1 MGNKSIQK
9 FFADQNSVIDLSS
22 LGNAK
27 GAKVSLSGPDM
38 NITTPRGSVIIV
50 NGALYSSI
58 KGNNLAVKFKDK
70 TITGAKIL
78 GSVDLKDIQLE
89 RIDSS
94 LVDSAQV
101 EKKGNGKRRNKKE
114 EEELKKQ
121 LDDAENAKKEAD
133 KAKEE
138 AEKAKEAA
146 EKALNEAFEVQNS
159 SKQIE
164 EMLQNFLAD
173 NVAKDNLAQ
182 QSDASQQN
190 TQAKATQ
197 ASKQNDAEKVLPQPI
212 NKNTSTG
219 KSNSSKNEENKLDA
233 ESVKE
238 PLKVTLALAAESNS
252 GSKDDSI
259 TNFTKPQF
267 VGSTAPNA
275 TVIIKING
283 IAVGQAVADSLGN
296 FTFTAPETL
305 TDGTYNLEA
314 EAKTADGSGS
324 AKLVITIDSVT
335 DKPTFELSPESS
347 VSGHKGLTPTLTPSI
362 VGTAEENAKV
372 DIYVDNKLVASV
384 DVDKDGN
391 WSYEFKDNELSEGE
405 NSIKVVAVDKAGNK
419 NETTDSIITDTIA
432 PEKPTIELD
441 DSSDSGIKNDNITN
455 STLPTFIGVAEPGS
469 TVSIYLG
476 LKHLGE
482 VIVAKDGTWS
492 YTLTTPLK
500 DGEYNITATATDI
513 AGHTSATANLPFT
526 IDTRISYFS
535 AEIETTNDSGIVG
548 DNVTNNTRPTFT
560 GKTEPN
566 AIISVINSETG
577 EEVIFKA
584 NDKGEWTFNFT
595 SDSVE
600 GINNLTFTVEDVAGN
615 KKDFSFSYVIDTIAP
630 VPPTV
635 SLEDYVVLPNGI
647 ILSGNDLPALVGTA
661 EPKSTI
667 LLMRDGKLYDSIEVD
682 SNGTWNYQF
691 SNKFLQGAYD
701 IEIISQDAA
710 GNKSSTV
717 KYSFTIQTEVVP
729 PKAELDASDD
739 SGAKGDWITNK
750 HNALTLLGTADRF
763 ATVNILIDGKTI
775 GVTTADADGNW
786 NFDISRNLSDN
797 VYKITVESID
807 PLGRTSSVDYQLTID
822 SFTPIPTVMLHDSA
836 DSGVK
841 GDMIT
846 KINTPLFTGMAEANA
861 KVSIYVDGVLSGEA
875 IAGDDGVWNFQ
886 FTTALSDGSHDVT
899 VKVEDI
905 AGNTASSSAY
915 NFQIVTQ
922 TQKPTIELVNDT
934 GVDNTDHIIN
944 EKNPA
949 LTGTAAPYSTVKL
962 YIDGALIAEVR
973 TNKDG
978 RWEYTLKADQGLVDG
993 DHRITASVEDIAG
1006 NIAHSDPFLISV
1018 DTAISIPI
1026 VSLSPDSDS
1035 GISDDN
1041 LTNIVKPTLHLK
1053 DIDPDIIS
1061 VQVWDAMSDTQIGV
1075 ATQQPDGSWAYTF
1088 TSDLTEGLHQVYV
1101 KVEDIAGNKANSA
1114 IFDFTID
1121 TTVST
1126 PVISLLSKDDT
1137 GVTGDNLTNINKPG
1151 FAISGVDADAHRVVV
1166 QVMHNGVSEEIELS
1180 HLNGS
1185 WLFIPGNTWADG
1197 SYTLTV
1203 KVEDK
1208 AGNTNYSAPLTVVID
1223 TQIAIDGVEL
1233 VNDSGVKGD
1242 NMTNDDRPHFRVTV
1256 PTDVNEVR
1264 LSIDGGNSWVQA
1276 TPGVAGSWEYI
1287 WPTDLADGQYTLTV
1301 EATDKAGNTVT
1312 KTIDFAV
1319 DTTLS
1324 VPVIV
1329 LDSADDTGIQGDN
1342 MTNSTQPTFALQ
1354 HIDDDAVRVTV
1365 SVEHGGV
1372 TTTFD
1377 ATKGTGGW
1385 TFTPPT
1391 SWADGDY
1398 TLSVSV
1404 EDKAGNT
1411 SHSASLTVTVDT
1423 QIAINNIELVN
1434 DSGIPDDNL
1443 TNNVRPHF
1451 QVTVPTDVNVVRL
1464 SIDGGKTWFNAT
1476 QSATPGVW
1484 DYIWPDDVADGGYTL
1499 TVEAT
1504 DEAGNKATQTL
1515 DFTIDTTLS
1524 VPTLSLDSADDSGIA
1539 GDNITNVKTPGF
1551 TLNNIDTDVSRV
1563 IVEVMHNGIKQEV
1576 PLVQTGGQWRF
1587 APTSDWADGDYILTV
1602 KVEDRAGNVKQSAP
1616 LTVTVDT
1623 HIAIDRI
1630 ELVNDSGIPGD
1641 NLTNE
1646 ARPHFQVTVPA
1657 DVNGVRLSIDGGKT
1671 WFDATQS
1678 ATSGVWDYTWLTNV
1692 ANGPHTLMVEA
1703 SDKAGNK
1710 TTQKLDFTIDTIL
1723 SEPTITLD
1731 SADDSAAGDNITNV
1745 KMPGFTLGNIDADVT
1760 KVVVTVAHDG
1770 KNQQIELIKNGG
1782 VWRFT
1787 PGAAWTDGD
1796 YTLTVK
1802 VEDKAGNTNYSAPLT
1817 VTIDTQTSIDRIELL
1832 NDTGIVGD
1840 NLTNEARPQF
1850 HITVPTDVNSVQ
1862 LSLDGGI
1869 NWVNATLTSD
1879 GVWEYIWPTDLV
1891 ENTYTLTVKATDVA
1905 GNTATETLNFI
1916 IDTTL
1921 STPTITLD
1929 SADDSGTAN
1938 DNKTNVKT
1946 PGFIIGGIDSD
1957 VTQVVVQVMRDGH
1970 SEEVELTQ
1978 TNGQWRFV
1986 PGSAWTDGDYTL
1998 TVTVKDEAG
2007 NIRHSAPLTVTIDTQ
2022 ITIDHIELVND
2033 SGIPDDNLTNNVRP
2047 HFQVTVPTDVN
2058 VVRLSIDGGKTW
2070 FNATQSATPGV
2081 WDYTWLADVGEG
2093 KHTLTVEATD
2103 KAGNKTTQQLDFI
2116 IDTLLSE
2123 PTIVL
2128 DNTDD
2133 SGTKGDH
2140 LTNVNKPT
2148 FLLGNIDADARYV
2161 TVEVQH
2167 GGTKEVLTA
2176 TKDATGNWSVTP
2188 TGTWADGDYTLTVRV
2203 EDEAGNEKHSASLT
2217 VTVDTQITIDV
2228 IELVNDNGIPGDNMT
2243 NDAHPQFRVTVPGDV
2258 NEVSLSIDGGVTWV
2272 KATQSAT
2279 PGVWNYTWPGT
2290 VPDGDYTLNVKATDN
2305 AGNTVTETLHFTID
2319 TTLSTPVI
2327 VLDSADDS
2335 GVHGDNMTN
2344 HTQPTFA
2351 LQHIDDDAVRVTVS
2365 VEHGGVT
2372 TTFDA
2377 TKDAGGWTFT
2387 PTGAWADG
2395 DYTLS
2400 VSVEDK
2406 AGNTSH
2412 SASLTVTVD
2421 TQIAINNIE
2430 LVNDSGIPDDNLT
2443 NNVRPHFQVTVP
2455 TDVNVVRLSIDGG
2468 KTWFNATQSATPG
2481 VWDYIW
2487 PDDVADGGYTLT
2499 VEATDE
2505 AGNKATQTLDF
2516 TIDTTLSVPTLSLDS
2531 ADDSGIAGD
2540 NITNVKTPGFT
2551 LNNIDTDVSRVI
2563 VEVMHN
2569 GIKQEVP
2576 LVQTGGQWRFAPTSD
2591 WADGDYI
2598 LTVKVEDRAGNVKQ
2612 SAPLTVTVDTHIA
2625 IDRIELVN
2633 DSGIPGDNLTNEA
2646 RPHFQVTV
2654 PADVNG
2660 VRLSIDGGKTWFDA
2674 TQSATSGVWDYT
2686 WLTNVANGPHTLMV
2700 EASDKAGNKTT
2711 QKLDFT
2717 IDTILSE
2724 PTITLDSAD
2733 DSAAGDNITN
2743 VKMPGFTLGN
2753 IDADVTKVVVT
2764 VAHDGKNQQIELIK
2778 NGGVWRFT
2786 PGAAWTDGDYTL
2798 TVKVEDKAG
2807 NTNYSAPLTVTIDT
2821 QTSIDR
2827 IELLNDTGIV
2837 GDNLTNEARPQFHI
2851 TVPTDVNSVQ
2861 LSLDGGINW
2870 VNATLT
2876 SDGVWEYIWPTDLVE
2891 NTYTLTV
2898 KATDVAGNTAT
2909 ETLNFI
2915 IDTTLSTPTIT
2926 LDSADDSGTAND
2938 NKTNVKTPGFIIG
2951 GIDSDV
2957 TQVVVQVMRDGHSE
2971 EVELTQTNG
2980 QWRFVPGSAWTDGD
2994 YTLTVT
3000 VKDEAGN
3007 IRHSAPLTVTI
3018 DTQITID
3025 HIELVNDSGIP
3036 DDNLTN
3042 NVRPHFQVTVPTD
3055 VNVVRLSIDGGKTW
3069 FNATQ
3074 SATPGVWDYTWL
3086 ADVGEGKHTLT
3097 VEATDK
3103 AGNKTTQQLDFIID
3117 TLLSEPTIV
3126 LDNTDDSGTKG
3137 DNLTNVN
3144 KPTFLLGNIDADARY
3159 VTVEVQHGGTK
3170 EVLTATKGA
3179 TGIWS
3184 VTPTGTWA
3192 DGDYTLTVRVEDD
3205 AGNVKYSAPLTVTVD
3220 TQITIDVIEL
3230 VNDNGI
3236 PGDNLTND
3244 VRPHFRVTVP
3254 GDVNEVRLSIDGG
3267 NTWVRA
3273 TQGTAGIWDYT
3284 WPKDVTDGLHTLT
3297 VEATDKAG
3305 NKTTQTLDF
3314 TIDTRLSTPTIA
3326 MDSRDDTGAIG
3337 DHITSVKR
3345 PGFTIGNIDAD
3356 AHSVILRITQGG
3368 NSQEVTLTQV
3378 GGQWRFTPDADW
3390 ADGSYTLTVE
3400 VTDNAGNVRQSTPLV
3415 VTVDTQTSITDI
3427 TLVNDHGVPDDNLTN
3442 STRPQ
3447 FEITVPADVN
3457 SVQLSIDGGANW
3469 VSATQGIEGV
3479 WGYTWP
3485 TDMGDGKHTL
3495 TVMVTDRAGNTAT
3508 QTLEFFIDTRLST
3521 PTIALDST
3529 DDTGTPGDDMTNR
3542 TRPTF
3547 ILQNIDSDVINVTV
3561 SVTHNGTTTSFTATQ
3576 GAGGWS
3582 FTPPAPWG
3590 DGDYTLTVTVED
3602 RAGNTRPSTPL
3613 TVTVDTQIA
3622 IDRIELVN
3630 DSGVP
3635 GDNVTKHVRPQFQIS
3650 VPDDVEKVLLSIDG
3664 GTTWVTAIKSSTA
3677 GIWDYTWPTDMPE
3690 GQHTLTVEV
3699 TDGAGNKMTET
3710 LNFTIDITLLTPTI
3724 ELAPDQDTGQNKNDN
3739 LTSVT
3744 QPVFVLGSIDKD
3756 VRHVELSIEHN
3767 GTFKTVVLT
3776 ESADGWRYRPDSALA
3791 DGSYTFTVTV
3801 TDVAGNQQTSAP
3813 LKVTIDG
3820 TLTTPVIE
3828 LAAGEDSGTVGDRL
3842 TNHDRPVFDIHQVDS
3857 DVTRVM
3863 VKVTY
3868 NGKTHEEAAVF
3879 TNGQWRF
3886 TPSASWADGS
3896 YQLAVVVEDLAGNVK
3911 ESAPFE
3917 VRIDTTT
3924 TINNIVLL
3932 NDTGVQND
3940 QLTNVAKP
3948 SFRIDVPGDVVQ
3960 VRVTLDGGANWNVIR
3975 KNADGQWIFDS
3986 PNTLVD
3992 GTYTLRVEA
4001 TDEAG
4006 NIANKDL
4013 VFNIDTNIQVP
4024 TIALDAGQ
4032 DTGANTADNITN
4044 ISRPTFTIGNV
4055 DPDVIKVVVTI
4066 DGHDYNATKV
4076 GAGWQFTPGNAIPD
4090 GSYNITV
4097 TVEDKAGNTAT
4108 SKPLPV
4114 VIDTTA
4120 EIESVTL
4127 VTDSGDSD
4135 VDNITKVDKPQ
4146 FSIVTADDITHVRV
4160 KIDNAANWIELT
4172 KGGDGRWIFNV
4183 GSALPDGQHT
4193 LLVDVTD
4200 IAGNVAQETLQ
4211 FTIDTTLREPTIV
4224 LDPTHDTGDD
4234 TNDNL
4239 TRINKPVFIIGNV
4252 DNDVSHIVVHIDG
4265 RDYTIE
4271 NTGGNLT
4278 FTPDQPL
4285 SDGQHTISVTVTDIA
4300 GNTKTSAELRIE
4312 IDTQVQ
4318 IDSVT
4323 LTTDSGVN
4331 DHDNVT
4337 NATRPSFEIAT
4348 PDDVTS
4354 VLVSF
4359 DGVNWT
4365 PISKNAAG
4373 QWEFTA
4379 GSALPDGH
4387 YTLHVQ
4393 ATDRAGNTANS
4404 TLGFTVDTQI
4414 DGLSVVMLDDAGKD
4428 STDGITNITSPRFE
4442 ISAREPLQSVTVIL
4456 NGKSSTLTQG
4466 AGNKWLFT
4474 PDTPLVDGTYKIEI
4488 VAEDIA
4494 GNKISKEVSFT
4505 IDTIVSDPSID
4516 LLDADDT
4523 GESAVDNITSVTTP
4537 RFVIGNVP
4545 ADIDTVVIRI
4555 NGVSYSV
4562 TANGNNLW
4570 EFQVPVALNDGVYE
4584 AVVVFRDIAGNTSE
4598 TKLPF
4603 TIDTT
4608 TSVSVRMEPASDTGN
4623 SNSDN
4628 LTNKQNPKFEGTA
4641 EPNAKLV
4648 ITIVDDKSGRE
4659 VLKQTITVGADGNW
4673 SVTPNILPDG
4683 MYTINVVATDVAG
4696 NTAQTQERFTIDTV
4710 TIDPTIR
4717 LSDPSIDDQHEAT
4730 SLRPEFK
4737 GFAEAFST
4745 IMIQWDGKVVGS
4757 ANANANGE
4765 WSWTPPSVLAP
4776 GSYVVSIVAKDKA
4789 GNESSQ
4795 VDFPVVIPVIDVT
4808 PPTIKLSEESDSG
4821 ALGDFTTNNKTPT
4834 LIGSTLP
4841 NTIVSIYV
4849 DGVKVGEATADTAG
4863 RYTFQLSEMKDGHYV
4878 VQVGIVN
4885 PRDNSELRSTAV
4897 DVTIDT
4903 EVAELVWNISGMHEG
4918 GYINTVTPEIG
4929 GTSEPNSKITIFVN
4943 GVEKAIAYTTGAGHW
4958 GVVLPALGN
4967 DGNYELTFKVEDV
4980 AGNIREFGPQ
4990 NVILDTVI
4998 SPLTVVLREA
5008 DDSGKVGDWITNKSH
5023 VTIDGTAEAGS
5034 TLTIRNPQG
5043 VVIATLV
5050 VGNDG
5055 RWSAELDL
5063 REGSNAFVVVSEDKA
5078 GNSQQKEILIEHD
5091 TQIEISDISLSRDTN
5106 SGDKYDLITN
5116 NKSPVLVAM
5125 TDPGATVQVYI
5136 NGVLQGTVEASSSGN
5151 ISYTMPANSADGEY
5165 QVQFV
5170 ATDTA
5175 GNRVESAI
5183 TTVTIDSQIAV
5194 FDIDEDSLP
5203 ALSNNR
5209 ALSVSGVGEAGSQ
5222 VSIFVDGKLVNVVM
5236 VEADGTWR
5244 APILLQDDGTFNIH
5258 FSITDVAGN
5267 TEVSK
5272 DYSVDVD
5279 SSTDFP
5285 TLNLEDASNSGSLDD
5300 LITNHNKPVLVG
5312 TAEAGATIHIYV
5324 DEKIVANVLV
5334 LEDGTWSYQFDNALK
5349 DGEYSIRVV
5358 AEDPA
5363 GNTAESPRLLVT
5375 IDTSTFIDNPA
5386 MVAGS
5391 DNGIFSN
5398 DSITS
5403 QTRPTFSIFGE
5414 MNQSVQIF
5422 IDGVLVDT
5430 ITVTDR
5436 NQVYRPE
5443 SPLGDGSHSI
5453 YYVITDK
5460 AGNTA
5465 TSKTLNFTIDTFNT
5479 TPVAIDSIGGQTL
5492 AEMTGSDG
5500 KIYITDTTRNLLFSG
5515 SAEPNSKIEII
5526 INGLNVG
5533 EVWVNEKGHW
5543 QMPVNPLYFT
5553 EGQLDITVKST
5564 DRAGNVNQE
5573 KYSIWVDT
5581 HIKVFT
5587 SELDDNKSSSKTEW
5601 WSNSDLIT
5609 MRGTGEIGATVS
5621 LIVAGVTLATAVVAA
5636 TGRWE
5641 LSTDKL
5647 PEGTYDISLV
5657 IEDSAG
5663 NRWEDVREI
5672 FIDRTP
5678 PNAPV
5683 VTYSDIVNDLI
5694 IMQGTAEAKSQLI
5707 ITDSEGNTYTLTVP
5721 DNGKWSMAI
5730 PYPSEG
5736 KFTITSVDAIGNRSD
5751 DVPLD
5756 IMKEVPV
5763 ISLSPDSDS
5772 GTVGDNITRD
5782 KQPTF
5787 IIGNLESDVVVV
5799 QVDING
5805 TVYNAE
5811 KNADGVWFFTPGT
5824 PLADGSYTISVIAS
5838 DAAGN
5843 QKNSLPITVTI
5854 DSTLTVPEIAL
5865 AAGEDNGA
5873 SDSDNVTNHTQPKF
5887 TLQHI
5892 DADVTGV
5899 TVNVTHNGVTDI
5911 YQATQGADGW
5921 TFTPPAAWNDG
5932 NYTLSVTVVDRAG
5945 NSQQSASLAVTVDST
5960 VTVTADSQHD
5970 DASDDATA
5978 TAVTPP
5984 ESETVNAESA
5994 THLRTEPSAAE
6005 ESVVK
6010 VTAYSITL
6018 LNADSG
6024 DEIDRSI
6031 SQTPSFEI
6039 SVPENIV
6046 NVSIMFEG
6054 EEFTL
6059 PITNQKAIFEV
6070 PLSLEDGEYTMD
6082 VKFIDK
6088 DNDFLIKE
6096 KTFSVDHSSADIV
6109 NAMNV
6114 RGKTEDD
6121 INDSPSTSSV
6131 GHNNNGAID
6140 VFAVNEVTL
6149 PVDNQ
6154 EEHA

>member
-238 PLKVTLALAAESNS
+238 PLKVTLALATESNS

-441 DSSDSGIKNDNITN
+441 DSSDSSIKNDNITN

-615 KKDFSFSYVIDTIAP
+615 KKDFSFSYVIDTVAP

-635 SLEDYVVLPNGI
+635 SLEDFVVLPNGI

-1035 GISDDN
+1035 GVSDDN

-1061 VQVWDAMSDTQIGV
+1061 VQVWDAASDTQIGV

-1114 IFDFTID
+1114 VFDFTID

-1208 AGNTNYSAPLTVVID
+1208 AGNTSYSAPLTVVID

-1385 TFTPPT
+1385 SFTPT
-1391 SWADGDY
+1391 GAWADGDY

-1434 DSGIPDDNL
+1434 DSGIPNDNL

-1476 QSATPGVW
+1476 QSATPGAW

-1504 DEAGNKATQTL
+1504 DKAGNKTTQEL

-2128 DNTDD
+2128 DSTDD
-2133 SGTKGDH
+2133 SGTKGDN

-2319 TTLSTPVI
+2319 TTLSVPVI
-2327 VLDSADDS
+2327 VLNSADDT
-2335 GVHGDNMTN
+2335 GVQGDNMTN
-2344 HTQPTFA
+2344 STQPTFA

-2377 TKDAGGWTFT
+2377 TKGTGGWSFT

-2443 NNVRPHFQVTVP
+2443 NNVRPHFQVKVP
-2455 TDVNVVRLSIDGG
+2455 MDVN
-2468 KTWFNATQSATPG
+2468 
-2481 VWDYIW
+2481 
-2487 PDDVADGGYTLT
+2487 
-2499 VEATDE
+2499 E
-2505 AGNKATQTLDF
+2505 
-2516 TIDTTLSVPTLSLDS
+2516 
-2531 ADDSGIAGD
+2531 
-2540 NITNVKTPGFT
+2540 
-2551 LNNIDTDVSRVI
+2551 
-2563 VEVMHN
+2563 
-2569 GIKQEVP
+2569 
-2576 LVQTGGQWRFAPTSD
+2576 
-2591 WADGDYI
+2591 
-2598 LTVKVEDRAGNVKQ
+2598 
-2612 SAPLTVTVDTHIA
+2612 
-2625 IDRIELVN
+2625 
-2633 DSGIPGDNLTNEA
+2633 
-2646 RPHFQVTV
+2646 
-2654 PADVNG
+2654 
-2660 VRLSIDGGKTWFDA
+2660 
-2674 TQSATSGVWDYT
+2674 
-2686 WLTNVANGPHTLMV
+2686 
-2700 EASDKAGNKTT
+2700 
-2711 QKLDFT
+2711 
-2717 IDTILSE
+2717 
-2724 PTITLDSAD
+2724 
-2733 DSAAGDNITN
+2733 
-2743 VKMPGFTLGN
+2743 
-2753 IDADVTKVVVT
+2753 
-2764 VAHDGKNQQIELIK
+2764 
-2778 NGGVWRFT
+2778 
-2786 PGAAWTDGDYTL
+2786 
-2798 TVKVEDKAG
+2798 
-2807 NTNYSAPLTVTIDT
+2807 
-2821 QTSIDR
+2821 
-2827 IELLNDTGIV
+2827 
-2837 GDNLTNEARPQFHI
+2837 
-2851 TVPTDVNSVQ
+2851 
-2861 LSLDGGINW
+2861 
-2870 VNATLT
+2870 
-2876 SDGVWEYIWPTDLVE
+2876 
-2891 NTYTLTV
+2891 
-2898 KATDVAGNTAT
+2898 
-2909 ETLNFI
+2909 
-2915 IDTTLSTPTIT
+2915 
-2926 LDSADDSGTAND
+2926 
-2938 NKTNVKTPGFIIG
+2938 
-2951 GIDSDV
+2951 
-2957 TQVVVQVMRDGHSE
+2957 
-2971 EVELTQTNG
+2971 
-2980 QWRFVPGSAWTDGD
+2980 
-2994 YTLTVT
+2994 
-3000 VKDEAGN
+3000 
-3007 IRHSAPLTVTI
+3007 
-3018 DTQITID
+3018 
-3025 HIELVNDSGIP
+3025 
-3036 DDNLTN
+3036 
-3042 NVRPHFQVTVPTD
+3042 
-3055 VNVVRLSIDGGKTW
+3055 VRLSIDGGKTW

-3103 AGNKTTQQLDFIID
+3103 AGNQTTQKLDFIID

-3126 LDNTDDSGTKG
+3126 LDSTDDSGTKG
-3137 DNLTNVN
+3137 DNLTNAN
-3144 KPTFLLGNIDADARY
+3144 KPTFILGNIDADARY
-3159 VTVEVQHGGTK
+3159 VTVEVQYGGTK

-3314 TIDTRLSTPTIA
+3314 TIDTRLSTPTIT

-3345 PGFTIGNIDAD
+3345 PGFTIGNIDSD
-3356 AHSVILRITQGG
+3356 AQSVILRITQGG

-3400 VTDNAGNVRQSTPLV
+3400 VTDNAGNVRQSTPLIV
-3415 VTVDTQTSITDI
+3415 KVDTQTSITDI

-3469 VSATQGIEGV
+3469 VSAAQGIEGV

-3622 IDRIELVN
+3622 IDHIELVN

-3710 LNFTIDITLLTPTI
+3710 LNFTIDITLMTPTI

-3842 TNHDRPVFDIHQVDS
+3842 TNHDRPVFDIRQVDS

-4523 GESAVDNITSVTTP
+4523 GESAVDNITSVTKP

-4555 NGVSYSV
+4555 NGVSYPV

-4834 LIGSTLP
+4834 LVGNTLP
-4841 NTIVSIYV
+4841 NAIVSIYV

-4967 DGNYELTFKVEDV
+4967 DGNYVLTFKVEDV

-5300 LITNHNKPVLVG
+5300 LITSHNKPVLVG

-5375 IDTSTFIDNPA
+5375 IDTSTFIDNPV
-5386 MVAGS
+5386 MMAGS

-5403 QTRPTFSIFGE
+5403 QTRPAFSIYGE

-5465 TSKTLNFTIDTFNT
+5465 TSKTLNFTIDTLNT

-5533 EVWVNEKGHW
+5533 EVWVNDKGHW

-5581 HIKVFT
+5581 HIQVFT
-5587 SELDDNKSSSKTEW
+5587 SELDDNKSSSKTDW
-5601 WSNSDLIT
+5601 WSNSSTIT
-5609 MRGTGEIGATVS
+5609 MRGMGEIGATVS

-5636 TGRWE
+5636 NGQWE
-5641 LSTDKL
+5641 LSTDQL
-5647 PEGTYDISLV
+5647 PEGKYDITLS
-5657 IEDSAG
+5657 IEDNAG
-5663 NRWEDVREI
+5663 NRKEEVHEI

-5707 ITDSEGNTYTLTVP
+5707 ITDSNGNTYTLTVP

-5751 DVPLD
+5751 DVSLD

-5865 AAGEDNGA
+5865 AAGEDNGV

-5899 TVNVTHNGVTDI
+5899 TVNVTHNGVTDT

-5932 NYTLSVTVVDRAG
+5932 TYTLSVTVVDRAG

-5994 THLRTEPSAAE
+5994 THLRTVPSAAE

-6010 VTAYSITL
+6010 ETAYSITL

-6109 NAMNV
+6109 NAMNA

>member
-38 NITTPRGSVIIV
+38 NITTPHGSVIIV

-121 LDDAENAKKEAD
+121 LDEAENAKKEAD

-441 DSSDSGIKNDNITN
+441 DSSDSGIKNDSITN

-535 AEIETTNDSGIVG
+535 AEIETTDDSGIVG

-600 GINNLTFTVEDVAGN
+600 GVNNLTFTVEDVAGN
-615 KKDFSFSYVIDTIAP
+615 KKDFSFSYVIDTVAP

-635 SLEDYVVLPNGI
+635 SLEDFVVLPNGI

-1061 VQVWDAMSDTQIGV
+1061 VQVWDAASDTQIGV

-1114 IFDFTID
+1114 VFDFTID

-1185 WLFIPGNTWADG
+1185 WLFTPGNTWADG

-1329 LDSADDTGIQGDN
+1329 LNSADDTGVQGDN

-1377 ATKGTGGW
+1377 ATKGVGGW
-1385 TFTPPT
+1385 SFTPT
-1391 SWADGDY
+1391 GAWADGDY

-1434 DSGIPDDNL
+1434 DSGIPNDNL

-1476 QSATPGVW
+1476 QNATPGVW

-1504 DEAGNKATQTL
+1504 DEAGNKTTQTL

-1563 IVEVMHNGIKQEV
+1563 TVEVMHNGIKQEV

-1630 ELVNDSGIPGD
+1630 ELVNDSGIPDD

-1678 ATSGVWDYTWLTNV
+1678 ATPGVWDYTWLTNV

-1710 TTQKLDFTIDTIL
+1710 TTQKLDFIIDTML

-2022 ITIDHIELVND
+2022 IAIDHIELVND

-2133 SGTKGDH
+2133 SGTKGDN

-2327 VLDSADDS
+2327 VLDSADDT
-2335 GVHGDNMTN
+2335 GIQGDNMTN
-2344 HTQPTFA
+2344 RTQPTFN

-2377 TKDAGGWTFT
+2377 TKGVGGWTFT
-2387 PTGAWADG
+2387 PPTSWGAG

-2443 NNVRPHFQVTVP
+2443 NNVRPQFQVKVP
-2455 TDVNVVRLSIDGG
+2455 TDVN
-2468 KTWFNATQSATPG
+2468 
-2481 VWDYIW
+2481 
-2487 PDDVADGGYTLT
+2487 
-2499 VEATDE
+2499 E
-2505 AGNKATQTLDF
+2505 
-2516 TIDTTLSVPTLSLDS
+2516 
-2531 ADDSGIAGD
+2531 
-2540 NITNVKTPGFT
+2540 
-2551 LNNIDTDVSRVI
+2551 
-2563 VEVMHN
+2563 
-2569 GIKQEVP
+2569 
-2576 LVQTGGQWRFAPTSD
+2576 
-2591 WADGDYI
+2591 
-2598 LTVKVEDRAGNVKQ
+2598 
-2612 SAPLTVTVDTHIA
+2612 
-2625 IDRIELVN
+2625 
-2633 DSGIPGDNLTNEA
+2633 
-2646 RPHFQVTV
+2646 
-2654 PADVNG
+2654 
-2660 VRLSIDGGKTWFDA
+2660 
-2674 TQSATSGVWDYT
+2674 
-2686 WLTNVANGPHTLMV
+2686 
-2700 EASDKAGNKTT
+2700 
-2711 QKLDFT
+2711 
-2717 IDTILSE
+2717 
-2724 PTITLDSAD
+2724 
-2733 DSAAGDNITN
+2733 
-2743 VKMPGFTLGN
+2743 
-2753 IDADVTKVVVT
+2753 
-2764 VAHDGKNQQIELIK
+2764 
-2778 NGGVWRFT
+2778 
-2786 PGAAWTDGDYTL
+2786 
-2798 TVKVEDKAG
+2798 
-2807 NTNYSAPLTVTIDT
+2807 
-2821 QTSIDR
+2821 
-2827 IELLNDTGIV
+2827 
-2837 GDNLTNEARPQFHI
+2837 
-2851 TVPTDVNSVQ
+2851 
-2861 LSLDGGINW
+2861 
-2870 VNATLT
+2870 
-2876 SDGVWEYIWPTDLVE
+2876 
-2891 NTYTLTV
+2891 
-2898 KATDVAGNTAT
+2898 
-2909 ETLNFI
+2909 
-2915 IDTTLSTPTIT
+2915 
-2926 LDSADDSGTAND
+2926 
-2938 NKTNVKTPGFIIG
+2938 
-2951 GIDSDV
+2951 
-2957 TQVVVQVMRDGHSE
+2957 
-2971 EVELTQTNG
+2971 
-2980 QWRFVPGSAWTDGD
+2980 
-2994 YTLTVT
+2994 
-3000 VKDEAGN
+3000 
-3007 IRHSAPLTVTI
+3007 
-3018 DTQITID
+3018 
-3025 HIELVNDSGIP
+3025 
-3036 DDNLTN
+3036 
-3042 NVRPHFQVTVPTD
+3042 
-3055 VNVVRLSIDGGKTW
+3055 VRLSIDGGKTW

-3103 AGNKTTQQLDFIID
+3103 AGNQTTQKLDFIID
-3117 TLLSEPTIV
+3117 TMLSEPTIV
-3126 LDNTDDSGTKG
+3126 LDSTDDSGTKG
-3137 DNLTNVN
+3137 DNLTNAN
-3144 KPTFLLGNIDADARY
+3144 KPTFILGNIDADARY

-3192 DGDYTLTVRVEDD
+3192 DGDYTLTVRVEDE

-3314 TIDTRLSTPTIA
+3314 TIDTRLSTPTIT

-3345 PGFTIGNIDAD
+3345 PGFTIGNIDSD
-3356 AHSVILRITQGG
+3356 AQSVILRITQGG

-3400 VTDNAGNVRQSTPLV
+3400 VTDNAGNVRQSTPLI

-3469 VSATQGIEGV
+3469 VSAAQGIEGV

-3622 IDRIELVN
+3622 IDHIELVN

-3635 GDNVTKHVRPQFQIS
+3635 GDNITKHVRPQFQIS

-3690 GQHTLTVEV
+3690 GQHTLIVEV
-3699 TDGAGNKMTET
+3699 TDGAGNKMTGT
-3710 LNFTIDITLLTPTI
+3710 LDFTIDITLLTPTI

-3842 TNHDRPVFDIHQVDS
+3842 TNHDRPVFDIRQVDS

-3911 ESAPFE
+3911 ESAPLE

-3948 SFRIDVPGDVVQ
+3948 SFRIDVPGDVIQ

-4183 GSALPDGQHT
+4183 GSALPDGKHT

-4300 GNTKTSAELRIE
+4300 GNTKTSAELQIE

-4523 GESAVDNITSVTTP
+4523 GESAVDNITSVTKP

-4555 NGVSYSV
+4555 NGVSYPV

-4608 TSVSVRMEPASDTGN
+4608 TSVSVRMEPASDTGS

-4659 VLKQTITVGADGNW
+4659 VLKHTITVGADGNW

-4717 LSDPSIDDQHEAT
+4717 LSDPSIDDQYEAT

-4737 GFAEAFST
+4737 GLAEAFST

-4834 LIGSTLP
+4834 LVGNTLP
-4841 NTIVSIYV
+4841 NAIVSIYV

-4967 DGNYELTFKVEDV
+4967 DGNYVLTFKVEDV

-5078 GNSQQKEILIEHD
+5078 GNSQQKDILIEHD

-5300 LITNHNKPVLVG
+5300 LITSHNKPVLVG

-5375 IDTSTFIDNPA
+5375 IDTSTFIDNPV
-5386 MVAGS
+5386 MMAGS

-5403 QTRPTFSIFGE
+5403 QTRPAFSIYGE

-5533 EVWVNEKGHW
+5533 EVWVNDKGHW

-5581 HIKVFT
+5581 HIQVFT
-5587 SELDDNKSSSKTEW
+5587 SELDDNKSSSKTDW
-5601 WSNSDLIT
+5601 WSNSSTIT
-5609 MRGTGEIGATVS
+5609 MRGMGEIGATVS

-5636 TGRWE
+5636 NGQWE
-5641 LSTDKL
+5641 LSTDQL
-5647 PEGTYDISLV
+5647 PEGKYDITLS
-5657 IEDSAG
+5657 IEDNAG
-5663 NRWEDVREI
+5663 NRKEEVHEI

-5707 ITDSEGNTYTLTVP
+5707 ITDSNGNTYTLTVP

-5756 IMKEVPV
+5756 IMKETPV

-5782 KQPTF
+5782 NQPTF

-5865 AAGEDNGA
+5865 AAGEGNGA
-5873 SDSDNVTNHTQPKF
+5873 SDSDNVTNHNHTQPKF

-5932 NYTLSVTVVDRAG
+5932 TYTLSVTVVDRAG
-5945 NSQQSASLAVTVDST
+5945 NSLQSASLEVTVDST

-5970 DASDDATA
+5970 DASDDATP

-5994 THLRTEPSAAE
+5994 THLRTVPSAAE

-6010 VTAYSITL
+6010 ETAYSITL

-6046 NVSIMFEG
+6046 NVSVMFEG

-6082 VKFIDK
+6082 VKFLDK
-6088 DNDFLIKE
+6088 DDDFLIKE

-6109 NAMNV
+6109 NAMNA

-6131 GHNNNGAID
+6131 GHNNNGAIE

>member
-159 SKQIE
+159 SKQME
-164 EMLQNFLAD
+164 EMLQEFLAD

-419 NETTDSIITDTIA
+419 NETTDSIITDTIP

-962 YIDGALIAEVR
+962 YIDGALIAKVR

-1114 IFDFTID
+1114 VFDFTID

-1180 HLNGS
+1180 HHNGS
-1185 WLFIPGNTWADG
+1185 WLFTPGNTWADG

-1208 AGNTNYSAPLTVVID
+1208 AGNTNYSTPLTVVID

-1264 LSIDGGNSWVQA
+1264 LSIDGGLSWVQA

-1319 DTTLS
+1319 DSTLS

-1329 LDSADDTGIQGDN
+1329 LNNADDTGIQGDN
-1342 MTNSTQPTFALQ
+1342 LTNRTQPTFALQ
-1354 HIDDDAVRVTV
+1354 QIDDDAVRVTV

-1385 TFTPPT
+1385 TFTPPAL
-1391 SWADGDY
+1391 WADGDY

-1476 QSATPGVW
+1476 QSATPGAW

-1504 DEAGNKATQTL
+1504 DKAGNQTTQEL

-1587 APTSDWADGDYILTV
+1587 APTSDWGDGDYILTV

-1710 TTQKLDFTIDTIL
+1710 TTQKLDFIIDTIL

-2022 ITIDHIELVND
+2022 IAIDHIELVND

-2047 HFQVTVPTDVN
+2047 QFQVTVPTDVN

-2081 WDYTWLADVGEG
+2081 WDYTWLTDVANGS
-2093 KHTLTVEATD
+2093 HTLTVEATD
-2103 KAGNKTTQQLDFI
+2103 AAGNKATQNLEFN

-2123 PTIVL
+2123 PTIAL
-2128 DNTDD
+2128 DSTDD
-2133 SGTKGDH
+2133 SGTKGDN
-2140 LTNVNKPT
+2140 LTSVNKPT
-2148 FLLGNIDADARYV
+2148 FILGNIDADARYV

-2176 TKDATGNWSVTP
+2176 TKGATGIWSVTP
-2188 TGTWADGDYTLTVRV
+2188 TGMWADGSHTLTVRV
-2203 EDEAGNEKHSASLT
+2203 EDEAGNVKYSVPLT
-2217 VTVDTQITIDV
+2217 ITVDTQITIDD
-2228 IELVNDNGIPGDNMT
+2228 IELVNDSGTKGDNLT
-2243 NDAHPQFRVTVPGDV
+2243 NDANPHFRITVPGDV

-2272 KATQSAT
+2272 KAMQSST
-2279 PGVWNYTWPGT
+2279 SGVWNYTWPKT
-2290 VPDGDYTLNVKATDN
+2290 LADDDYTLTVKATDN
-2305 AGNTVTETLHFTID
+2305 AGNTVTRTLDFTID

-2327 VLDSADDS
+2327 VLDSADDT
-2335 GVHGDNMTN
+2335 GVQGDNMTN
-2344 HTQPTFA
+2344 RTQPTFN

-2372 TTFDA
+2372 TTFDV

-2387 PTGAWADG
+2387 PPTSWGAG

-2443 NNVRPHFQVTVP
+2443 NNVRPQFQVKVP
-2455 TDVNVVRLSIDGG
+2455 TDVN
-2468 KTWFNATQSATPG
+2468 
-2481 VWDYIW
+2481 
-2487 PDDVADGGYTLT
+2487 
-2499 VEATDE
+2499 E
-2505 AGNKATQTLDF
+2505 
-2516 TIDTTLSVPTLSLDS
+2516 
-2531 ADDSGIAGD
+2531 
-2540 NITNVKTPGFT
+2540 
-2551 LNNIDTDVSRVI
+2551 
-2563 VEVMHN
+2563 
-2569 GIKQEVP
+2569 
-2576 LVQTGGQWRFAPTSD
+2576 
-2591 WADGDYI
+2591 
-2598 LTVKVEDRAGNVKQ
+2598 
-2612 SAPLTVTVDTHIA
+2612 
-2625 IDRIELVN
+2625 
-2633 DSGIPGDNLTNEA
+2633 
-2646 RPHFQVTV
+2646 
-2654 PADVNG
+2654 
-2660 VRLSIDGGKTWFDA
+2660 
-2674 TQSATSGVWDYT
+2674 
-2686 WLTNVANGPHTLMV
+2686 
-2700 EASDKAGNKTT
+2700 
-2711 QKLDFT
+2711 
-2717 IDTILSE
+2717 
-2724 PTITLDSAD
+2724 
-2733 DSAAGDNITN
+2733 
-2743 VKMPGFTLGN
+2743 
-2753 IDADVTKVVVT
+2753 
-2764 VAHDGKNQQIELIK
+2764 
-2778 NGGVWRFT
+2778 
-2786 PGAAWTDGDYTL
+2786 
-2798 TVKVEDKAG
+2798 
-2807 NTNYSAPLTVTIDT
+2807 
-2821 QTSIDR
+2821 
-2827 IELLNDTGIV
+2827 
-2837 GDNLTNEARPQFHI
+2837 
-2851 TVPTDVNSVQ
+2851 
-2861 LSLDGGINW
+2861 
-2870 VNATLT
+2870 
-2876 SDGVWEYIWPTDLVE
+2876 
-2891 NTYTLTV
+2891 
-2898 KATDVAGNTAT
+2898 
-2909 ETLNFI
+2909 
-2915 IDTTLSTPTIT
+2915 
-2926 LDSADDSGTAND
+2926 
-2938 NKTNVKTPGFIIG
+2938 
-2951 GIDSDV
+2951 
-2957 TQVVVQVMRDGHSE
+2957 
-2971 EVELTQTNG
+2971 
-2980 QWRFVPGSAWTDGD
+2980 
-2994 YTLTVT
+2994 
-3000 VKDEAGN
+3000 
-3007 IRHSAPLTVTI
+3007 
-3018 DTQITID
+3018 
-3025 HIELVNDSGIP
+3025 
-3036 DDNLTN
+3036 
-3042 NVRPHFQVTVPTD
+3042 
-3055 VNVVRLSIDGGKTW
+3055 VRLSIDGGKTW

-3103 AGNKTTQQLDFIID
+3103 AGNQTTQKLDFIID
-3117 TLLSEPTIV
+3117 TLLSEPTIA
-3126 LDNTDDSGTKG
+3126 LDSTDDSGTKG
-3137 DNLTNVN
+3137 DNLTSVN
-3144 KPTFLLGNIDADARY
+3144 KPTFILGNIDADARY

-3184 VTPTGTWA
+3184 VTPTGMWA
-3192 DGDYTLTVRVEDD
+3192 DGSHTLTVRVEDD

-3220 TQITIDVIEL
+3220 THIAIDDIEL

-3305 NKTTQTLDF
+3305 NQTTQTLDF

-3345 PGFTIGNIDAD
+3345 PGFTIGNIDSD

-3368 NSQEVTLTQV
+3368 NSQEVTLTQA

-3400 VTDNAGNVRQSTPLV
+3400 VQDNAGNVRQSTPLI

-3469 VSATQGIEGV
+3469 VSAAQGIEGV

-3820 TLTTPVIE
+3820 SLTTPVIE

-3842 TNHDRPVFDIHQVDS
+3842 TKHDRPVFDIRQVDS

-3911 ESAPFE
+3911 ESAPLE

-3948 SFRIDVPGDVVQ
+3948 SFRIDVPGDVIQ

-3975 KNADGQWIFDS
+3975 KNADGQWIFDT
-3986 PNTLVD
+3986 PNALVD

-4001 TDEAG
+4001 TDQAG

-4183 GSALPDGQHT
+4183 VSALPDGQHT

-4300 GNTKTSAELRIE
+4300 GNTKTSAELKIE

-4365 PISKNAAG
+4365 PVSKNAAG
-4373 QWEFTA
+4373 QWQFTA
-4379 GSALPDGH
+4379 GSALSDGH

-4505 IDTIVSDPSID
+4505 IDTVVSDPRID

-4523 GESAVDNITSVTTP
+4523 GESAVDNITSVTKP

-4555 NGVSYSV
+4555 NGVSYPV

-4608 TSVSVRMEPASDTGN
+4608 TSVSVRMEPASDTGS

-4659 VLKQTITVGADGNW
+4659 VLKHTITVGADGNW

-4717 LSDPSIDDQHEAT
+4717 LSDPSIDDQYEAT

-4737 GFAEAFST
+4737 GLAEAFST

-4834 LIGSTLP
+4834 LVGNTLP
-4841 NTIVSIYV
+4841 NAIVSIYV

-5078 GNSQQKEILIEHD
+5078 GNSQQKDILIEHD

-5244 APILLQDDGTFNIH
+5244 APILLQDDGKFNIH

-5300 LITNHNKPVLVG
+5300 LITSHNKPVLVG

-5375 IDTSTFIDNPA
+5375 IDTSTFIDNPV
-5386 MVAGS
+5386 MMAGS

-5403 QTRPTFSIFGE
+5403 QTRPAFSIFGE

-5533 EVWVNEKGHW
+5533 EVWVNDKGHW

-5581 HIKVFT
+5581 HIQVFT
-5587 SELDDNKSSSKTEW
+5587 SELDDNKSSSKTDW
-5601 WSNSDLIT
+5601 WSNSSTIT
-5609 MRGTGEIGATVS
+5609 MRGMGEIGATVS

-5636 TGRWE
+5636 NGQWE
-5641 LSTDKL
+5641 LSTDQL
-5647 PEGTYDISLV
+5647 PEGKYDITLS
-5657 IEDSAG
+5657 IEDNAG
-5663 NRWEDVREI
+5663 NRKEEVHEI

-5707 ITDSEGNTYTLTVP
+5707 ITDSNGNTYTLTVP

-5873 SDSDNVTNHTQPKF
+5873 SDSDNVTNHNHTQPKF

-5932 NYTLSVTVVDRAG
+5932 TYTLSVTVVDRAG
-5945 NSQQSASLAVTVDST
+5945 NSLQSASLEVTVDST

-5970 DASDDATA
+5970 DAIDDATA

-5994 THLRTEPSAAE
+5994 THLRTVPSAAE

-6010 VTAYSITL
+6010 ETAYSITL

-6046 NVSIMFEG
+6046 NVSVMFEG

-6088 DNDFLIKE
+6088 DDDFLIKE

-6109 NAMNV
+6109 NAMNA

>member
-159 SKQIE
+159 SKHIE

-2128 DNTDD
+2128 DSTDD

-2421 TQIAINNIE
+2421 TQIAINN
-2430 LVNDSGIPDDNLT
+2430 
-2443 NNVRPHFQVTVP
+2443 
-2455 TDVNVVRLSIDGG
+2455 
-2468 KTWFNATQSATPG
+2468 
-2481 VWDYIW
+2481 
-2487 PDDVADGGYTLT
+2487 
-2499 VEATDE
+2499 
-2505 AGNKATQTLDF
+2505 
-2516 TIDTTLSVPTLSLDS
+2516 
-2531 ADDSGIAGD
+2531 
-2540 NITNVKTPGFT
+2540 
-2551 LNNIDTDVSRVI
+2551 
-2563 VEVMHN
+2563 
-2569 GIKQEVP
+2569 
-2576 LVQTGGQWRFAPTSD
+2576 
-2591 WADGDYI
+2591 
-2598 LTVKVEDRAGNVKQ
+2598 
-2612 SAPLTVTVDTHIA
+2612 
-2625 IDRIELVN
+2625 
-2633 DSGIPGDNLTNEA
+2633 
-2646 RPHFQVTV
+2646 
-2654 PADVNG
+2654 
-2660 VRLSIDGGKTWFDA
+2660 
-2674 TQSATSGVWDYT
+2674 
-2686 WLTNVANGPHTLMV
+2686 
-2700 EASDKAGNKTT
+2700 
-2711 QKLDFT
+2711 
-2717 IDTILSE
+2717 
-2724 PTITLDSAD
+2724 
-2733 DSAAGDNITN
+2733 
-2743 VKMPGFTLGN
+2743 
-2753 IDADVTKVVVT
+2753 
-2764 VAHDGKNQQIELIK
+2764 
-2778 NGGVWRFT
+2778 
-2786 PGAAWTDGDYTL
+2786 
-2798 TVKVEDKAG
+2798 
-2807 NTNYSAPLTVTIDT
+2807 
-2821 QTSIDR
+2821 
-2827 IELLNDTGIV
+2827 
-2837 GDNLTNEARPQFHI
+2837 
-2851 TVPTDVNSVQ
+2851 
-2861 LSLDGGINW
+2861 
-2870 VNATLT
+2870 
-2876 SDGVWEYIWPTDLVE
+2876 
-2891 NTYTLTV
+2891 
-2898 KATDVAGNTAT
+2898 
-2909 ETLNFI
+2909 
-2915 IDTTLSTPTIT
+2915 
-2926 LDSADDSGTAND
+2926 
-2938 NKTNVKTPGFIIG
+2938 
-2951 GIDSDV
+2951 
-2957 TQVVVQVMRDGHSE
+2957 
-2971 EVELTQTNG
+2971 
-2980 QWRFVPGSAWTDGD
+2980 
-2994 YTLTVT
+2994 
-3000 VKDEAGN
+3000 
-3007 IRHSAPLTVTI
+3007 
-3018 DTQITID
+3018 
-3025 HIELVNDSGIP
+3025 IELVNDSGIP

-4555 NGVSYSV
+4555 NGVSYPV

>member
-1 MGNKSIQK
+1 MGYKSIQK

-419 NETTDSIITDTIA
+419 NETTDSIITDTIP

-1035 GISDDN
+1035 GIADDN

-1114 IFDFTID
+1114 VFDFTID

-1329 LDSADDTGIQGDN
+1329 LDSADDTGVQGDN
-1342 MTNSTQPTFALQ
+1342 MTNRTQPTFALQ

-1434 DSGIPDDNL
+1434 DSGIPNDNL

-1476 QSATPGVW
+1476 QSATTGVW

-2128 DNTDD
+2128 DSTDD
-2133 SGTKGDH
+2133 SGTKGDN

-2319 TTLSTPVI
+2319 TTLSVPVI
-2327 VLDSADDS
+2327 VLNSADDT
-2335 GVHGDNMTN
+2335 GVQGDNMTN
-2344 HTQPTFA
+2344 STQPTFA

-2377 TKDAGGWTFT
+2377 TKGVGGWSFT

-2443 NNVRPHFQVTVP
+2443 NNVRPHFQVKVP
-2455 TDVNVVRLSIDGG
+2455 TDVN
-2468 KTWFNATQSATPG
+2468 
-2481 VWDYIW
+2481 
-2487 PDDVADGGYTLT
+2487 
-2499 VEATDE
+2499 E
-2505 AGNKATQTLDF
+2505 
-2516 TIDTTLSVPTLSLDS
+2516 
-2531 ADDSGIAGD
+2531 
-2540 NITNVKTPGFT
+2540 
-2551 LNNIDTDVSRVI
+2551 
-2563 VEVMHN
+2563 
-2569 GIKQEVP
+2569 
-2576 LVQTGGQWRFAPTSD
+2576 
-2591 WADGDYI
+2591 
-2598 LTVKVEDRAGNVKQ
+2598 
-2612 SAPLTVTVDTHIA
+2612 
-2625 IDRIELVN
+2625 
-2633 DSGIPGDNLTNEA
+2633 
-2646 RPHFQVTV
+2646 
-2654 PADVNG
+2654 
-2660 VRLSIDGGKTWFDA
+2660 
-2674 TQSATSGVWDYT
+2674 
-2686 WLTNVANGPHTLMV
+2686 
-2700 EASDKAGNKTT
+2700 
-2711 QKLDFT
+2711 
-2717 IDTILSE
+2717 
-2724 PTITLDSAD
+2724 
-2733 DSAAGDNITN
+2733 
-2743 VKMPGFTLGN
+2743 
-2753 IDADVTKVVVT
+2753 
-2764 VAHDGKNQQIELIK
+2764 
-2778 NGGVWRFT
+2778 
-2786 PGAAWTDGDYTL
+2786 
-2798 TVKVEDKAG
+2798 
-2807 NTNYSAPLTVTIDT
+2807 
-2821 QTSIDR
+2821 
-2827 IELLNDTGIV
+2827 
-2837 GDNLTNEARPQFHI
+2837 
-2851 TVPTDVNSVQ
+2851 
-2861 LSLDGGINW
+2861 
-2870 VNATLT
+2870 
-2876 SDGVWEYIWPTDLVE
+2876 
-2891 NTYTLTV
+2891 
-2898 KATDVAGNTAT
+2898 
-2909 ETLNFI
+2909 
-2915 IDTTLSTPTIT
+2915 
-2926 LDSADDSGTAND
+2926 
-2938 NKTNVKTPGFIIG
+2938 
-2951 GIDSDV
+2951 
-2957 TQVVVQVMRDGHSE
+2957 
-2971 EVELTQTNG
+2971 
-2980 QWRFVPGSAWTDGD
+2980 
-2994 YTLTVT
+2994 
-3000 VKDEAGN
+3000 
-3007 IRHSAPLTVTI
+3007 
-3018 DTQITID
+3018 
-3025 HIELVNDSGIP
+3025 
-3036 DDNLTN
+3036 
-3042 NVRPHFQVTVPTD
+3042 
-3055 VNVVRLSIDGGKTW
+3055 VRLSIDGGKTW

-3103 AGNKTTQQLDFIID
+3103 AGNQTTQKLDFIID

-3126 LDNTDDSGTKG
+3126 LDSTDDSGTKG
-3137 DNLTNVN
+3137 DNLTNAN
-3144 KPTFLLGNIDADARY
+3144 KPTFILGNIDADARY

-3273 TQGTAGIWDYT
+3273 TQGTAGTWDYT

-3345 PGFTIGNIDAD
+3345 PGFTIGNIDSD
-3356 AHSVILRITQGG
+3356 AQSVILRITQGG

-3400 VTDNAGNVRQSTPLV
+3400 VTDNAGNVRQSTPLI

-3622 IDRIELVN
+3622 IDHIELVN

-3710 LNFTIDITLLTPTI
+3710 LNFTIDITLMTPTI

-3776 ESADGWRYRPDSALA
+3776 ESADGWRYRPDSALV

-4523 GESAVDNITSVTTP
+4523 GESAVDNITSVTKP

-4555 NGVSYSV
+4555 NGVSYPV

-4897 DVTIDT
+4897 DLTIDT

-5300 LITNHNKPVLVG
+5300 LITSHNKPVLVG

-5375 IDTSTFIDNPA
+5375 IDTSTFIDNPV
-5386 MVAGS
+5386 MMAGS

-5403 QTRPTFSIFGE
+5403 QTRPAFSIYGE

-5465 TSKTLNFTIDTFNT
+5465 TSKTLNFTIDTLNT

-5533 EVWVNEKGHW
+5533 EVWVNDKGHW

-5581 HIKVFT
+5581 HIQVFT
-5587 SELDDNKSSSKTEW
+5587 SELDDNKSSSKTDW
-5601 WSNSDLIT
+5601 WSNSSTIT
-5609 MRGTGEIGATVS
+5609 MRGMGEIGATVS

-5636 TGRWE
+5636 NGQWE
-5641 LSTDKL
+5641 LSTDQL
-5647 PEGTYDISLV
+5647 PEGKYDITLS
-5657 IEDSAG
+5657 IEDNAG
-5663 NRWEDVREI
+5663 NRKEEVHEI

-5707 ITDSEGNTYTLTVP
+5707 ITDSNGNTYTLTVP

-5751 DVPLD
+5751 DVSLD

-5865 AAGEDNGA
+5865 AAGEDNGV

-5899 TVNVTHNGVTDI
+5899 TVNVTHNGVTDT

-5932 NYTLSVTVVDRAG
+5932 TYTLSVTVVDRAG

-5970 DASDDATA
+5970 DASDDATP
-5978 TAVTPP
+5978 TAVTPL
-5984 ESETVNAESA
+5984 ESETVNAESD
-5994 THLRTEPSAAE
+5994 THLRTVPSAAE

-6010 VTAYSITL
+6010 ETAYSITL

-6046 NVSIMFEG
+6046 NVSVMFEG

-6109 NAMNV
+6109 NAMNA
-6114 RGKTEDD
+6114 RGKAEDD

>member
-419 NETTDSIITDTIA
+419 NETTDSIITDTIP

-635 SLEDYVVLPNGI
+635 SLEDFVVLPNGI

-1035 GISDDN
+1035 GIADDN

-1114 IFDFTID
+1114 VFDFTID

-1185 WLFIPGNTWADG
+1185 WLFTPGNTWADG

-1208 AGNTNYSAPLTVVID
+1208 AGNTSYSAPLTVVID

-1329 LDSADDTGIQGDN
+1329 LNSADDTGVQGDN
-1342 MTNSTQPTFALQ
+1342 MTNRTQPTFALQ

-1476 QSATPGVW
+1476 QSATPGAW

-1504 DEAGNKATQTL
+1504 DKAGNKTTQEL

-1710 TTQKLDFTIDTIL
+1710 TTQKLDFIIDTLL

-2128 DNTDD
+2128 DSTDD
-2133 SGTKGDH
+2133 SGTKGDN

-2319 TTLSTPVI
+2319 TTLSVPVI
-2327 VLDSADDS
+2327 VLNSADDT
-2335 GVHGDNMTN
+2335 GVQGDNMTN
-2344 HTQPTFA
+2344 STQPTFA

-2377 TKDAGGWTFT
+2377 TKGVGGWSFT

-2443 NNVRPHFQVTVP
+2443 NNVRPHFQVKVP
-2455 TDVNVVRLSIDGG
+2455 TDVN
-2468 KTWFNATQSATPG
+2468 
-2481 VWDYIW
+2481 
-2487 PDDVADGGYTLT
+2487 
-2499 VEATDE
+2499 E
-2505 AGNKATQTLDF
+2505 
-2516 TIDTTLSVPTLSLDS
+2516 
-2531 ADDSGIAGD
+2531 
-2540 NITNVKTPGFT
+2540 
-2551 LNNIDTDVSRVI
+2551 
-2563 VEVMHN
+2563 
-2569 GIKQEVP
+2569 
-2576 LVQTGGQWRFAPTSD
+2576 
-2591 WADGDYI
+2591 
-2598 LTVKVEDRAGNVKQ
+2598 
-2612 SAPLTVTVDTHIA
+2612 
-2625 IDRIELVN
+2625 
-2633 DSGIPGDNLTNEA
+2633 
-2646 RPHFQVTV
+2646 
-2654 PADVNG
+2654 
-2660 VRLSIDGGKTWFDA
+2660 
-2674 TQSATSGVWDYT
+2674 
-2686 WLTNVANGPHTLMV
+2686 
-2700 EASDKAGNKTT
+2700 
-2711 QKLDFT
+2711 
-2717 IDTILSE
+2717 
-2724 PTITLDSAD
+2724 
-2733 DSAAGDNITN
+2733 
-2743 VKMPGFTLGN
+2743 
-2753 IDADVTKVVVT
+2753 
-2764 VAHDGKNQQIELIK
+2764 
-2778 NGGVWRFT
+2778 
-2786 PGAAWTDGDYTL
+2786 
-2798 TVKVEDKAG
+2798 
-2807 NTNYSAPLTVTIDT
+2807 
-2821 QTSIDR
+2821 
-2827 IELLNDTGIV
+2827 
-2837 GDNLTNEARPQFHI
+2837 
-2851 TVPTDVNSVQ
+2851 
-2861 LSLDGGINW
+2861 
-2870 VNATLT
+2870 
-2876 SDGVWEYIWPTDLVE
+2876 
-2891 NTYTLTV
+2891 
-2898 KATDVAGNTAT
+2898 
-2909 ETLNFI
+2909 
-2915 IDTTLSTPTIT
+2915 
-2926 LDSADDSGTAND
+2926 
-2938 NKTNVKTPGFIIG
+2938 
-2951 GIDSDV
+2951 
-2957 TQVVVQVMRDGHSE
+2957 
-2971 EVELTQTNG
+2971 
-2980 QWRFVPGSAWTDGD
+2980 
-2994 YTLTVT
+2994 
-3000 VKDEAGN
+3000 
-3007 IRHSAPLTVTI
+3007 
-3018 DTQITID
+3018 
-3025 HIELVNDSGIP
+3025 
-3036 DDNLTN
+3036 
-3042 NVRPHFQVTVPTD
+3042 
-3055 VNVVRLSIDGGKTW
+3055 VRLSIDGGKTW

-3103 AGNKTTQQLDFIID
+3103 AGNQTTQKLDFIID
-3117 TLLSEPTIV
+3117 TMLSEPTIV
-3126 LDNTDDSGTKG
+3126 LDSTDDSGTKG
-3137 DNLTNVN
+3137 DNLTNAN
-3144 KPTFLLGNIDADARY
+3144 KPTFILGNIDADARY
-3159 VTVEVQHGGTK
+3159 VTVEVQYGGTK

-3314 TIDTRLSTPTIA
+3314 TIDTRLSTPTIT

-3345 PGFTIGNIDAD
+3345 PGFTIGNIDSD
-3356 AHSVILRITQGG
+3356 AQSVILRITQGG

-3400 VTDNAGNVRQSTPLV
+3400 VTDNAGNVRQSTPLI

-3622 IDRIELVN
+3622 IDHIELVN

-3710 LNFTIDITLLTPTI
+3710 LNFTIDITLMTPTI

-3842 TNHDRPVFDIHQVDS
+3842 TNHDRPVFDIRQVDS

-4300 GNTKTSAELRIE
+4300 GNTKTSAELKIE

-4523 GESAVDNITSVTTP
+4523 GESAVDNITSVTKP

-4555 NGVSYSV
+4555 NGVSYPV

-4834 LIGSTLP
+4834 LVGNTLP
-4841 NTIVSIYV
+4841 NAIVSIYV

-4967 DGNYELTFKVEDV
+4967 DGNYVLTFKVEDV

-5034 TLTIRNPQG
+5034 TLTIRSPQG

-5078 GNSQQKEILIEHD
+5078 GNSQQKDILIEHD

-5175 GNRVESAI
+5175 GNRVEAAI

-5334 LEDGTWSYQFDNALK
+5334 LEDGTWSYQFDNVLK

-5403 QTRPTFSIFGE
+5403 QTRPTFSISGE

-5581 HIKVFT
+5581 HIQVFT
-5587 SELDDNKSSSKTEW
+5587 SELDDNKSSSKTDW
-5601 WSNSDLIT
+5601 WSNSSTIT
-5609 MRGTGEIGATVS
+5609 MRGMGEIGATVS

-5636 TGRWE
+5636 NGQWE
-5641 LSTDKL
+5641 LSTDQL
-5647 PEGTYDISLV
+5647 PEGKYDITLS
-5657 IEDSAG
+5657 IEDNAG
-5663 NRWEDVREI
+5663 NRKEEVHEI

-5707 ITDSEGNTYTLTVP
+5707 ITDSNGNTYTLTVP

-5751 DVPLD
+5751 DVSLD

-5865 AAGEDNGA
+5865 AAGEDNGV

-5899 TVNVTHNGVTDI
+5899 TVNVTHNGVTDT

-5932 NYTLSVTVVDRAG
+5932 TYTLSVTVVDRAG

-5994 THLRTEPSAAE
+5994 THLRTVPSAAE

-6010 VTAYSITL
+6010 ETAYSITL

-6109 NAMNV
+6109 NAMNA

>member
-535 AEIETTNDSGIVG
+535 AEIETTDDSGIVG

-600 GINNLTFTVEDVAGN
+600 GVNNLTFTVEDVAGN
-615 KKDFSFSYVIDTIAP
+615 KKDFSFSYVIDTVAP

-635 SLEDYVVLPNGI
+635 SLEDFVVLPNGI

-1035 GISDDN
+1035 GIADDN

-1114 IFDFTID
+1114 VFDFTID

-1185 WLFIPGNTWADG
+1185 WLFTPGNTWADG

-1208 AGNTNYSAPLTVVID
+1208 AGNTSYSAPLTVVID

-1385 TFTPPT
+1385 SFTPT
-1391 SWADGDY
+1391 GAWADGDY

-1434 DSGIPDDNL
+1434 DSGIPNDNL

-1476 QSATPGVW
+1476 QSATPGAW

-1504 DEAGNKATQTL
+1504 DKAGNKTTQEL

-1879 GVWEYIWPTDLV
+1879 GVWEYIWPTDLI

-2022 ITIDHIELVND
+2022 I
-2033 SGIPDDNLTNNVRP
+2033 
-2047 HFQVTVPTDVN
+2047 
-2058 VVRLSIDGGKTW
+2058 
-2070 FNATQSATPGV
+2070 A
-2081 WDYTWLADVGEG
+2081 
-2093 KHTLTVEATD
+2093 
-2103 KAGNKTTQQLDFI
+2103 
-2116 IDTLLSE
+2116 
-2123 PTIVL
+2123 
-2128 DNTDD
+2128 
-2133 SGTKGDH
+2133 
-2140 LTNVNKPT
+2140 
-2148 FLLGNIDADARYV
+2148 
-2161 TVEVQH
+2161 
-2167 GGTKEVLTA
+2167 
-2176 TKDATGNWSVTP
+2176 
-2188 TGTWADGDYTLTVRV
+2188 
-2203 EDEAGNEKHSASLT
+2203 
-2217 VTVDTQITIDV
+2217 
-2228 IELVNDNGIPGDNMT
+2228 
-2243 NDAHPQFRVTVPGDV
+2243 
-2258 NEVSLSIDGGVTWV
+2258 
-2272 KATQSAT
+2272 
-2279 PGVWNYTWPGT
+2279 
-2290 VPDGDYTLNVKATDN
+2290 
-2305 AGNTVTETLHFTID
+2305 
-2319 TTLSTPVI
+2319 
-2327 VLDSADDS
+2327 
-2335 GVHGDNMTN
+2335 
-2344 HTQPTFA
+2344 
-2351 LQHIDDDAVRVTVS
+2351 
-2365 VEHGGVT
+2365 
-2372 TTFDA
+2372 
-2377 TKDAGGWTFT
+2377 
-2387 PTGAWADG
+2387 
-2395 DYTLS
+2395 
-2400 VSVEDK
+2400 
-2406 AGNTSH
+2406 
-2412 SASLTVTVD
+2412 
-2421 TQIAINNIE
+2421 
-2430 LVNDSGIPDDNLT
+2430 
-2443 NNVRPHFQVTVP
+2443 
-2455 TDVNVVRLSIDGG
+2455 
-2468 KTWFNATQSATPG
+2468 
-2481 VWDYIW
+2481 
-2487 PDDVADGGYTLT
+2487 
-2499 VEATDE
+2499 
-2505 AGNKATQTLDF
+2505 
-2516 TIDTTLSVPTLSLDS
+2516 
-2531 ADDSGIAGD
+2531 
-2540 NITNVKTPGFT
+2540 
-2551 LNNIDTDVSRVI
+2551 
-2563 VEVMHN
+2563 
-2569 GIKQEVP
+2569 
-2576 LVQTGGQWRFAPTSD
+2576 
-2591 WADGDYI
+2591 
-2598 LTVKVEDRAGNVKQ
+2598 
-2612 SAPLTVTVDTHIA
+2612 
-2625 IDRIELVN
+2625 
-2633 DSGIPGDNLTNEA
+2633 
-2646 RPHFQVTV
+2646 
-2654 PADVNG
+2654 
-2660 VRLSIDGGKTWFDA
+2660 
-2674 TQSATSGVWDYT
+2674 
-2686 WLTNVANGPHTLMV
+2686 
-2700 EASDKAGNKTT
+2700 
-2711 QKLDFT
+2711 
-2717 IDTILSE
+2717 
-2724 PTITLDSAD
+2724 
-2733 DSAAGDNITN
+2733 
-2743 VKMPGFTLGN
+2743 
-2753 IDADVTKVVVT
+2753 
-2764 VAHDGKNQQIELIK
+2764 
-2778 NGGVWRFT
+2778 
-2786 PGAAWTDGDYTL
+2786 
-2798 TVKVEDKAG
+2798 
-2807 NTNYSAPLTVTIDT
+2807 
-2821 QTSIDR
+2821 
-2827 IELLNDTGIV
+2827 
-2837 GDNLTNEARPQFHI
+2837 
-2851 TVPTDVNSVQ
+2851 
-2861 LSLDGGINW
+2861 
-2870 VNATLT
+2870 
-2876 SDGVWEYIWPTDLVE
+2876 
-2891 NTYTLTV
+2891 
-2898 KATDVAGNTAT
+2898 
-2909 ETLNFI
+2909 
-2915 IDTTLSTPTIT
+2915 
-2926 LDSADDSGTAND
+2926 
-2938 NKTNVKTPGFIIG
+2938 
-2951 GIDSDV
+2951 
-2957 TQVVVQVMRDGHSE
+2957 
-2971 EVELTQTNG
+2971 
-2980 QWRFVPGSAWTDGD
+2980 
-2994 YTLTVT
+2994 
-3000 VKDEAGN
+3000 
-3007 IRHSAPLTVTI
+3007 
-3018 DTQITID
+3018 ID

-3159 VTVEVQHGGTK
+3159 VTVEVQHGGTKEVLTATKDATGNWSVTPTGTWADGDYTLTVRVEDEAGNEKHSASLTVTVDTQITIDAIELVNDNGIPGDNMTNDAHPQFRVTVPGDVNEVSLSIDGGVTWVKATQSATPGVWNYTWPGTVPDGDYTLNVKATDNAGNTVTETLHFTIDTTLSVPVIVLNSADDTGVQGDNMTNSTQPTFALQHIDDDAVRVTVSVEHGGVTTTFDATKGVGGWSFTPTGAWADGDYTLSVSVEDKAGNTSHSASLTVTVDTQIAINNIELVNDSGIPDDNLTNNVRPHFQVKVPTDVNEVRLSIDGGKTWFNATQSATPGVWDYTWLADVGEGKHTLTVEATDKAGNQTTQKLDFIIDTMLSEPTIVLDSTDDSGTKGDNLTNANKPTFILGNIDADARYVTVEVQYGGTK

-3314 TIDTRLSTPTIA
+3314 TIDTRLSTPTIT

-3345 PGFTIGNIDAD
+3345 PGFTIGNIDSD
-3356 AHSVILRITQGG
+3356 AQSVILRITQGG

-3400 VTDNAGNVRQSTPLV
+3400 VTDNAGNVRQSTPLI

-3469 VSATQGIEGV
+3469 VSAAQGIEGV

-3622 IDRIELVN
+3622 IDHIELVN

-3710 LNFTIDITLLTPTI
+3710 LNFTIDITLMTPTI

-3842 TNHDRPVFDIHQVDS
+3842 TNHDRPVFDIRQVDS

-4300 GNTKTSAELRIE
+4300 GNTKTSAELKIE

-4523 GESAVDNITSVTTP
+4523 GESAVDNITSVTKP

-4555 NGVSYSV
+4555 NGVSYPV

-4834 LIGSTLP
+4834 LVGNTLP
-4841 NTIVSIYV
+4841 NAIVSIYV

-4967 DGNYELTFKVEDV
+4967 DGNYVLTFKVEDV

-5034 TLTIRNPQG
+5034 TLTIRSPQG

-5078 GNSQQKEILIEHD
+5078 GNSQQKDILIEHD

-5403 QTRPTFSIFGE
+5403 QTRPTFSISGE

-5581 HIKVFT
+5581 HIQVFT
-5587 SELDDNKSSSKTEW
+5587 SELDDNKSSSKTDW
-5601 WSNSDLIT
+5601 WSNSSTIT
-5609 MRGTGEIGATVS
+5609 MRGMGEIGATVS

-5636 TGRWE
+5636 NGQWE
-5641 LSTDKL
+5641 LSTDQL
-5647 PEGTYDISLV
+5647 PEGKYDITLS
-5657 IEDSAG
+5657 IEDNAG
-5663 NRWEDVREI
+5663 NRKEEVHEI

-5707 ITDSEGNTYTLTVP
+5707 ITDSNGNTYTLTVP

-5751 DVPLD
+5751 DVSLD

-5865 AAGEDNGA
+5865 AAGEDNGV

-5899 TVNVTHNGVTDI
+5899 TVNVTHNGVTDT

-5932 NYTLSVTVVDRAG
+5932 TYTLSVTVVDRAG

-5994 THLRTEPSAAE
+5994 THLRTVPSAAE

-6010 VTAYSITL
+6010 ETAYSITL

-6109 NAMNV
+6109 NAMNA

>member
-305 TDGTYNLEA
+305 TDGAYNLEA

-419 NETTDSIITDTIA
+419 NETTDSIITDTIP

-635 SLEDYVVLPNGI
+635 SLEDFVVLPNGI

-1035 GISDDN
+1035 GIADDN

-1114 IFDFTID
+1114 VFDFTID

-1185 WLFIPGNTWADG
+1185 WLFTPGNTWADG

-1208 AGNTNYSAPLTVVID
+1208 AGNTSYSAPLTVVID

-1329 LDSADDTGIQGDN
+1329 LNSADDTGVQGDN
-1342 MTNSTQPTFALQ
+1342 MTNRTQPTFALQ

-1476 QSATPGVW
+1476 QSATPGAW

-1504 DEAGNKATQTL
+1504 DKAGNKTTQEL

-1710 TTQKLDFTIDTIL
+1710 TTQKLDFIIDTLL

-2128 DNTDD
+2128 DSTDD
-2133 SGTKGDH
+2133 SGTKGDN

-2319 TTLSTPVI
+2319 TTLSVPVI
-2327 VLDSADDS
+2327 VLNSADDT
-2335 GVHGDNMTN
+2335 GVQGDNMTN
-2344 HTQPTFA
+2344 STQPTFA

-2377 TKDAGGWTFT
+2377 TKGVGGWSFT

-2443 NNVRPHFQVTVP
+2443 NNVRPHFQVKVP
-2455 TDVNVVRLSIDGG
+2455 TDVN
-2468 KTWFNATQSATPG
+2468 
-2481 VWDYIW
+2481 
-2487 PDDVADGGYTLT
+2487 
-2499 VEATDE
+2499 E
-2505 AGNKATQTLDF
+2505 
-2516 TIDTTLSVPTLSLDS
+2516 
-2531 ADDSGIAGD
+2531 
-2540 NITNVKTPGFT
+2540 
-2551 LNNIDTDVSRVI
+2551 
-2563 VEVMHN
+2563 
-2569 GIKQEVP
+2569 
-2576 LVQTGGQWRFAPTSD
+2576 
-2591 WADGDYI
+2591 
-2598 LTVKVEDRAGNVKQ
+2598 
-2612 SAPLTVTVDTHIA
+2612 
-2625 IDRIELVN
+2625 
-2633 DSGIPGDNLTNEA
+2633 
-2646 RPHFQVTV
+2646 
-2654 PADVNG
+2654 
-2660 VRLSIDGGKTWFDA
+2660 
-2674 TQSATSGVWDYT
+2674 
-2686 WLTNVANGPHTLMV
+2686 
-2700 EASDKAGNKTT
+2700 
-2711 QKLDFT
+2711 
-2717 IDTILSE
+2717 
-2724 PTITLDSAD
+2724 
-2733 DSAAGDNITN
+2733 
-2743 VKMPGFTLGN
+2743 
-2753 IDADVTKVVVT
+2753 
-2764 VAHDGKNQQIELIK
+2764 
-2778 NGGVWRFT
+2778 
-2786 PGAAWTDGDYTL
+2786 
-2798 TVKVEDKAG
+2798 
-2807 NTNYSAPLTVTIDT
+2807 
-2821 QTSIDR
+2821 
-2827 IELLNDTGIV
+2827 
-2837 GDNLTNEARPQFHI
+2837 
-2851 TVPTDVNSVQ
+2851 
-2861 LSLDGGINW
+2861 
-2870 VNATLT
+2870 
-2876 SDGVWEYIWPTDLVE
+2876 
-2891 NTYTLTV
+2891 
-2898 KATDVAGNTAT
+2898 
-2909 ETLNFI
+2909 
-2915 IDTTLSTPTIT
+2915 
-2926 LDSADDSGTAND
+2926 
-2938 NKTNVKTPGFIIG
+2938 
-2951 GIDSDV
+2951 
-2957 TQVVVQVMRDGHSE
+2957 
-2971 EVELTQTNG
+2971 
-2980 QWRFVPGSAWTDGD
+2980 
-2994 YTLTVT
+2994 
-3000 VKDEAGN
+3000 
-3007 IRHSAPLTVTI
+3007 
-3018 DTQITID
+3018 
-3025 HIELVNDSGIP
+3025 
-3036 DDNLTN
+3036 
-3042 NVRPHFQVTVPTD
+3042 
-3055 VNVVRLSIDGGKTW
+3055 VRLSIDGGKTW

-3103 AGNKTTQQLDFIID
+3103 AGNQTTQKLDFIID
-3117 TLLSEPTIV
+3117 TMLSEPTIV
-3126 LDNTDDSGTKG
+3126 LDSTDDSGTKG
-3137 DNLTNVN
+3137 DNLTNAN
-3144 KPTFLLGNIDADARY
+3144 KPTFILGNIDADARY
-3159 VTVEVQHGGTK
+3159 VTVEVQYGGTK

-3314 TIDTRLSTPTIA
+3314 TIDTRLSTPTIT

-3345 PGFTIGNIDAD
+3345 PGFTIGNIDSD
-3356 AHSVILRITQGG
+3356 AQSVILRITQGG

-3400 VTDNAGNVRQSTPLV
+3400 VTDNAGNVRQSTPLI

-3469 VSATQGIEGV
+3469 VSAAQGIEGV

-3576 GAGGWS
+3576 GVGGWS

-3622 IDRIELVN
+3622 IDHIELVN

-3710 LNFTIDITLLTPTI
+3710 LNFTIDITLMTPTI

-3842 TNHDRPVFDIHQVDS
+3842 TNHDRPVFDIRQVDS

-4300 GNTKTSAELRIE
+4300 GNTKTSAELKIE

-4523 GESAVDNITSVTTP
+4523 GESAVDNITSVTKP

-4555 NGVSYSV
+4555 NGVSYPV

-4834 LIGSTLP
+4834 LVGNTLP
-4841 NTIVSIYV
+4841 NAIVSIYV

-4967 DGNYELTFKVEDV
+4967 DGNYVLTFKVEDV

-5034 TLTIRNPQG
+5034 TLTIRSPQG

-5078 GNSQQKEILIEHD
+5078 GNSQQKDILIEHD

-5334 LEDGTWSYQFDNALK
+5334 LEDGTWSYQFDNVLK

-5403 QTRPTFSIFGE
+5403 QTRPTFSISGE

-5581 HIKVFT
+5581 HIQVFT
-5587 SELDDNKSSSKTEW
+5587 SELDDNKSSSKTDW
-5601 WSNSDLIT
+5601 WSNSSTIT
-5609 MRGTGEIGATVS
+5609 MRGMGEIGATVS

-5636 TGRWE
+5636 NGQWE
-5641 LSTDKL
+5641 LSTDQL
-5647 PEGTYDISLV
+5647 PEGKYDITLS
-5657 IEDSAG
+5657 IEDNAG
-5663 NRWEDVREI
+5663 NRKEEVHEI

-5707 ITDSEGNTYTLTVP
+5707 ITDSNGNTYTLTVP

-5751 DVPLD
+5751 DVSLD

-5865 AAGEDNGA
+5865 AAGEDNGV

-5899 TVNVTHNGVTDI
+5899 TVNVTHNGVTDT

-5932 NYTLSVTVVDRAG
+5932 TYTLSVTVVDRAG

-5994 THLRTEPSAAE
+5994 THLRTVPSAAE

-6010 VTAYSITL
+6010 ETAYSITL

-6109 NAMNV
+6109 NAMNA

>member
-419 NETTDSIITDTIA
+419 NETTDSIITDTIP

-635 SLEDYVVLPNGI
+635 SLEDFVVLPNGI

-1035 GISDDN
+1035 GIADDN

-1114 IFDFTID
+1114 VFDFTID

-1185 WLFIPGNTWADG
+1185 WLFTPGNTWADG

-1208 AGNTNYSAPLTVVID
+1208 AGNTSYSAPLTVVID

-1329 LDSADDTGIQGDN
+1329 LNSADDTGVQGDN
-1342 MTNSTQPTFALQ
+1342 MTNRTQPTFALQ

-1476 QSATPGVW
+1476 QSATPGAW

-1504 DEAGNKATQTL
+1504 DKAGNKTTQEL

-1710 TTQKLDFTIDTIL
+1710 TTQKLDFIIDTLL

-2128 DNTDD
+2128 DSTDD
-2133 SGTKGDH
+2133 SGTKGDN

-2243 NDAHPQFRVTVPGDV
+2243 NDVHPQFRVTVPGDV

-2319 TTLSTPVI
+2319 TTLSVPVI
-2327 VLDSADDS
+2327 VLNSADDT
-2335 GVHGDNMTN
+2335 GVQGDNMTN
-2344 HTQPTFA
+2344 STQPTFA

-2377 TKDAGGWTFT
+2377 TKGVGGWSFT

-2443 NNVRPHFQVTVP
+2443 NNVRPHFQVKVP
-2455 TDVNVVRLSIDGG
+2455 TDVN
-2468 KTWFNATQSATPG
+2468 
-2481 VWDYIW
+2481 
-2487 PDDVADGGYTLT
+2487 
-2499 VEATDE
+2499 E
-2505 AGNKATQTLDF
+2505 
-2516 TIDTTLSVPTLSLDS
+2516 
-2531 ADDSGIAGD
+2531 
-2540 NITNVKTPGFT
+2540 
-2551 LNNIDTDVSRVI
+2551 
-2563 VEVMHN
+2563 
-2569 GIKQEVP
+2569 
-2576 LVQTGGQWRFAPTSD
+2576 
-2591 WADGDYI
+2591 
-2598 LTVKVEDRAGNVKQ
+2598 
-2612 SAPLTVTVDTHIA
+2612 
-2625 IDRIELVN
+2625 
-2633 DSGIPGDNLTNEA
+2633 
-2646 RPHFQVTV
+2646 
-2654 PADVNG
+2654 
-2660 VRLSIDGGKTWFDA
+2660 
-2674 TQSATSGVWDYT
+2674 
-2686 WLTNVANGPHTLMV
+2686 
-2700 EASDKAGNKTT
+2700 
-2711 QKLDFT
+2711 
-2717 IDTILSE
+2717 
-2724 PTITLDSAD
+2724 
-2733 DSAAGDNITN
+2733 
-2743 VKMPGFTLGN
+2743 
-2753 IDADVTKVVVT
+2753 
-2764 VAHDGKNQQIELIK
+2764 
-2778 NGGVWRFT
+2778 
-2786 PGAAWTDGDYTL
+2786 
-2798 TVKVEDKAG
+2798 
-2807 NTNYSAPLTVTIDT
+2807 
-2821 QTSIDR
+2821 
-2827 IELLNDTGIV
+2827 
-2837 GDNLTNEARPQFHI
+2837 
-2851 TVPTDVNSVQ
+2851 
-2861 LSLDGGINW
+2861 
-2870 VNATLT
+2870 
-2876 SDGVWEYIWPTDLVE
+2876 
-2891 NTYTLTV
+2891 
-2898 KATDVAGNTAT
+2898 
-2909 ETLNFI
+2909 
-2915 IDTTLSTPTIT
+2915 
-2926 LDSADDSGTAND
+2926 
-2938 NKTNVKTPGFIIG
+2938 
-2951 GIDSDV
+2951 
-2957 TQVVVQVMRDGHSE
+2957 
-2971 EVELTQTNG
+2971 
-2980 QWRFVPGSAWTDGD
+2980 
-2994 YTLTVT
+2994 
-3000 VKDEAGN
+3000 
-3007 IRHSAPLTVTI
+3007 
-3018 DTQITID
+3018 
-3025 HIELVNDSGIP
+3025 
-3036 DDNLTN
+3036 
-3042 NVRPHFQVTVPTD
+3042 
-3055 VNVVRLSIDGGKTW
+3055 VRLSIDGGKTW

-3103 AGNKTTQQLDFIID
+3103 AGNQTTQKLDFIID
-3117 TLLSEPTIV
+3117 TMLSEPTIV
-3126 LDNTDDSGTKG
+3126 LDSTDDSGTKG
-3137 DNLTNVN
+3137 DNLTNAN
-3144 KPTFLLGNIDADARY
+3144 KPTFILGNIDADARY
-3159 VTVEVQHGGTK
+3159 VTVEVQYGGTK

-3314 TIDTRLSTPTIA
+3314 TIDTRLSTPTIT

-3345 PGFTIGNIDAD
+3345 PGFTIGNIDSD
-3356 AHSVILRITQGG
+3356 AQSVILRITQGG

-3400 VTDNAGNVRQSTPLV
+3400 VTDNAGNVRQSTPLI

-3469 VSATQGIEGV
+3469 VSAAQGIEGV

-3622 IDRIELVN
+3622 IDHIELVN

-3710 LNFTIDITLLTPTI
+3710 LNFTIDITLMTPTI

-3842 TNHDRPVFDIHQVDS
+3842 TNHDRPVFDIRQVDS

-4300 GNTKTSAELRIE
+4300 GNTKTSAELKIE

-4523 GESAVDNITSVTTP
+4523 GESAVDNITSVTKP

-4555 NGVSYSV
+4555 NGVSYPV

-4834 LIGSTLP
+4834 LVGNTLP
-4841 NTIVSIYV
+4841 NAIVSIYV

-4967 DGNYELTFKVEDV
+4967 DGNYVLTFKVEDV

-5034 TLTIRNPQG
+5034 TLTIRSPQG

-5078 GNSQQKEILIEHD
+5078 GNSQQKDILIEHD

-5334 LEDGTWSYQFDNALK
+5334 LEDGTWSYQFDNVLK

-5403 QTRPTFSIFGE
+5403 QTRPTFSISGE

-5581 HIKVFT
+5581 HIQVFT
-5587 SELDDNKSSSKTEW
+5587 SELDDNKSSSKTDW
-5601 WSNSDLIT
+5601 WSNSSTIT
-5609 MRGTGEIGATVS
+5609 MRGMGEIGATVS

-5636 TGRWE
+5636 NGQWE
-5641 LSTDKL
+5641 LSTDQL
-5647 PEGTYDISLV
+5647 PEGKYDITLS
-5657 IEDSAG
+5657 IEDNAG
-5663 NRWEDVREI
+5663 NRKEEVHEI

-5707 ITDSEGNTYTLTVP
+5707 ITDSNGNTYTLTVP

-5751 DVPLD
+5751 DVSLD

-5865 AAGEDNGA
+5865 AAGEDNGV

-5899 TVNVTHNGVTDI
+5899 TVNVTHNGVTDT

-5932 NYTLSVTVVDRAG
+5932 TYTLSVTVVDRAG

-5994 THLRTEPSAAE
+5994 THLRTVPSAAE

-6010 VTAYSITL
+6010 ETAYSITL

-6109 NAMNV
+6109 NAMNA

>member
-535 AEIETTNDSGIVG
+535 AEIETTDDSGIVG

-600 GINNLTFTVEDVAGN
+600 GVNNLTFTVEDVAGN
-615 KKDFSFSYVIDTIAP
+615 KKDFSFSYVIDTVAP

-635 SLEDYVVLPNGI
+635 SLEDFVVLPNGI

-1035 GISDDN
+1035 GIADDN

-1114 IFDFTID
+1114 VFDFTID

-1185 WLFIPGNTWADG
+1185 WLFTPGNTWADG

-1208 AGNTNYSAPLTVVID
+1208 AGNTSYSAPLTVVID

-1385 TFTPPT
+1385 SFTPT
-1391 SWADGDY
+1391 GAWADGDY

-1434 DSGIPDDNL
+1434 DSGIPNDNL

-1476 QSATPGVW
+1476 QSATPGAW

-1504 DEAGNKATQTL
+1504 DKAGNKTTQEL

-1879 GVWEYIWPTDLV
+1879 GVWEYIWPTDLI

-2022 ITIDHIELVND
+2022 I
-2033 SGIPDDNLTNNVRP
+2033 
-2047 HFQVTVPTDVN
+2047 
-2058 VVRLSIDGGKTW
+2058 
-2070 FNATQSATPGV
+2070 A
-2081 WDYTWLADVGEG
+2081 
-2093 KHTLTVEATD
+2093 
-2103 KAGNKTTQQLDFI
+2103 
-2116 IDTLLSE
+2116 
-2123 PTIVL
+2123 
-2128 DNTDD
+2128 
-2133 SGTKGDH
+2133 
-2140 LTNVNKPT
+2140 
-2148 FLLGNIDADARYV
+2148 
-2161 TVEVQH
+2161 
-2167 GGTKEVLTA
+2167 
-2176 TKDATGNWSVTP
+2176 
-2188 TGTWADGDYTLTVRV
+2188 
-2203 EDEAGNEKHSASLT
+2203 
-2217 VTVDTQITIDV
+2217 
-2228 IELVNDNGIPGDNMT
+2228 
-2243 NDAHPQFRVTVPGDV
+2243 
-2258 NEVSLSIDGGVTWV
+2258 
-2272 KATQSAT
+2272 
-2279 PGVWNYTWPGT
+2279 
-2290 VPDGDYTLNVKATDN
+2290 
-2305 AGNTVTETLHFTID
+2305 
-2319 TTLSTPVI
+2319 
-2327 VLDSADDS
+2327 
-2335 GVHGDNMTN
+2335 
-2344 HTQPTFA
+2344 
-2351 LQHIDDDAVRVTVS
+2351 
-2365 VEHGGVT
+2365 
-2372 TTFDA
+2372 
-2377 TKDAGGWTFT
+2377 
-2387 PTGAWADG
+2387 
-2395 DYTLS
+2395 
-2400 VSVEDK
+2400 
-2406 AGNTSH
+2406 
-2412 SASLTVTVD
+2412 
-2421 TQIAINNIE
+2421 
-2430 LVNDSGIPDDNLT
+2430 
-2443 NNVRPHFQVTVP
+2443 
-2455 TDVNVVRLSIDGG
+2455 
-2468 KTWFNATQSATPG
+2468 
-2481 VWDYIW
+2481 
-2487 PDDVADGGYTLT
+2487 
-2499 VEATDE
+2499 
-2505 AGNKATQTLDF
+2505 
-2516 TIDTTLSVPTLSLDS
+2516 
-2531 ADDSGIAGD
+2531 
-2540 NITNVKTPGFT
+2540 
-2551 LNNIDTDVSRVI
+2551 
-2563 VEVMHN
+2563 
-2569 GIKQEVP
+2569 
-2576 LVQTGGQWRFAPTSD
+2576 
-2591 WADGDYI
+2591 
-2598 LTVKVEDRAGNVKQ
+2598 
-2612 SAPLTVTVDTHIA
+2612 
-2625 IDRIELVN
+2625 
-2633 DSGIPGDNLTNEA
+2633 
-2646 RPHFQVTV
+2646 
-2654 PADVNG
+2654 
-2660 VRLSIDGGKTWFDA
+2660 
-2674 TQSATSGVWDYT
+2674 
-2686 WLTNVANGPHTLMV
+2686 
-2700 EASDKAGNKTT
+2700 
-2711 QKLDFT
+2711 
-2717 IDTILSE
+2717 
-2724 PTITLDSAD
+2724 
-2733 DSAAGDNITN
+2733 
-2743 VKMPGFTLGN
+2743 
-2753 IDADVTKVVVT
+2753 
-2764 VAHDGKNQQIELIK
+2764 
-2778 NGGVWRFT
+2778 
-2786 PGAAWTDGDYTL
+2786 
-2798 TVKVEDKAG
+2798 
-2807 NTNYSAPLTVTIDT
+2807 
-2821 QTSIDR
+2821 
-2827 IELLNDTGIV
+2827 
-2837 GDNLTNEARPQFHI
+2837 
-2851 TVPTDVNSVQ
+2851 
-2861 LSLDGGINW
+2861 
-2870 VNATLT
+2870 
-2876 SDGVWEYIWPTDLVE
+2876 
-2891 NTYTLTV
+2891 
-2898 KATDVAGNTAT
+2898 
-2909 ETLNFI
+2909 
-2915 IDTTLSTPTIT
+2915 
-2926 LDSADDSGTAND
+2926 
-2938 NKTNVKTPGFIIG
+2938 
-2951 GIDSDV
+2951 
-2957 TQVVVQVMRDGHSE
+2957 
-2971 EVELTQTNG
+2971 
-2980 QWRFVPGSAWTDGD
+2980 
-2994 YTLTVT
+2994 
-3000 VKDEAGN
+3000 
-3007 IRHSAPLTVTI
+3007 
-3018 DTQITID
+3018 ID

-3159 VTVEVQHGGTK
+3159 VTVEVQHGGTKEVLTATKDATGNWSVTPTGTWADGDYTLTVRVEDEAGNEKHSASLTVTVDTQITIDAIELVNDNGIPGDNMTNDAHPQFRVTVPGDVNEVSLSIDGGVTWVKATQSATPGVWNYTWPGTVPDGDYTLNVKATDNAGNTVTETLHFTIDTTLSVPVIVLNSADDTGIQGDNMTNSTQPTFALQHIDDDAVRVTVSVEHGGVTTTFDATKGTGGWSFTPTGAWADGDYTLSVSVEDKAGNTSHSASLTVTVDTQIAINNIELVNDSGIPDDNLTNNVRPHFQVKVPTDVNEVRLSIDGGKTWFNATQSATPGVWDYTWLADVGEGKHTLTVEATDKAGNQTTQKLDFIIDTMLSEPTIVLDSTDDSGTKGDNLTNANKPTFILGNIDADARYVTVEVQYGGTK

-3314 TIDTRLSTPTIA
+3314 TIDTRLSTPTIT

-3345 PGFTIGNIDAD
+3345 PGFTIGNIDSD
-3356 AHSVILRITQGG
+3356 AQSVILRITQGG

-3400 VTDNAGNVRQSTPLV
+3400 VTDNAGNVRQSTPLI

-3469 VSATQGIEGV
+3469 VSAAQGIEGV

-3622 IDRIELVN
+3622 IDHIELVN

-3710 LNFTIDITLLTPTI
+3710 LNFTIDITLMTPTI

-3842 TNHDRPVFDIHQVDS
+3842 TNHDRPVFDIRQVDS

-4300 GNTKTSAELRIE
+4300 GNTKTSAELKIE

-4523 GESAVDNITSVTTP
+4523 GESAVDNITSVTKP

-4555 NGVSYSV
+4555 NGVSYPV

-4834 LIGSTLP
+4834 LVGNTLP
-4841 NTIVSIYV
+4841 NAIVSIYV

-4967 DGNYELTFKVEDV
+4967 DGNYVLTFKVEDV

-5034 TLTIRNPQG
+5034 TLTIRSPQG

-5078 GNSQQKEILIEHD
+5078 GNSQQKDILIEHD

-5194 FDIDEDSLP
+5194 FNIDEDSLP

-5403 QTRPTFSIFGE
+5403 QTRPTFSISGE

-5581 HIKVFT
+5581 HIQVFT
-5587 SELDDNKSSSKTEW
+5587 SELDDNKSSSKTDW
-5601 WSNSDLIT
+5601 WSNSSTIT
-5609 MRGTGEIGATVS
+5609 MRGMGEIGATVS

-5636 TGRWE
+5636 NGQWE
-5641 LSTDKL
+5641 LSTDQL
-5647 PEGTYDISLV
+5647 PEGKYDITLS
-5657 IEDSAG
+5657 IEDNAG
-5663 NRWEDVREI
+5663 NRKEEVHEI

-5707 ITDSEGNTYTLTVP
+5707 ITDSNGNTYTLTVP

-5751 DVPLD
+5751 DVSLD

-5865 AAGEDNGA
+5865 AAGEDNGV

-5899 TVNVTHNGVTDI
+5899 TVNVTHNGVTDT

-5932 NYTLSVTVVDRAG
+5932 TYTLSVTVVDRAG

-5994 THLRTEPSAAE
+5994 THLRTVPSAAE

-6010 VTAYSITL
+6010 ETAYSITL

-6109 NAMNV
+6109 NAMNA

>member
-38 NITTPRGSVIIV
+38 NITTPHGSVIIV

-535 AEIETTNDSGIVG
+535 AEIETTDDSGIVG

-600 GINNLTFTVEDVAGN
+600 GVNNLTFTVEDVAGN
-615 KKDFSFSYVIDTIAP
+615 KKDFSFSYVIDTVAP

-635 SLEDYVVLPNGI
+635 SLEDFVVLPNGI

-691 SNKFLQGAYD
+691 SNKFLQGSYD

-1035 GISDDN
+1035 GIADDN

-1114 IFDFTID
+1114 VFDFTID

-1185 WLFIPGNTWADG
+1185 WLFTPGNTWADG

-1208 AGNTNYSAPLTVVID
+1208 AGNTSYSAPLTVVID

-1385 TFTPPT
+1385 SFTPT
-1391 SWADGDY
+1391 GAWADGDY

-1434 DSGIPDDNL
+1434 DSGIPNDNL

-1476 QSATPGVW
+1476 QSATPGAW

-1504 DEAGNKATQTL
+1504 DKAGNKTTQEL

-2128 DNTDD
+2128 DSTDD

-2319 TTLSTPVI
+2319 TTLSVPVI
-2327 VLDSADDS
+2327 VLNSADDT
-2335 GVHGDNMTN
+2335 GVQGDNMTN
-2344 HTQPTFA
+2344 STQPTFA

-2377 TKDAGGWTFT
+2377 TKGVGGWSFT

-2443 NNVRPHFQVTVP
+2443 NNVRPHFQVKVP
-2455 TDVNVVRLSIDGG
+2455 TDVN
-2468 KTWFNATQSATPG
+2468 
-2481 VWDYIW
+2481 
-2487 PDDVADGGYTLT
+2487 
-2499 VEATDE
+2499 E
-2505 AGNKATQTLDF
+2505 
-2516 TIDTTLSVPTLSLDS
+2516 
-2531 ADDSGIAGD
+2531 
-2540 NITNVKTPGFT
+2540 
-2551 LNNIDTDVSRVI
+2551 
-2563 VEVMHN
+2563 
-2569 GIKQEVP
+2569 
-2576 LVQTGGQWRFAPTSD
+2576 
-2591 WADGDYI
+2591 
-2598 LTVKVEDRAGNVKQ
+2598 
-2612 SAPLTVTVDTHIA
+2612 
-2625 IDRIELVN
+2625 
-2633 DSGIPGDNLTNEA
+2633 
-2646 RPHFQVTV
+2646 
-2654 PADVNG
+2654 
-2660 VRLSIDGGKTWFDA
+2660 
-2674 TQSATSGVWDYT
+2674 
-2686 WLTNVANGPHTLMV
+2686 
-2700 EASDKAGNKTT
+2700 
-2711 QKLDFT
+2711 
-2717 IDTILSE
+2717 
-2724 PTITLDSAD
+2724 
-2733 DSAAGDNITN
+2733 
-2743 VKMPGFTLGN
+2743 
-2753 IDADVTKVVVT
+2753 
-2764 VAHDGKNQQIELIK
+2764 
-2778 NGGVWRFT
+2778 
-2786 PGAAWTDGDYTL
+2786 
-2798 TVKVEDKAG
+2798 
-2807 NTNYSAPLTVTIDT
+2807 
-2821 QTSIDR
+2821 
-2827 IELLNDTGIV
+2827 
-2837 GDNLTNEARPQFHI
+2837 
-2851 TVPTDVNSVQ
+2851 
-2861 LSLDGGINW
+2861 
-2870 VNATLT
+2870 
-2876 SDGVWEYIWPTDLVE
+2876 
-2891 NTYTLTV
+2891 
-2898 KATDVAGNTAT
+2898 
-2909 ETLNFI
+2909 
-2915 IDTTLSTPTIT
+2915 
-2926 LDSADDSGTAND
+2926 
-2938 NKTNVKTPGFIIG
+2938 
-2951 GIDSDV
+2951 
-2957 TQVVVQVMRDGHSE
+2957 
-2971 EVELTQTNG
+2971 
-2980 QWRFVPGSAWTDGD
+2980 
-2994 YTLTVT
+2994 
-3000 VKDEAGN
+3000 
-3007 IRHSAPLTVTI
+3007 
-3018 DTQITID
+3018 
-3025 HIELVNDSGIP
+3025 
-3036 DDNLTN
+3036 
-3042 NVRPHFQVTVPTD
+3042 
-3055 VNVVRLSIDGGKTW
+3055 VRLSIDGGKTW

-3103 AGNKTTQQLDFIID
+3103 AGNQTTQKLDFIID
-3117 TLLSEPTIV
+3117 TMLSEPTIV
-3126 LDNTDDSGTKG
+3126 LDSTDDSGTKG
-3137 DNLTNVN
+3137 DNLTNAN
-3144 KPTFLLGNIDADARY
+3144 KPTFILGNIDADARY
-3159 VTVEVQHGGTK
+3159 VTVEVQYGGTK

-3400 VTDNAGNVRQSTPLV
+3400 VQDNAGNVRQSTPLV

-3521 PTIALDST
+3521 PTIELDST

-3710 LNFTIDITLLTPTI
+3710 LNFTIDITLMTPTI

-3842 TNHDRPVFDIHQVDS
+3842 TNHDRPVFDIRQVDS

-4300 GNTKTSAELRIE
+4300 GNTKTSAELKIE

-4523 GESAVDNITSVTTP
+4523 GESAVDNITSVTKP

-4555 NGVSYSV
+4555 NGVSYPV

-4834 LIGSTLP
+4834 LVGNTLP
-4841 NTIVSIYV
+4841 NAIVSIYV

-4967 DGNYELTFKVEDV
+4967 DGNYVLTFKVEDV

-5034 TLTIRNPQG
+5034 TLTIRSPQG

-5078 GNSQQKEILIEHD
+5078 GNSQQKDILIEHD

-5403 QTRPTFSIFGE
+5403 QTRPTFSISGE

-5581 HIKVFT
+5581 HIQVFT
-5587 SELDDNKSSSKTEW
+5587 SELDDNKSSSKTDW
-5601 WSNSDLIT
+5601 WSNSSTIT
-5609 MRGTGEIGATVS
+5609 MRGMGEIGATVS

-5636 TGRWE
+5636 NGQWE
-5641 LSTDKL
+5641 LSTDQL
-5647 PEGTYDISLV
+5647 PEGKYDITLS
-5657 IEDSAG
+5657 IEDNAG
-5663 NRWEDVREI
+5663 NRKEEVHEI

-5707 ITDSEGNTYTLTVP
+5707 ITDSNGNTYTLTVP

-5824 PLADGSYTISVIAS
+5824 PLTDGSYTISVIAS

-5932 NYTLSVTVVDRAG
+5932 TYTLSVTVVDRAG

-5994 THLRTEPSAAE
+5994 THLRTVPSAAE

-6010 VTAYSITL
+6010 ETAYSITL

-6046 NVSIMFEG
+6046 NVSVMFEG

-6149 PVDNQ
+6149 P
-6154 EEHA
+6154 

>member
-886 FTTALSDGSHDVT
+886 FTTALSDGSHEVT

-2128 DNTDD
+2128 DSTDD

-2421 TQIAINNIE
+2421 TQIAINN
-2430 LVNDSGIPDDNLT
+2430 
-2443 NNVRPHFQVTVP
+2443 
-2455 TDVNVVRLSIDGG
+2455 
-2468 KTWFNATQSATPG
+2468 
-2481 VWDYIW
+2481 
-2487 PDDVADGGYTLT
+2487 
-2499 VEATDE
+2499 
-2505 AGNKATQTLDF
+2505 
-2516 TIDTTLSVPTLSLDS
+2516 
-2531 ADDSGIAGD
+2531 
-2540 NITNVKTPGFT
+2540 
-2551 LNNIDTDVSRVI
+2551 
-2563 VEVMHN
+2563 
-2569 GIKQEVP
+2569 
-2576 LVQTGGQWRFAPTSD
+2576 
-2591 WADGDYI
+2591 
-2598 LTVKVEDRAGNVKQ
+2598 
-2612 SAPLTVTVDTHIA
+2612 
-2625 IDRIELVN
+2625 
-2633 DSGIPGDNLTNEA
+2633 
-2646 RPHFQVTV
+2646 
-2654 PADVNG
+2654 
-2660 VRLSIDGGKTWFDA
+2660 
-2674 TQSATSGVWDYT
+2674 
-2686 WLTNVANGPHTLMV
+2686 
-2700 EASDKAGNKTT
+2700 
-2711 QKLDFT
+2711 
-2717 IDTILSE
+2717 
-2724 PTITLDSAD
+2724 
-2733 DSAAGDNITN
+2733 
-2743 VKMPGFTLGN
+2743 
-2753 IDADVTKVVVT
+2753 
-2764 VAHDGKNQQIELIK
+2764 
-2778 NGGVWRFT
+2778 
-2786 PGAAWTDGDYTL
+2786 
-2798 TVKVEDKAG
+2798 
-2807 NTNYSAPLTVTIDT
+2807 
-2821 QTSIDR
+2821 
-2827 IELLNDTGIV
+2827 
-2837 GDNLTNEARPQFHI
+2837 
-2851 TVPTDVNSVQ
+2851 
-2861 LSLDGGINW
+2861 
-2870 VNATLT
+2870 
-2876 SDGVWEYIWPTDLVE
+2876 
-2891 NTYTLTV
+2891 
-2898 KATDVAGNTAT
+2898 
-2909 ETLNFI
+2909 
-2915 IDTTLSTPTIT
+2915 
-2926 LDSADDSGTAND
+2926 
-2938 NKTNVKTPGFIIG
+2938 
-2951 GIDSDV
+2951 
-2957 TQVVVQVMRDGHSE
+2957 
-2971 EVELTQTNG
+2971 
-2980 QWRFVPGSAWTDGD
+2980 
-2994 YTLTVT
+2994 
-3000 VKDEAGN
+3000 
-3007 IRHSAPLTVTI
+3007 
-3018 DTQITID
+3018 
-3025 HIELVNDSGIP
+3025 IELVNDSGIP

-4555 NGVSYSV
+4555 NGVSYPV

>member
-1035 GISDDN
+1035 GIADDN

-1061 VQVWDAMSDTQIGV
+1061 VQVWDAASDTQIGV

-1114 IFDFTID
+1114 VFDFTID

-1385 TFTPPT
+1385 SFTPT
-1391 SWADGDY
+1391 GAWADGDY

-1476 QSATPGVW
+1476 QSATPGAW

-1504 DEAGNKATQTL
+1504 DKAGNKTTQEL

-1630 ELVNDSGIPGD
+1630 ELVNDSGIPDD

-1703 SDKAGNK
+1703 TDKAGNK

-1787 PGAAWTDGD
+1787 PGAAWTDGN

-2022 ITIDHIELVND
+2022 IAIDHIELVND

-2133 SGTKGDH
+2133 SGTKGDN

-2319 TTLSTPVI
+2319 TTLSVPVI
-2327 VLDSADDS
+2327 VLNSADDT
-2335 GVHGDNMTN
+2335 GVQGDNMTN
-2344 HTQPTFA
+2344 STQPTFA

-2377 TKDAGGWTFT
+2377 TKGVGGWSFT

-2443 NNVRPHFQVTVP
+2443 NNVRPHFQVKVP
-2455 TDVNVVRLSIDGG
+2455 TDVN
-2468 KTWFNATQSATPG
+2468 
-2481 VWDYIW
+2481 
-2487 PDDVADGGYTLT
+2487 
-2499 VEATDE
+2499 E
-2505 AGNKATQTLDF
+2505 
-2516 TIDTTLSVPTLSLDS
+2516 
-2531 ADDSGIAGD
+2531 
-2540 NITNVKTPGFT
+2540 
-2551 LNNIDTDVSRVI
+2551 
-2563 VEVMHN
+2563 
-2569 GIKQEVP
+2569 
-2576 LVQTGGQWRFAPTSD
+2576 
-2591 WADGDYI
+2591 
-2598 LTVKVEDRAGNVKQ
+2598 
-2612 SAPLTVTVDTHIA
+2612 
-2625 IDRIELVN
+2625 
-2633 DSGIPGDNLTNEA
+2633 
-2646 RPHFQVTV
+2646 
-2654 PADVNG
+2654 
-2660 VRLSIDGGKTWFDA
+2660 
-2674 TQSATSGVWDYT
+2674 
-2686 WLTNVANGPHTLMV
+2686 
-2700 EASDKAGNKTT
+2700 
-2711 QKLDFT
+2711 
-2717 IDTILSE
+2717 
-2724 PTITLDSAD
+2724 
-2733 DSAAGDNITN
+2733 
-2743 VKMPGFTLGN
+2743 
-2753 IDADVTKVVVT
+2753 
-2764 VAHDGKNQQIELIK
+2764 
-2778 NGGVWRFT
+2778 
-2786 PGAAWTDGDYTL
+2786 
-2798 TVKVEDKAG
+2798 
-2807 NTNYSAPLTVTIDT
+2807 
-2821 QTSIDR
+2821 
-2827 IELLNDTGIV
+2827 
-2837 GDNLTNEARPQFHI
+2837 
-2851 TVPTDVNSVQ
+2851 
-2861 LSLDGGINW
+2861 
-2870 VNATLT
+2870 
-2876 SDGVWEYIWPTDLVE
+2876 
-2891 NTYTLTV
+2891 
-2898 KATDVAGNTAT
+2898 
-2909 ETLNFI
+2909 
-2915 IDTTLSTPTIT
+2915 
-2926 LDSADDSGTAND
+2926 
-2938 NKTNVKTPGFIIG
+2938 
-2951 GIDSDV
+2951 
-2957 TQVVVQVMRDGHSE
+2957 
-2971 EVELTQTNG
+2971 
-2980 QWRFVPGSAWTDGD
+2980 
-2994 YTLTVT
+2994 
-3000 VKDEAGN
+3000 
-3007 IRHSAPLTVTI
+3007 
-3018 DTQITID
+3018 
-3025 HIELVNDSGIP
+3025 
-3036 DDNLTN
+3036 
-3042 NVRPHFQVTVPTD
+3042 
-3055 VNVVRLSIDGGKTW
+3055 VRLSIDGGKTW

-3103 AGNKTTQQLDFIID
+3103 AGNQTTQKLDFIID
-3117 TLLSEPTIV
+3117 TMLSEPTIV
-3126 LDNTDDSGTKG
+3126 LDSTDDSGTKG
-3137 DNLTNVN
+3137 DNLTNAN
-3144 KPTFLLGNIDADARY
+3144 KPTFILGNIDADARY
-3159 VTVEVQHGGTK
+3159 VTVEVQYGGTK

-3192 DGDYTLTVRVEDD
+3192 DGDYMLTVRVADD

-3314 TIDTRLSTPTIA
+3314 TIDTRLSTPTIT

-3345 PGFTIGNIDAD
+3345 PGFTIGNIDSD
-3356 AHSVILRITQGG
+3356 AQSVILRITQGG

-3400 VTDNAGNVRQSTPLV
+3400 VTDNAGNVRQSTPLI

-3469 VSATQGIEGV
+3469 VSAAQGIEGV

-3622 IDRIELVN
+3622 IDHIELVN

-3710 LNFTIDITLLTPTI
+3710 LNFTIDITLMTPTI

-3842 TNHDRPVFDIHQVDS
+3842 TNHDRPVFDIRQVDS

-4300 GNTKTSAELRIE
+4300 GNTKTSAELKIE

-4523 GESAVDNITSVTTP
+4523 GESAVDNITSVTKP

-4555 NGVSYSV
+4555 NGVSYPV

-4834 LIGSTLP
+4834 LVGNTLP
-4841 NTIVSIYV
+4841 NAIVSIYV

-4967 DGNYELTFKVEDV
+4967 DGNYVLTFKVEDV

-5034 TLTIRNPQG
+5034 TLTIRSPQG

-5078 GNSQQKEILIEHD
+5078 GNSQQKDILIEHD

-5403 QTRPTFSIFGE
+5403 QTRPTFSISGE

-5533 EVWVNEKGHW
+5533 EVWVNDKGHW

-5581 HIKVFT
+5581 HIQVFT
-5587 SELDDNKSSSKTEW
+5587 SELDDNKSSSKTDW
-5601 WSNSDLIT
+5601 WSNSSTIT
-5609 MRGTGEIGATVS
+5609 MRGMGEIGATVS

-5636 TGRWE
+5636 NGQWE
-5641 LSTDKL
+5641 LSTDQL
-5647 PEGTYDISLV
+5647 PEGKYDITLS
-5657 IEDSAG
+5657 IEDNAG
-5663 NRWEDVREI
+5663 NRKEEVHEI

-5707 ITDSEGNTYTLTVP
+5707 ITDSNGNTYTLTVP

-5994 THLRTEPSAAE
+5994 THLRTVPSAAE

-6010 VTAYSITL
+6010 ETAYSITL

-6109 NAMNV
+6109 NAMNA

>member
-38 NITTPRGSVIIV
+38 NITTPHGSVIIV

-419 NETTDSIITDTIA
+419 NETTDSIITDTIP

-635 SLEDYVVLPNGI
+635 SLEDFVVLPNGI

-1035 GISDDN
+1035 GIADDN

-1114 IFDFTID
+1114 VFDFTID

-1185 WLFIPGNTWADG
+1185 WLFTPGNTWADG

-1208 AGNTNYSAPLTVVID
+1208 AGNTSYSAPLTVVID

-1329 LDSADDTGIQGDN
+1329 LNSADDTGVQGDN
-1342 MTNSTQPTFALQ
+1342 MTNRTQPTFALQ

-1385 TFTPPT
+1385 SFTPT
-1391 SWADGDY
+1391 GAWADGDY

-1434 DSGIPDDNL
+1434 DSGIPNDNL

-1476 QSATPGVW
+1476 QNATPGVW

-1504 DEAGNKATQTL
+1504 DEAGNKTTQTL

-1630 ELVNDSGIPGD
+1630 ELVNDSGIPDD

-2022 ITIDHIELVND
+2022 IAIDHIELVND
-2033 SGIPDDNLTNNVRP
+2033 SGIPN
-2047 HFQVTVPTDVN
+2047 
-2058 VVRLSIDGGKTW
+2058 
-2070 FNATQSATPGV
+2070 
-2081 WDYTWLADVGEG
+2081 
-2093 KHTLTVEATD
+2093 
-2103 KAGNKTTQQLDFI
+2103 
-2116 IDTLLSE
+2116 
-2123 PTIVL
+2123 
-2128 DNTDD
+2128 
-2133 SGTKGDH
+2133 
-2140 LTNVNKPT
+2140 
-2148 FLLGNIDADARYV
+2148 
-2161 TVEVQH
+2161 
-2167 GGTKEVLTA
+2167 
-2176 TKDATGNWSVTP
+2176 
-2188 TGTWADGDYTLTVRV
+2188 
-2203 EDEAGNEKHSASLT
+2203 
-2217 VTVDTQITIDV
+2217 
-2228 IELVNDNGIPGDNMT
+2228 
-2243 NDAHPQFRVTVPGDV
+2243 
-2258 NEVSLSIDGGVTWV
+2258 
-2272 KATQSAT
+2272 
-2279 PGVWNYTWPGT
+2279 
-2290 VPDGDYTLNVKATDN
+2290 
-2305 AGNTVTETLHFTID
+2305 
-2319 TTLSTPVI
+2319 
-2327 VLDSADDS
+2327 
-2335 GVHGDNMTN
+2335 
-2344 HTQPTFA
+2344 
-2351 LQHIDDDAVRVTVS
+2351 
-2365 VEHGGVT
+2365 
-2372 TTFDA
+2372 
-2377 TKDAGGWTFT
+2377 
-2387 PTGAWADG
+2387 
-2395 DYTLS
+2395 
-2400 VSVEDK
+2400 
-2406 AGNTSH
+2406 
-2412 SASLTVTVD
+2412 
-2421 TQIAINNIE
+2421 
-2430 LVNDSGIPDDNLT
+2430 
-2443 NNVRPHFQVTVP
+2443 
-2455 TDVNVVRLSIDGG
+2455 
-2468 KTWFNATQSATPG
+2468 
-2481 VWDYIW
+2481 
-2487 PDDVADGGYTLT
+2487 
-2499 VEATDE
+2499 
-2505 AGNKATQTLDF
+2505 
-2516 TIDTTLSVPTLSLDS
+2516 
-2531 ADDSGIAGD
+2531 
-2540 NITNVKTPGFT
+2540 
-2551 LNNIDTDVSRVI
+2551 
-2563 VEVMHN
+2563 
-2569 GIKQEVP
+2569 
-2576 LVQTGGQWRFAPTSD
+2576 
-2591 WADGDYI
+2591 
-2598 LTVKVEDRAGNVKQ
+2598 
-2612 SAPLTVTVDTHIA
+2612 
-2625 IDRIELVN
+2625 
-2633 DSGIPGDNLTNEA
+2633 
-2646 RPHFQVTV
+2646 
-2654 PADVNG
+2654 
-2660 VRLSIDGGKTWFDA
+2660 
-2674 TQSATSGVWDYT
+2674 
-2686 WLTNVANGPHTLMV
+2686 
-2700 EASDKAGNKTT
+2700 
-2711 QKLDFT
+2711 
-2717 IDTILSE
+2717 
-2724 PTITLDSAD
+2724 
-2733 DSAAGDNITN
+2733 
-2743 VKMPGFTLGN
+2743 
-2753 IDADVTKVVVT
+2753 
-2764 VAHDGKNQQIELIK
+2764 
-2778 NGGVWRFT
+2778 
-2786 PGAAWTDGDYTL
+2786 
-2798 TVKVEDKAG
+2798 
-2807 NTNYSAPLTVTIDT
+2807 
-2821 QTSIDR
+2821 
-2827 IELLNDTGIV
+2827 
-2837 GDNLTNEARPQFHI
+2837 
-2851 TVPTDVNSVQ
+2851 
-2861 LSLDGGINW
+2861 
-2870 VNATLT
+2870 
-2876 SDGVWEYIWPTDLVE
+2876 
-2891 NTYTLTV
+2891 
-2898 KATDVAGNTAT
+2898 
-2909 ETLNFI
+2909 
-2915 IDTTLSTPTIT
+2915 
-2926 LDSADDSGTAND
+2926 
-2938 NKTNVKTPGFIIG
+2938 
-2951 GIDSDV
+2951 
-2957 TQVVVQVMRDGHSE
+2957 
-2971 EVELTQTNG
+2971 
-2980 QWRFVPGSAWTDGD
+2980 
-2994 YTLTVT
+2994 
-3000 VKDEAGN
+3000 
-3007 IRHSAPLTVTI
+3007 
-3018 DTQITID
+3018 
-3025 HIELVNDSGIP
+3025 
-3036 DDNLTN
+3036 DNLTN

-3170 EVLTATKGA
+3170 EVLTATKDATGNWSVTPTGTWADGDYTLTVRVEDEAGNEKHSASLTVTVDTQITIDAIELVNDNGIPGDNMTNDAHPQFRVTVPGDVNEVSLSIDGGVTWVKATQSATPGVWNYTWPGTVPDGDYTLNVKATDNAGNTVTETLHFTIDTTLSTPVIVLDSADDTGIQGDNMTNRTQPTFNLQHIDDDAVRVTVSVEHGGVTTTFDATKGVGGWTFTPPTSWGAGDYTLSVSVEDKAGNTSHSASLTVTVDTQIAINNIELVNDSGIPDDNLTNNVRPHFQVKVPTDVNEVRLSIDGGKTWFNATQSATPGVWDYTWLADVGEGKHTLTVEATDKAGNQTTQKLDFIIDTMLSEPTIVLDSTDDSGTKGDNLTNANKPTFILGNIDADARYVTVEVQHGGTKEVLTATKGA

-3273 TQGTAGIWDYT
+3273 TQGTAGTWDYT

-3400 VTDNAGNVRQSTPLV
+3400 VTDNAGNVRQSTPLI

-3469 VSATQGIEGV
+3469 VSAAQGIEGV

-3508 QTLEFFIDTRLST
+3508 QTLEFFIDTQLST

-3622 IDRIELVN
+3622 IDHIELVN

-3690 GQHTLTVEV
+3690 GQHTLIVEV
-3699 TDGAGNKMTET
+3699 TDGAGNKMTGT
-3710 LNFTIDITLLTPTI
+3710 LDFTIDITLLTPTI

-3842 TNHDRPVFDIHQVDS
+3842 TNHDRPVFDIRQVDS

-4265 RDYTIE
+4265 RDYPIE

-4300 GNTKTSAELRIE
+4300 GNTKTSAELKIE

-4523 GESAVDNITSVTTP
+4523 GESAVDNITSVTKP

-4555 NGVSYSV
+4555 NGVSYPV

-4849 DGVKVGEATADTAG
+4849 DGVKVGEATADAAG

-4897 DVTIDT
+4897 DLTIDT

-5300 LITNHNKPVLVG
+5300 LITSHNKPVLVG

-5375 IDTSTFIDNPA
+5375 IDTSTFIDNPV
-5386 MVAGS
+5386 MMAGS

-5403 QTRPTFSIFGE
+5403 QTRPAFSIYGE

-5465 TSKTLNFTIDTFNT
+5465 TSKTLNFTIDTLNT

-5533 EVWVNEKGHW
+5533 EVWVNDKGHW

-5581 HIKVFT
+5581 HIQVFT
-5587 SELDDNKSSSKTEW
+5587 SELDDNKSSSKTDW
-5601 WSNSDLIT
+5601 WSNSSTIT
-5609 MRGTGEIGATVS
+5609 MRGMGEIGATVS

-5636 TGRWE
+5636 NGQWE
-5641 LSTDKL
+5641 LSTDQL
-5647 PEGTYDISLV
+5647 PEGKYDITLS
-5657 IEDSAG
+5657 IEDNAG
-5663 NRWEDVREI
+5663 NRKEEVHEI

-5707 ITDSEGNTYTLTVP
+5707 ITDSNGNTYTLTVP

-5824 PLADGSYTISVIAS
+5824 PLADGSYTISVFAS

-5932 NYTLSVTVVDRAG
+5932 TYTLSVTVVDRAG

-5960 VTVTADSQHD
+5960 VTVTADSQHN

-5994 THLRTEPSAAE
+5994 THLRTVPSVAE

-6010 VTAYSITL
+6010 ETAYSITL

-6046 NVSIMFEG
+6046 NVSVMFEG

-6088 DNDFLIKE
+6088 DDDFLIKE

-6109 NAMNV
+6109 NAMNA

>member
-419 NETTDSIITDTIA
+419 NETTDSIITDTIP

-1061 VQVWDAMSDTQIGV
+1061 VQVWDAASDTQIGV

-1114 IFDFTID
+1114 VFDFTID

-1385 TFTPPT
+1385 SFTPT
-1391 SWADGDY
+1391 GAWADGDY

-1434 DSGIPDDNL
+1434 DSGIPNDNL

-1476 QSATPGVW
+1476 QSATPGAW

-1504 DEAGNKATQTL
+1504 DKAGNKTTQEL

-2007 NIRHSAPLTVTIDTQ
+2007 NIRHSSPLTVTIDTQ
-2022 ITIDHIELVND
+2022 IAIDHIELVND
-2033 SGIPDDNLTNNVRP
+2033 SGIPDDNLTNEARP

-2116 IDTLLSE
+2116 IDTMLSE

-2133 SGTKGDH
+2133 SGTKGDN

-2217 VTVDTQITIDV
+2217 VTVDTQITIDA

-2319 TTLSTPVI
+2319 TTLSVPVI
-2327 VLDSADDS
+2327 VLNSADDT
-2335 GVHGDNMTN
+2335 GVQGDNMTN
-2344 HTQPTFA
+2344 SSQPTFA

-2377 TKDAGGWTFT
+2377 TKGVGGWSFT

-2443 NNVRPHFQVTVP
+2443 NNVRPHFQVKVP
-2455 TDVNVVRLSIDGG
+2455 TDVN
-2468 KTWFNATQSATPG
+2468 
-2481 VWDYIW
+2481 
-2487 PDDVADGGYTLT
+2487 
-2499 VEATDE
+2499 E
-2505 AGNKATQTLDF
+2505 
-2516 TIDTTLSVPTLSLDS
+2516 
-2531 ADDSGIAGD
+2531 
-2540 NITNVKTPGFT
+2540 
-2551 LNNIDTDVSRVI
+2551 
-2563 VEVMHN
+2563 
-2569 GIKQEVP
+2569 
-2576 LVQTGGQWRFAPTSD
+2576 
-2591 WADGDYI
+2591 
-2598 LTVKVEDRAGNVKQ
+2598 
-2612 SAPLTVTVDTHIA
+2612 
-2625 IDRIELVN
+2625 
-2633 DSGIPGDNLTNEA
+2633 
-2646 RPHFQVTV
+2646 
-2654 PADVNG
+2654 
-2660 VRLSIDGGKTWFDA
+2660 
-2674 TQSATSGVWDYT
+2674 
-2686 WLTNVANGPHTLMV
+2686 
-2700 EASDKAGNKTT
+2700 
-2711 QKLDFT
+2711 
-2717 IDTILSE
+2717 
-2724 PTITLDSAD
+2724 
-2733 DSAAGDNITN
+2733 
-2743 VKMPGFTLGN
+2743 
-2753 IDADVTKVVVT
+2753 
-2764 VAHDGKNQQIELIK
+2764 
-2778 NGGVWRFT
+2778 
-2786 PGAAWTDGDYTL
+2786 
-2798 TVKVEDKAG
+2798 
-2807 NTNYSAPLTVTIDT
+2807 
-2821 QTSIDR
+2821 
-2827 IELLNDTGIV
+2827 
-2837 GDNLTNEARPQFHI
+2837 
-2851 TVPTDVNSVQ
+2851 
-2861 LSLDGGINW
+2861 
-2870 VNATLT
+2870 
-2876 SDGVWEYIWPTDLVE
+2876 
-2891 NTYTLTV
+2891 
-2898 KATDVAGNTAT
+2898 
-2909 ETLNFI
+2909 
-2915 IDTTLSTPTIT
+2915 
-2926 LDSADDSGTAND
+2926 
-2938 NKTNVKTPGFIIG
+2938 
-2951 GIDSDV
+2951 
-2957 TQVVVQVMRDGHSE
+2957 
-2971 EVELTQTNG
+2971 
-2980 QWRFVPGSAWTDGD
+2980 
-2994 YTLTVT
+2994 
-3000 VKDEAGN
+3000 
-3007 IRHSAPLTVTI
+3007 
-3018 DTQITID
+3018 
-3025 HIELVNDSGIP
+3025 
-3036 DDNLTN
+3036 
-3042 NVRPHFQVTVPTD
+3042 
-3055 VNVVRLSIDGGKTW
+3055 VRLSIDGGKTW

-3103 AGNKTTQQLDFIID
+3103 AGNQTTQKLDFIID
-3117 TLLSEPTIV
+3117 TMLSEPTIV
-3126 LDNTDDSGTKG
+3126 LDSTDDSGTKG
-3137 DNLTNVN
+3137 DNLTNAN
-3144 KPTFLLGNIDADARY
+3144 KPTFILGNIDADARY
-3159 VTVEVQHGGTK
+3159 VTVEVQYGGTK

-3192 DGDYTLTVRVEDD
+3192 DGDYMLTVRVEDD

-3244 VRPHFRVTVP
+3244 VRPHFRVTAP

-3314 TIDTRLSTPTIA
+3314 TIDTRLSTPTIT

-3345 PGFTIGNIDAD
+3345 PGFTIGNIDSD
-3356 AHSVILRITQGG
+3356 AQSVILRITQGG

-3400 VTDNAGNVRQSTPLV
+3400 VTDNAGNVRQSTPLI

-3469 VSATQGIEGV
+3469 VSAAQGIEGV

-3622 IDRIELVN
+3622 IDHIELVN

-3710 LNFTIDITLLTPTI
+3710 LNFTIDITLMTPTI

-4300 GNTKTSAELRIE
+4300 GNTKTSAELKIE

-4466 AGNKWLFT
+4466 ADNKWLFT

-4523 GESAVDNITSVTTP
+4523 GESAVDNITSVTKP

-4555 NGVSYSV
+4555 NGVSYPV

-4897 DVTIDT
+4897 DLTIDT

-5300 LITNHNKPVLVG
+5300 LITSHNKPVLVG

-5375 IDTSTFIDNPA
+5375 IDTSTFIDNPV
-5386 MVAGS
+5386 MMAGS

-5403 QTRPTFSIFGE
+5403 QTRPAFSIYGE

-5465 TSKTLNFTIDTFNT
+5465 TSKTLNFTIDTLNT

-5581 HIKVFT
+5581 HIQVFT
-5587 SELDDNKSSSKTEW
+5587 SELDDNKSSSKTDW
-5601 WSNSDLIT
+5601 WSNSSTIT
-5609 MRGTGEIGATVS
+5609 MRGMGEIGATVS

-5636 TGRWE
+5636 NGQWE
-5641 LSTDKL
+5641 LSTDQL
-5647 PEGTYDISLV
+5647 PEGKYDITLS
-5657 IEDSAG
+5657 IEDNAG
-5663 NRWEDVREI
+5663 NRKEEVHEI

-5707 ITDSEGNTYTLTVP
+5707 ITDSNGNTYTLTVP

-5751 DVPLD
+5751 DVSLD

-5865 AAGEDNGA
+5865 AAGEDNGV

-5899 TVNVTHNGVTDI
+5899 TVNVTHNGVTDT

-5932 NYTLSVTVVDRAG
+5932 TYTLSVTVVDRAG

-5970 DASDDATA
+5970 DASDDATP
-5978 TAVTPP
+5978 TAVTPL
-5984 ESETVNAESA
+5984 ESETVNAESD
-5994 THLRTEPSAAE
+5994 THLRTVPSAAE

-6010 VTAYSITL
+6010 ETAYSITL

-6046 NVSIMFEG
+6046 NVSVMFEG

-6109 NAMNV
+6109 NAMNA
-6114 RGKTEDD
+6114 RGKAEDD

>member
-1 MGNKSIQK
+1 M
-9 FFADQNSVIDLSS
+9 
-22 LGNAK
+22 
-27 GAKVSLSGPDM
+27 
-38 NITTPRGSVIIV
+38 
-50 NGALYSSI
+50 
-58 KGNNLAVKFKDK
+58 
-70 TITGAKIL
+70 
-78 GSVDLKDIQLE
+78 
-89 RIDSS
+89 
-94 LVDSAQV
+94 
-101 EKKGNGKRRNKKE
+101 
-114 EEELKKQ
+114 
-121 LDDAENAKKEAD
+121 
-133 KAKEE
+133 
-138 AEKAKEAA
+138 
-146 EKALNEAFEVQNS
+146 
-159 SKQIE
+159 
-164 EMLQNFLAD
+164 
-173 NVAKDNLAQ
+173 
-182 QSDASQQN
+182 
-190 TQAKATQ
+190 
-197 ASKQNDAEKVLPQPI
+197 

-535 AEIETTNDSGIVG
+535 AEIETTDDSGIVG

-600 GINNLTFTVEDVAGN
+600 GVNNLTFTVEDVAGN
-615 KKDFSFSYVIDTIAP
+615 KKDFSFSYVIDTVAP

-635 SLEDYVVLPNGI
+635 SLEDFVVLPNGI

-1035 GISDDN
+1035 GIADDN

-1114 IFDFTID
+1114 VFDFTID

-1385 TFTPPT
+1385 SFTPT
-1391 SWADGDY
+1391 GAWADGDY

-1434 DSGIPDDNL
+1434 DSGIPNDNL

-1476 QSATPGVW
+1476 QSATPGAW

-1504 DEAGNKATQTL
+1504 DKAGNKTTQEL

-2128 DNTDD
+2128 DSTDD
-2133 SGTKGDH
+2133 SGTKGDN

-2319 TTLSTPVI
+2319 TTLSVPVI
-2327 VLDSADDS
+2327 VLNSADDT
-2335 GVHGDNMTN
+2335 GVQGDNMTN
-2344 HTQPTFA
+2344 STQPTFA

-2377 TKDAGGWTFT
+2377 TKGVGGWSFT

-2443 NNVRPHFQVTVP
+2443 NNVRPHFQVKVP
-2455 TDVNVVRLSIDGG
+2455 TDVN
-2468 KTWFNATQSATPG
+2468 
-2481 VWDYIW
+2481 
-2487 PDDVADGGYTLT
+2487 
-2499 VEATDE
+2499 E
-2505 AGNKATQTLDF
+2505 
-2516 TIDTTLSVPTLSLDS
+2516 
-2531 ADDSGIAGD
+2531 
-2540 NITNVKTPGFT
+2540 
-2551 LNNIDTDVSRVI
+2551 
-2563 VEVMHN
+2563 
-2569 GIKQEVP
+2569 
-2576 LVQTGGQWRFAPTSD
+2576 
-2591 WADGDYI
+2591 
-2598 LTVKVEDRAGNVKQ
+2598 
-2612 SAPLTVTVDTHIA
+2612 
-2625 IDRIELVN
+2625 
-2633 DSGIPGDNLTNEA
+2633 
-2646 RPHFQVTV
+2646 
-2654 PADVNG
+2654 
-2660 VRLSIDGGKTWFDA
+2660 
-2674 TQSATSGVWDYT
+2674 
-2686 WLTNVANGPHTLMV
+2686 
-2700 EASDKAGNKTT
+2700 
-2711 QKLDFT
+2711 
-2717 IDTILSE
+2717 
-2724 PTITLDSAD
+2724 
-2733 DSAAGDNITN
+2733 
-2743 VKMPGFTLGN
+2743 
-2753 IDADVTKVVVT
+2753 
-2764 VAHDGKNQQIELIK
+2764 
-2778 NGGVWRFT
+2778 
-2786 PGAAWTDGDYTL
+2786 
-2798 TVKVEDKAG
+2798 
-2807 NTNYSAPLTVTIDT
+2807 
-2821 QTSIDR
+2821 
-2827 IELLNDTGIV
+2827 
-2837 GDNLTNEARPQFHI
+2837 
-2851 TVPTDVNSVQ
+2851 
-2861 LSLDGGINW
+2861 
-2870 VNATLT
+2870 
-2876 SDGVWEYIWPTDLVE
+2876 
-2891 NTYTLTV
+2891 
-2898 KATDVAGNTAT
+2898 
-2909 ETLNFI
+2909 
-2915 IDTTLSTPTIT
+2915 
-2926 LDSADDSGTAND
+2926 
-2938 NKTNVKTPGFIIG
+2938 
-2951 GIDSDV
+2951 
-2957 TQVVVQVMRDGHSE
+2957 
-2971 EVELTQTNG
+2971 
-2980 QWRFVPGSAWTDGD
+2980 
-2994 YTLTVT
+2994 
-3000 VKDEAGN
+3000 
-3007 IRHSAPLTVTI
+3007 
-3018 DTQITID
+3018 
-3025 HIELVNDSGIP
+3025 
-3036 DDNLTN
+3036 
-3042 NVRPHFQVTVPTD
+3042 
-3055 VNVVRLSIDGGKTW
+3055 VRLSIDGGKTW

-3103 AGNKTTQQLDFIID
+3103 AGNQTTQKLDFIID
-3117 TLLSEPTIV
+3117 TMLSEPTIV
-3126 LDNTDDSGTKG
+3126 LDSTDDSGTKG
-3137 DNLTNVN
+3137 DNLTNAN
-3144 KPTFLLGNIDADARY
+3144 KPTFILGNIDADARY
-3159 VTVEVQHGGTK
+3159 VTVEVQYGGTK

-3314 TIDTRLSTPTIA
+3314 TIDTRLSTPTIT

-3345 PGFTIGNIDAD
+3345 PGFTIGNIDSD
-3356 AHSVILRITQGG
+3356 AQSVILRITQGG

-3400 VTDNAGNVRQSTPLV
+3400 VTDNAGNVRQSTPLI

-3469 VSATQGIEGV
+3469 VSAAQGIEGV

-3622 IDRIELVN
+3622 IDHIELVN

-3710 LNFTIDITLLTPTI
+3710 LNFTIDITLMTPTI

-3842 TNHDRPVFDIHQVDS
+3842 TNHDRPVFDIRQVDS

-4271 NTGGNLT
+4271 NTGENLT

-4300 GNTKTSAELRIE
+4300 GNTKTSAELKIE

-4523 GESAVDNITSVTTP
+4523 GESAVDNITSVTKP

-4555 NGVSYSV
+4555 NGVSYPV

-4897 DVTIDT
+4897 DLTIDT

-5055 RWSAELDL
+5055 RWSAKLDL

-5300 LITNHNKPVLVG
+5300 LITSHNKPVLVG

-5375 IDTSTFIDNPA
+5375 IDTSTFIDNPV
-5386 MVAGS
+5386 MMAGS

-5403 QTRPTFSIFGE
+5403 QTRPAFSIYGE

-5465 TSKTLNFTIDTFNT
+5465 TSKTLNFTIDTLNT

-5533 EVWVNEKGHW
+5533 EVWVNDKGHW

-5581 HIKVFT
+5581 HIQVFT
-5587 SELDDNKSSSKTEW
+5587 SELDDNKSSSKTDW
-5601 WSNSDLIT
+5601 WSNSSTIT
-5609 MRGTGEIGATVS
+5609 MRGMGEIGATVS

-5636 TGRWE
+5636 NGQWE
-5641 LSTDKL
+5641 LSTDQL
-5647 PEGTYDISLV
+5647 PEGKYDITLS
-5657 IEDSAG
+5657 IEDNAG
-5663 NRWEDVREI
+5663 NRKEEVHEI

-5707 ITDSEGNTYTLTVP
+5707 ITDSNGNTYTLTVP

-5932 NYTLSVTVVDRAG
+5932 TYTLSVTVVDRAG

-5960 VTVTADSQHD
+5960 VTVTADSQHN

-5994 THLRTEPSAAE
+5994 THLRTVPSVAE

-6010 VTAYSITL
+6010 ETAYSITL

-6046 NVSIMFEG
+6046 NVSVMFEG

-6088 DNDFLIKE
+6088 DDDFLIKE

-6109 NAMNV
+6109 NAMNA
-6114 RGKTEDD
+6114 RGKAEDD

>member
-419 NETTDSIITDTIA
+419 NETTDSIITDTIP

-455 STLPTFIGVAEPGS
+455 STLPTFIGGAEPGS

-535 AEIETTNDSGIVG
+535 AEIETTDDSGIVG

-600 GINNLTFTVEDVAGN
+600 GVNNLTFTVEDVAGN
-615 KKDFSFSYVIDTIAP
+615 KKDFSFSYVIDTVAP

-635 SLEDYVVLPNGI
+635 SLEDFVVLPNGI

-1035 GISDDN
+1035 GIADDN

-1114 IFDFTID
+1114 VFDFTID

-1385 TFTPPT
+1385 SFTPT
-1391 SWADGDY
+1391 GAWADGDY

-1434 DSGIPDDNL
+1434 DSGIPNDNL

-1464 SIDGGKTWFNAT
+1464 SIDGGKTWFNST
-1476 QSATPGVW
+1476 QSATPGAW

-1504 DEAGNKATQTL
+1504 DKAGNKTTQEL

-2022 ITIDHIELVND
+2022 I
-2033 SGIPDDNLTNNVRP
+2033 
-2047 HFQVTVPTDVN
+2047 
-2058 VVRLSIDGGKTW
+2058 
-2070 FNATQSATPGV
+2070 A
-2081 WDYTWLADVGEG
+2081 
-2093 KHTLTVEATD
+2093 
-2103 KAGNKTTQQLDFI
+2103 
-2116 IDTLLSE
+2116 
-2123 PTIVL
+2123 
-2128 DNTDD
+2128 
-2133 SGTKGDH
+2133 
-2140 LTNVNKPT
+2140 
-2148 FLLGNIDADARYV
+2148 
-2161 TVEVQH
+2161 
-2167 GGTKEVLTA
+2167 
-2176 TKDATGNWSVTP
+2176 
-2188 TGTWADGDYTLTVRV
+2188 
-2203 EDEAGNEKHSASLT
+2203 
-2217 VTVDTQITIDV
+2217 
-2228 IELVNDNGIPGDNMT
+2228 
-2243 NDAHPQFRVTVPGDV
+2243 
-2258 NEVSLSIDGGVTWV
+2258 
-2272 KATQSAT
+2272 
-2279 PGVWNYTWPGT
+2279 
-2290 VPDGDYTLNVKATDN
+2290 
-2305 AGNTVTETLHFTID
+2305 
-2319 TTLSTPVI
+2319 
-2327 VLDSADDS
+2327 
-2335 GVHGDNMTN
+2335 
-2344 HTQPTFA
+2344 
-2351 LQHIDDDAVRVTVS
+2351 
-2365 VEHGGVT
+2365 
-2372 TTFDA
+2372 
-2377 TKDAGGWTFT
+2377 
-2387 PTGAWADG
+2387 
-2395 DYTLS
+2395 
-2400 VSVEDK
+2400 
-2406 AGNTSH
+2406 
-2412 SASLTVTVD
+2412 
-2421 TQIAINNIE
+2421 
-2430 LVNDSGIPDDNLT
+2430 
-2443 NNVRPHFQVTVP
+2443 
-2455 TDVNVVRLSIDGG
+2455 
-2468 KTWFNATQSATPG
+2468 
-2481 VWDYIW
+2481 
-2487 PDDVADGGYTLT
+2487 
-2499 VEATDE
+2499 
-2505 AGNKATQTLDF
+2505 
-2516 TIDTTLSVPTLSLDS
+2516 
-2531 ADDSGIAGD
+2531 
-2540 NITNVKTPGFT
+2540 
-2551 LNNIDTDVSRVI
+2551 
-2563 VEVMHN
+2563 
-2569 GIKQEVP
+2569 
-2576 LVQTGGQWRFAPTSD
+2576 
-2591 WADGDYI
+2591 
-2598 LTVKVEDRAGNVKQ
+2598 
-2612 SAPLTVTVDTHIA
+2612 
-2625 IDRIELVN
+2625 
-2633 DSGIPGDNLTNEA
+2633 
-2646 RPHFQVTV
+2646 
-2654 PADVNG
+2654 
-2660 VRLSIDGGKTWFDA
+2660 
-2674 TQSATSGVWDYT
+2674 
-2686 WLTNVANGPHTLMV
+2686 
-2700 EASDKAGNKTT
+2700 
-2711 QKLDFT
+2711 
-2717 IDTILSE
+2717 
-2724 PTITLDSAD
+2724 
-2733 DSAAGDNITN
+2733 
-2743 VKMPGFTLGN
+2743 
-2753 IDADVTKVVVT
+2753 
-2764 VAHDGKNQQIELIK
+2764 
-2778 NGGVWRFT
+2778 
-2786 PGAAWTDGDYTL
+2786 
-2798 TVKVEDKAG
+2798 
-2807 NTNYSAPLTVTIDT
+2807 
-2821 QTSIDR
+2821 
-2827 IELLNDTGIV
+2827 
-2837 GDNLTNEARPQFHI
+2837 
-2851 TVPTDVNSVQ
+2851 
-2861 LSLDGGINW
+2861 
-2870 VNATLT
+2870 
-2876 SDGVWEYIWPTDLVE
+2876 
-2891 NTYTLTV
+2891 
-2898 KATDVAGNTAT
+2898 
-2909 ETLNFI
+2909 
-2915 IDTTLSTPTIT
+2915 
-2926 LDSADDSGTAND
+2926 
-2938 NKTNVKTPGFIIG
+2938 
-2951 GIDSDV
+2951 
-2957 TQVVVQVMRDGHSE
+2957 
-2971 EVELTQTNG
+2971 
-2980 QWRFVPGSAWTDGD
+2980 
-2994 YTLTVT
+2994 
-3000 VKDEAGN
+3000 
-3007 IRHSAPLTVTI
+3007 
-3018 DTQITID
+3018 ID

-3159 VTVEVQHGGTK
+3159 VTVEVQHGGTKEVLTATKDATGNWSVTPTGTWADGDYTLTVRVEDEAGNEKHSASLTVTVDTQITIDAIELVNDNGIPGDNMTNDAHPQFRVTVPGDVNEVSLSIDGGVTWVKATQSATPGVWNYTWPGTVPDGDYTLNVKATDNAGNTVTETLHFTIDTTLSVPVIVLNSADDTGVQGDNMTNSTQPTFALQHIDDDAVRVTVSVEHGGVTTTFDATKGVGGWSFTPTGAWADGDYTLSVSVEDKAGNTSHSASLTVTVDTQIAINNIELVNDSGIPDDNLTNNVRPHFQVKVPTDVNEVRLSIDGGKTWFNATQSATPGVWDYTWLADVGEGKHTLTVEATDKAGNQTTQKLDFIIDTMLSEPTIVLDSTDDSGTKGDNLTNANKPTFILGNIDADARYVTVEVQYGGTK

-3314 TIDTRLSTPTIA
+3314 TIDTRLSTPTIT

-3345 PGFTIGNIDAD
+3345 PGFTIGNIDSD
-3356 AHSVILRITQGG
+3356 AQSVILRITQGG

-3400 VTDNAGNVRQSTPLV
+3400 VTDNAGNVRQSTPLI

-3469 VSATQGIEGV
+3469 VSAAQGIEGV

-3622 IDRIELVN
+3622 IDHIELVN

-3710 LNFTIDITLLTPTI
+3710 LNFTIDITLMTPTI

-3842 TNHDRPVFDIHQVDS
+3842 TNHDRPVFDIRQVDS

-4300 GNTKTSAELRIE
+4300 GNTKTSAELKIE

-4523 GESAVDNITSVTTP
+4523 GESAVDNITSVTKP

-4555 NGVSYSV
+4555 NGVSYPV

-4834 LIGSTLP
+4834 LVGNTLP
-4841 NTIVSIYV
+4841 NAIVSIYV

-4967 DGNYELTFKVEDV
+4967 DGNYVLTFKVEDV

-5034 TLTIRNPQG
+5034 TLTIRSPQG

-5078 GNSQQKEILIEHD
+5078 GNSQQKDILIEHD

-5403 QTRPTFSIFGE
+5403 QTRPTFSISGE

-5581 HIKVFT
+5581 HIQVFT
-5587 SELDDNKSSSKTEW
+5587 SELDDNKSSSKTDW
-5601 WSNSDLIT
+5601 WSNSSTIT
-5609 MRGTGEIGATVS
+5609 MRGMGEIGATVS

-5636 TGRWE
+5636 NGQWE
-5641 LSTDKL
+5641 LSTDQL
-5647 PEGTYDISLV
+5647 PEGKYDITLS
-5657 IEDSAG
+5657 IEDNAG
-5663 NRWEDVREI
+5663 NRKEEVHEI

-5707 ITDSEGNTYTLTVP
+5707 ITDSNGNTYTLTVP

-5751 DVPLD
+5751 DVSLD

-5865 AAGEDNGA
+5865 AAGEDNGV

-5899 TVNVTHNGVTDI
+5899 TVNVTHNGVTDT

-5932 NYTLSVTVVDRAG
+5932 TYTLSVTVVDRAG

-5994 THLRTEPSAAE
+5994 THLRTVPSAAE

-6010 VTAYSITL
+6010 ETAYSITL

-6046 NVSIMFEG
+6046 NVSVMFEG

-6088 DNDFLIKE
+6088 DDDFLIKE

-6109 NAMNV
+6109 NAMNA

>member
-38 NITTPRGSVIIV
+38 NITTPHGSVIIV

-535 AEIETTNDSGIVG
+535 AEIETTDDSGIVG

-600 GINNLTFTVEDVAGN
+600 GVNNLTFTVEDVAGN
-615 KKDFSFSYVIDTIAP
+615 KKDFSFSYVIDTVAP

-635 SLEDYVVLPNGI
+635 SLEDFVVLPNGI

-691 SNKFLQGAYD
+691 SNKFLQGSYD

-1035 GISDDN
+1035 GIADDN

-1114 IFDFTID
+1114 VFDFTID

-1185 WLFIPGNTWADG
+1185 WLFTPGNTWADG

-1208 AGNTNYSAPLTVVID
+1208 AGNTSYSAPLTVVID

-1385 TFTPPT
+1385 SFTPT
-1391 SWADGDY
+1391 GAWADGDY

-1434 DSGIPDDNL
+1434 DSGIPNDNL

-1476 QSATPGVW
+1476 QSATPGAW

-1504 DEAGNKATQTL
+1504 DKAGNKTTQEL

-2128 DNTDD
+2128 DSTDD

-2319 TTLSTPVI
+2319 TTLSVPVI
-2327 VLDSADDS
+2327 VLNSADDT
-2335 GVHGDNMTN
+2335 GVQGDNMTN
-2344 HTQPTFA
+2344 STQPTFA

-2377 TKDAGGWTFT
+2377 TKGVGGWSFT

-2443 NNVRPHFQVTVP
+2443 NNVRPHFQVKVP
-2455 TDVNVVRLSIDGG
+2455 TDVN
-2468 KTWFNATQSATPG
+2468 
-2481 VWDYIW
+2481 
-2487 PDDVADGGYTLT
+2487 
-2499 VEATDE
+2499 E
-2505 AGNKATQTLDF
+2505 
-2516 TIDTTLSVPTLSLDS
+2516 
-2531 ADDSGIAGD
+2531 
-2540 NITNVKTPGFT
+2540 
-2551 LNNIDTDVSRVI
+2551 
-2563 VEVMHN
+2563 
-2569 GIKQEVP
+2569 
-2576 LVQTGGQWRFAPTSD
+2576 
-2591 WADGDYI
+2591 
-2598 LTVKVEDRAGNVKQ
+2598 
-2612 SAPLTVTVDTHIA
+2612 
-2625 IDRIELVN
+2625 
-2633 DSGIPGDNLTNEA
+2633 
-2646 RPHFQVTV
+2646 
-2654 PADVNG
+2654 
-2660 VRLSIDGGKTWFDA
+2660 
-2674 TQSATSGVWDYT
+2674 
-2686 WLTNVANGPHTLMV
+2686 
-2700 EASDKAGNKTT
+2700 
-2711 QKLDFT
+2711 
-2717 IDTILSE
+2717 
-2724 PTITLDSAD
+2724 
-2733 DSAAGDNITN
+2733 
-2743 VKMPGFTLGN
+2743 
-2753 IDADVTKVVVT
+2753 
-2764 VAHDGKNQQIELIK
+2764 
-2778 NGGVWRFT
+2778 
-2786 PGAAWTDGDYTL
+2786 
-2798 TVKVEDKAG
+2798 
-2807 NTNYSAPLTVTIDT
+2807 
-2821 QTSIDR
+2821 
-2827 IELLNDTGIV
+2827 
-2837 GDNLTNEARPQFHI
+2837 
-2851 TVPTDVNSVQ
+2851 
-2861 LSLDGGINW
+2861 
-2870 VNATLT
+2870 
-2876 SDGVWEYIWPTDLVE
+2876 
-2891 NTYTLTV
+2891 
-2898 KATDVAGNTAT
+2898 
-2909 ETLNFI
+2909 
-2915 IDTTLSTPTIT
+2915 
-2926 LDSADDSGTAND
+2926 
-2938 NKTNVKTPGFIIG
+2938 
-2951 GIDSDV
+2951 
-2957 TQVVVQVMRDGHSE
+2957 
-2971 EVELTQTNG
+2971 
-2980 QWRFVPGSAWTDGD
+2980 
-2994 YTLTVT
+2994 
-3000 VKDEAGN
+3000 
-3007 IRHSAPLTVTI
+3007 
-3018 DTQITID
+3018 
-3025 HIELVNDSGIP
+3025 
-3036 DDNLTN
+3036 
-3042 NVRPHFQVTVPTD
+3042 
-3055 VNVVRLSIDGGKTW
+3055 VRLSIDGGKTW

-3103 AGNKTTQQLDFIID
+3103 AGNQTTQKLDFIID
-3117 TLLSEPTIV
+3117 TMLSEPTIV
-3126 LDNTDDSGTKG
+3126 LDSTDDSGTKG
-3137 DNLTNVN
+3137 DNLTNAN
-3144 KPTFLLGNIDADARY
+3144 KPTFILGNIDADARY
-3159 VTVEVQHGGTK
+3159 VTVEVQYGGTK

-3400 VTDNAGNVRQSTPLV
+3400 VQDNAGNVRQSTPLV

-3521 PTIALDST
+3521 PTIELDST

-3710 LNFTIDITLLTPTI
+3710 LNFTIDITLMTPTI

-3842 TNHDRPVFDIHQVDS
+3842 TNHDRPVFDIRQVDS

-4300 GNTKTSAELRIE
+4300 GNTKTSAELKIE

-4523 GESAVDNITSVTTP
+4523 GESAVDNITSVTKP

-4555 NGVSYSV
+4555 NGVSYPV

-4834 LIGSTLP
+4834 LVGNTLP
-4841 NTIVSIYV
+4841 NAIVSIYV

-4967 DGNYELTFKVEDV
+4967 DGNYVLTFKVEDV

-5034 TLTIRNPQG
+5034 TLTIRSPQG

-5078 GNSQQKEILIEHD
+5078 GNSQQKDILIEHD

-5403 QTRPTFSIFGE
+5403 QTRPTFSISGE

-5581 HIKVFT
+5581 HIQVFT
-5587 SELDDNKSSSKTEW
+5587 SELDDNKSSSKTDW
-5601 WSNSDLIT
+5601 WSNSSTIT
-5609 MRGTGEIGATVS
+5609 MRGMGEIGATVS
-5621 LIVAGVTLATAVVAA
+5621 LIVAGGTLATAVVAA
-5636 TGRWE
+5636 NGQWE
-5641 LSTDKL
+5641 LSTDQL
-5647 PEGTYDISLV
+5647 PEGKYDITLS
-5657 IEDSAG
+5657 IEDNAG
-5663 NRWEDVREI
+5663 NRKEEVHEI

-5707 ITDSEGNTYTLTVP
+5707 ITDSNGNTYTLTVP

-5824 PLADGSYTISVIAS
+5824 PLTDGSYTISVIAS

-5932 NYTLSVTVVDRAG
+5932 TYTLSVTVVDRAG

-5994 THLRTEPSAAE
+5994 THLRTVPSAAE

-6010 VTAYSITL
+6010 ETAYSITL

-6046 NVSIMFEG
+6046 NVSVMFEG

>member
-159 SKQIE
+159 SKQME
-164 EMLQNFLAD
+164 EMLQEFLAD

-190 TQAKATQ
+190 TQAKASQ

-419 NETTDSIITDTIA
+419 NETTDSIITDTIP

-535 AEIETTNDSGIVG
+535 AEIETTDDSGIVG

-577 EEVIFKA
+577 EEVVFKA
-584 NDKGEWTFNFT
+584 NDQGEWTFNFT

-615 KKDFSFSYVIDTIAP
+615 KKDFSFSYFIDTIAP
-630 VPPTV
+630 LPPTV

-1114 IFDFTID
+1114 VFDFTID

-1185 WLFIPGNTWADG
+1185 WLFTPGNTWTDG

-1329 LDSADDTGIQGDN
+1329 LNSADDTGVQGDN
-1342 MTNSTQPTFALQ
+1342 MTNRTQPTFALQ

-1385 TFTPPT
+1385 TFTPT
-1391 SWADGDY
+1391 ASWTDGDY

-1443 TNNVRPHF
+1443 TNNVRPQF

-1464 SIDGGKTWFNAT
+1464 SIDGGKTWVTAAQKAT
-1476 QSATPGVW
+1476 GVW
-1484 DYIWPDDVADGGYTL
+1484 EYIWPDDVTDGSHTL

-1862 LSLDGGI
+1862 LSLDGGT

-1905 GNTATETLNFI
+1905 GNTATETLNFT

-1978 TNGQWRFV
+1978 IGGQWRFV

-2047 HFQVTVPTDVN
+2047 QFQVTVPTDVN

-2070 FNATQSATPGV
+2070 FNATQSSTPGV

-2133 SGTKGDH
+2133 SGTKGDN

-2203 EDEAGNEKHSASLT
+2203 EDDAGNVKHSASLT
-2217 VTVDTQITIDV
+2217 VTVDTQITIDD
-2228 IELVNDNGIPGDNMT
+2228 IELVNDSGTRGDNLT
-2243 NDAHPQFRVTVPGDV
+2243 NNANPHFRITVPGDV

-2272 KATQSAT
+2272 KATQSVT

-2327 VLDSADDS
+2327 VLDSADDT
-2335 GVHGDNMTN
+2335 GIQGDNMTN
-2344 HTQPTFA
+2344 RTQPTFN

-2387 PTGAWADG
+2387 PPTSWGAG

-2481 VWDYIW
+2481 VWDY
-2487 PDDVADGGYTLT
+2487 
-2499 VEATDE
+2499 
-2505 AGNKATQTLDF
+2505 
-2516 TIDTTLSVPTLSLDS
+2516 
-2531 ADDSGIAGD
+2531 
-2540 NITNVKTPGFT
+2540 
-2551 LNNIDTDVSRVI
+2551 
-2563 VEVMHN
+2563 
-2569 GIKQEVP
+2569 
-2576 LVQTGGQWRFAPTSD
+2576 
-2591 WADGDYI
+2591 
-2598 LTVKVEDRAGNVKQ
+2598 
-2612 SAPLTVTVDTHIA
+2612 
-2625 IDRIELVN
+2625 
-2633 DSGIPGDNLTNEA
+2633 
-2646 RPHFQVTV
+2646 
-2654 PADVNG
+2654 
-2660 VRLSIDGGKTWFDA
+2660 
-2674 TQSATSGVWDYT
+2674 
-2686 WLTNVANGPHTLMV
+2686 
-2700 EASDKAGNKTT
+2700 
-2711 QKLDFT
+2711 
-2717 IDTILSE
+2717 
-2724 PTITLDSAD
+2724 
-2733 DSAAGDNITN
+2733 
-2743 VKMPGFTLGN
+2743 
-2753 IDADVTKVVVT
+2753 
-2764 VAHDGKNQQIELIK
+2764 
-2778 NGGVWRFT
+2778 
-2786 PGAAWTDGDYTL
+2786 
-2798 TVKVEDKAG
+2798 
-2807 NTNYSAPLTVTIDT
+2807 
-2821 QTSIDR
+2821 
-2827 IELLNDTGIV
+2827 
-2837 GDNLTNEARPQFHI
+2837 
-2851 TVPTDVNSVQ
+2851 
-2861 LSLDGGINW
+2861 
-2870 VNATLT
+2870 
-2876 SDGVWEYIWPTDLVE
+2876 
-2891 NTYTLTV
+2891 
-2898 KATDVAGNTAT
+2898 
-2909 ETLNFI
+2909 
-2915 IDTTLSTPTIT
+2915 
-2926 LDSADDSGTAND
+2926 
-2938 NKTNVKTPGFIIG
+2938 
-2951 GIDSDV
+2951 
-2957 TQVVVQVMRDGHSE
+2957 
-2971 EVELTQTNG
+2971 
-2980 QWRFVPGSAWTDGD
+2980 
-2994 YTLTVT
+2994 
-3000 VKDEAGN
+3000 
-3007 IRHSAPLTVTI
+3007 
-3018 DTQITID
+3018 
-3025 HIELVNDSGIP
+3025 
-3036 DDNLTN
+3036 
-3042 NVRPHFQVTVPTD
+3042 
-3055 VNVVRLSIDGGKTW
+3055 
-3069 FNATQ
+3069 
-3074 SATPGVWDYTWL
+3074 TWL

-3103 AGNKTTQQLDFIID
+3103 AGNQTTQKLDFIID
-3117 TLLSEPTIV
+3117 TLLSEPTIA
-3126 LDNTDDSGTKG
+3126 LDSTDDSGTKG

-3144 KPTFLLGNIDADARY
+3144 KPTFILGNIDADARY
-3159 VTVEVQHGGTK
+3159 VTVEVQHGGTGTK

-3273 TQGTAGIWDYT
+3273 TQGTAGTWDYT

-3368 NSQEVTLTQV
+3368 NSQEVTLTQA

-3400 VTDNAGNVRQSTPLV
+3400 VQDNAGNVRQSTPLI

-3622 IDRIELVN
+3622 IDHIELVN

-3710 LNFTIDITLLTPTI
+3710 LNFTIDITLMTPTI

-3842 TNHDRPVFDIHQVDS
+3842 TNHDRPVFDIRQVDS

-4211 FTIDTTLREPTIV
+4211 FTIDTTLQEPTIV

-4252 DNDVSHIVVHIDG
+4252 DNDVSHIVVHLDG

-4300 GNTKTSAELRIE
+4300 GNTKTSAELKIE

-4323 LTTDSGVN
+4323 LITDSGVN

-4373 QWEFTA
+4373 QWQFTA
-4379 GSALPDGH
+4379 GSALSDGH

-4505 IDTIVSDPSID
+4505 IDTVVSDPRID

-4523 GESAVDNITSVTTP
+4523 GESAVDNITSVTKP

-4555 NGVSYSV
+4555 NGVSYPV

-4608 TSVSVRMEPASDTGN
+4608 TSVSVRMEPASDTGS

-4717 LSDPSIDDQHEAT
+4717 LSDPSIDDQYEAT

-4737 GFAEAFST
+4737 GLAEAFST

-4834 LIGSTLP
+4834 LIGNTLP
-4841 NTIVSIYV
+4841 NAIVSIYV

-5183 TTVTIDSQIAV
+5183 TTVTIDSKIAV

-5244 APILLQDDGTFNIH
+5244 APILLQDDGKFNIH

-5300 LITNHNKPVLVG
+5300 LITSHNKPVLVG

-5386 MVAGS
+5386 MMAGS

-5398 DSITS
+5398 DSVTS
-5403 QTRPTFSIFGE
+5403 QTRPAFSIFGE

-5526 INGLNVG
+5526 INVLNVG

-5581 HIKVFT
+5581 HIQVFT
-5587 SELDDNKSSSKTEW
+5587 SELDDNKSSSKTDW
-5601 WSNSDLIT
+5601 WSNSSTIT
-5609 MRGTGEIGATVS
+5609 MRGMGEIGATVS

-5636 TGRWE
+5636 NGQWE
-5641 LSTDKL
+5641 LSTDQL
-5647 PEGTYDISLV
+5647 PEGKYDITLS
-5657 IEDSAG
+5657 IEDNAG
-5663 NRWEDVREI
+5663 NRKEEVHEI

-5694 IMQGTAEAKSQLI
+5694 IMQGAAEAKSQLI
-5707 ITDSEGNTYTLTVP
+5707 ITDSNGNTYTLTVP

-5899 TVNVTHNGVTDI
+5899 TVNVTHNGVTDT

-5994 THLRTEPSAAE
+5994 THLRTVPSAAE

-6010 VTAYSITL
+6010 ETAYSITL

-6046 NVSIMFEG
+6046 NVSVMFEG

-6088 DNDFLIKE
+6088 DDDFLIKE

-6109 NAMNV
+6109 NAMNA

>member
-1185 WLFIPGNTWADG
+1185 WLFIPRNTWADG

-2128 DNTDD
+2128 DSTDD

-2421 TQIAINNIE
+2421 TQIAINN
-2430 LVNDSGIPDDNLT
+2430 
-2443 NNVRPHFQVTVP
+2443 
-2455 TDVNVVRLSIDGG
+2455 
-2468 KTWFNATQSATPG
+2468 
-2481 VWDYIW
+2481 
-2487 PDDVADGGYTLT
+2487 
-2499 VEATDE
+2499 
-2505 AGNKATQTLDF
+2505 
-2516 TIDTTLSVPTLSLDS
+2516 
-2531 ADDSGIAGD
+2531 
-2540 NITNVKTPGFT
+2540 
-2551 LNNIDTDVSRVI
+2551 
-2563 VEVMHN
+2563 
-2569 GIKQEVP
+2569 
-2576 LVQTGGQWRFAPTSD
+2576 
-2591 WADGDYI
+2591 
-2598 LTVKVEDRAGNVKQ
+2598 
-2612 SAPLTVTVDTHIA
+2612 
-2625 IDRIELVN
+2625 
-2633 DSGIPGDNLTNEA
+2633 
-2646 RPHFQVTV
+2646 
-2654 PADVNG
+2654 
-2660 VRLSIDGGKTWFDA
+2660 
-2674 TQSATSGVWDYT
+2674 
-2686 WLTNVANGPHTLMV
+2686 
-2700 EASDKAGNKTT
+2700 
-2711 QKLDFT
+2711 
-2717 IDTILSE
+2717 
-2724 PTITLDSAD
+2724 
-2733 DSAAGDNITN
+2733 
-2743 VKMPGFTLGN
+2743 
-2753 IDADVTKVVVT
+2753 
-2764 VAHDGKNQQIELIK
+2764 
-2778 NGGVWRFT
+2778 
-2786 PGAAWTDGDYTL
+2786 
-2798 TVKVEDKAG
+2798 
-2807 NTNYSAPLTVTIDT
+2807 
-2821 QTSIDR
+2821 
-2827 IELLNDTGIV
+2827 
-2837 GDNLTNEARPQFHI
+2837 
-2851 TVPTDVNSVQ
+2851 
-2861 LSLDGGINW
+2861 
-2870 VNATLT
+2870 
-2876 SDGVWEYIWPTDLVE
+2876 
-2891 NTYTLTV
+2891 
-2898 KATDVAGNTAT
+2898 
-2909 ETLNFI
+2909 
-2915 IDTTLSTPTIT
+2915 
-2926 LDSADDSGTAND
+2926 
-2938 NKTNVKTPGFIIG
+2938 
-2951 GIDSDV
+2951 
-2957 TQVVVQVMRDGHSE
+2957 
-2971 EVELTQTNG
+2971 
-2980 QWRFVPGSAWTDGD
+2980 
-2994 YTLTVT
+2994 
-3000 VKDEAGN
+3000 
-3007 IRHSAPLTVTI
+3007 
-3018 DTQITID
+3018 
-3025 HIELVNDSGIP
+3025 IELVNDSGIP

-4555 NGVSYSV
+4555 NGVSYPV

>member
-38 NITTPRGSVIIV
+38 NITTPHGSVIIV

-419 NETTDSIITDTIA
+419 NETTDSIITDTIP

-441 DSSDSGIKNDNITN
+441 DSSDSGIKNDNVTN

-535 AEIETTNDSGIVG
+535 AEIETTDDSGIVG

-600 GINNLTFTVEDVAGN
+600 GVNNLTFTVEDVAGN
-615 KKDFSFSYVIDTIAP
+615 KKDFSFSYVIDTVAP

-635 SLEDYVVLPNGI
+635 SLEDFVVLPNGI

-1035 GISDDN
+1035 GIADDN

-1061 VQVWDAMSDTQIGV
+1061 VQVWDAASDTQIGV

-1114 IFDFTID
+1114 VFDFTID

-1329 LDSADDTGIQGDN
+1329 LDSADDTGVQGDN
-1342 MTNSTQPTFALQ
+1342 MTNRTQPTFALQ

-1434 DSGIPDDNL
+1434 DSGIPNDNL

-1476 QSATPGVW
+1476 QSATTGVW

-2128 DNTDD
+2128 DSTDD
-2133 SGTKGDH
+2133 SGTKGDN

-2279 PGVWNYTWPGT
+2279 LGVWNYTWPGT

-2319 TTLSTPVI
+2319 TTLSVPVI
-2327 VLDSADDS
+2327 VLNSADDT
-2335 GVHGDNMTN
+2335 GVQGDNMTN
-2344 HTQPTFA
+2344 STQPTFA

-2377 TKDAGGWTFT
+2377 TKGVGGWSFT

-2443 NNVRPHFQVTVP
+2443 NNVRPHFQVKVP
-2455 TDVNVVRLSIDGG
+2455 TDVN
-2468 KTWFNATQSATPG
+2468 
-2481 VWDYIW
+2481 
-2487 PDDVADGGYTLT
+2487 
-2499 VEATDE
+2499 E
-2505 AGNKATQTLDF
+2505 
-2516 TIDTTLSVPTLSLDS
+2516 
-2531 ADDSGIAGD
+2531 
-2540 NITNVKTPGFT
+2540 
-2551 LNNIDTDVSRVI
+2551 
-2563 VEVMHN
+2563 
-2569 GIKQEVP
+2569 
-2576 LVQTGGQWRFAPTSD
+2576 
-2591 WADGDYI
+2591 
-2598 LTVKVEDRAGNVKQ
+2598 
-2612 SAPLTVTVDTHIA
+2612 
-2625 IDRIELVN
+2625 
-2633 DSGIPGDNLTNEA
+2633 
-2646 RPHFQVTV
+2646 
-2654 PADVNG
+2654 
-2660 VRLSIDGGKTWFDA
+2660 
-2674 TQSATSGVWDYT
+2674 
-2686 WLTNVANGPHTLMV
+2686 
-2700 EASDKAGNKTT
+2700 
-2711 QKLDFT
+2711 
-2717 IDTILSE
+2717 
-2724 PTITLDSAD
+2724 
-2733 DSAAGDNITN
+2733 
-2743 VKMPGFTLGN
+2743 
-2753 IDADVTKVVVT
+2753 
-2764 VAHDGKNQQIELIK
+2764 
-2778 NGGVWRFT
+2778 
-2786 PGAAWTDGDYTL
+2786 
-2798 TVKVEDKAG
+2798 
-2807 NTNYSAPLTVTIDT
+2807 
-2821 QTSIDR
+2821 
-2827 IELLNDTGIV
+2827 
-2837 GDNLTNEARPQFHI
+2837 
-2851 TVPTDVNSVQ
+2851 
-2861 LSLDGGINW
+2861 
-2870 VNATLT
+2870 
-2876 SDGVWEYIWPTDLVE
+2876 
-2891 NTYTLTV
+2891 
-2898 KATDVAGNTAT
+2898 
-2909 ETLNFI
+2909 
-2915 IDTTLSTPTIT
+2915 
-2926 LDSADDSGTAND
+2926 
-2938 NKTNVKTPGFIIG
+2938 
-2951 GIDSDV
+2951 
-2957 TQVVVQVMRDGHSE
+2957 
-2971 EVELTQTNG
+2971 
-2980 QWRFVPGSAWTDGD
+2980 
-2994 YTLTVT
+2994 
-3000 VKDEAGN
+3000 
-3007 IRHSAPLTVTI
+3007 
-3018 DTQITID
+3018 
-3025 HIELVNDSGIP
+3025 
-3036 DDNLTN
+3036 
-3042 NVRPHFQVTVPTD
+3042 
-3055 VNVVRLSIDGGKTW
+3055 VRLSIDGGKTW

-3103 AGNKTTQQLDFIID
+3103 AGNQTTQKLDFIID

-3126 LDNTDDSGTKG
+3126 LDSTDDSGTKG
-3137 DNLTNVN
+3137 DNLTNAN
-3144 KPTFLLGNIDADARY
+3144 KPTFILGNIDADARY

-3273 TQGTAGIWDYT
+3273 TQGTAGTWDYT

-3345 PGFTIGNIDAD
+3345 PGFTIGNIDSD
-3356 AHSVILRITQGG
+3356 AQSVILRITQGG

-3400 VTDNAGNVRQSTPLV
+3400 VTDNAGNVRQSTPLI

-3622 IDRIELVN
+3622 IDHIELVN

-3710 LNFTIDITLLTPTI
+3710 LNFTIDITLMTPTI

-3776 ESADGWRYRPDSALA
+3776 ESADGWRYRPDSALV

-4523 GESAVDNITSVTTP
+4523 GESAVDNITSVTKP

-4555 NGVSYSV
+4555 NGVSYPV

-4897 DVTIDT
+4897 DLTIDT

-5300 LITNHNKPVLVG
+5300 LITSHNKPVLVG

-5375 IDTSTFIDNPA
+5375 IDTSTFIDNPV
-5386 MVAGS
+5386 MMAGS

-5403 QTRPTFSIFGE
+5403 QTRPAFSIYGE

-5465 TSKTLNFTIDTFNT
+5465 TSKTLNFTIDTLNT

-5533 EVWVNEKGHW
+5533 EVWVNDKGHW

-5581 HIKVFT
+5581 HIQVFT
-5587 SELDDNKSSSKTEW
+5587 SELDDNKSSSKTDW
-5601 WSNSDLIT
+5601 WSNSSTIT
-5609 MRGTGEIGATVS
+5609 MRGMGEIGATVS

-5636 TGRWE
+5636 NGQWE
-5641 LSTDKL
+5641 LSTDQL
-5647 PEGTYDISLV
+5647 PEGKYDITLS
-5657 IEDSAG
+5657 IEDNAG
-5663 NRWEDVREI
+5663 NRKEEVHEI

-5707 ITDSEGNTYTLTVP
+5707 ITDSNGNTYTLTVP

-5751 DVPLD
+5751 DVSLD

-5865 AAGEDNGA
+5865 AAGEDNGV

-5899 TVNVTHNGVTDI
+5899 TVNVTHNGVTDT

-5932 NYTLSVTVVDRAG
+5932 TYTLSVTVVDRAG

-5994 THLRTEPSAAE
+5994 THLRTVPSAAE

-6010 VTAYSITL
+6010 ETAYSITL

-6109 NAMNV
+6109 NAMNA

>member
-1 MGNKSIQK
+1 
-9 FFADQNSVIDLSS
+9 
-22 LGNAK
+22 
-27 GAKVSLSGPDM
+27 LSGPDM
-38 NITTPRGSVIIV
+38 NITTPHGSVIIV

-535 AEIETTNDSGIVG
+535 AEIETTDDSGIVG

-600 GINNLTFTVEDVAGN
+600 GVNNLTFTVEDVAGN
-615 KKDFSFSYVIDTIAP
+615 KKDFSFSYVIDTVAP

-635 SLEDYVVLPNGI
+635 SLEDFVVLPNGI

-691 SNKFLQGAYD
+691 SNKFLQGSYD

-1035 GISDDN
+1035 GIADDN

-1114 IFDFTID
+1114 VFDFTID

-1185 WLFIPGNTWADG
+1185 WLFTPGNTWADG

-1208 AGNTNYSAPLTVVID
+1208 AGNTSYSAPLTVVID

-1385 TFTPPT
+1385 SFTPT
-1391 SWADGDY
+1391 GAWADGDY

-1434 DSGIPDDNL
+1434 DSGIPNDNL

-1476 QSATPGVW
+1476 QSATPGAW

-1504 DEAGNKATQTL
+1504 DKAGNKTTQEL

-2128 DNTDD
+2128 DSTDD

-2319 TTLSTPVI
+2319 TTLSVPVI
-2327 VLDSADDS
+2327 VLNSADDT
-2335 GVHGDNMTN
+2335 GVQGDNMTN
-2344 HTQPTFA
+2344 STQPTFA

-2377 TKDAGGWTFT
+2377 TKGVGGWSFT

-2443 NNVRPHFQVTVP
+2443 NNVRPHFQVKVP
-2455 TDVNVVRLSIDGG
+2455 TDVN
-2468 KTWFNATQSATPG
+2468 
-2481 VWDYIW
+2481 
-2487 PDDVADGGYTLT
+2487 
-2499 VEATDE
+2499 E
-2505 AGNKATQTLDF
+2505 
-2516 TIDTTLSVPTLSLDS
+2516 
-2531 ADDSGIAGD
+2531 
-2540 NITNVKTPGFT
+2540 
-2551 LNNIDTDVSRVI
+2551 
-2563 VEVMHN
+2563 
-2569 GIKQEVP
+2569 
-2576 LVQTGGQWRFAPTSD
+2576 
-2591 WADGDYI
+2591 
-2598 LTVKVEDRAGNVKQ
+2598 
-2612 SAPLTVTVDTHIA
+2612 
-2625 IDRIELVN
+2625 
-2633 DSGIPGDNLTNEA
+2633 
-2646 RPHFQVTV
+2646 
-2654 PADVNG
+2654 
-2660 VRLSIDGGKTWFDA
+2660 
-2674 TQSATSGVWDYT
+2674 
-2686 WLTNVANGPHTLMV
+2686 
-2700 EASDKAGNKTT
+2700 
-2711 QKLDFT
+2711 
-2717 IDTILSE
+2717 
-2724 PTITLDSAD
+2724 
-2733 DSAAGDNITN
+2733 
-2743 VKMPGFTLGN
+2743 
-2753 IDADVTKVVVT
+2753 
-2764 VAHDGKNQQIELIK
+2764 
-2778 NGGVWRFT
+2778 
-2786 PGAAWTDGDYTL
+2786 
-2798 TVKVEDKAG
+2798 
-2807 NTNYSAPLTVTIDT
+2807 
-2821 QTSIDR
+2821 
-2827 IELLNDTGIV
+2827 
-2837 GDNLTNEARPQFHI
+2837 
-2851 TVPTDVNSVQ
+2851 
-2861 LSLDGGINW
+2861 
-2870 VNATLT
+2870 
-2876 SDGVWEYIWPTDLVE
+2876 
-2891 NTYTLTV
+2891 
-2898 KATDVAGNTAT
+2898 
-2909 ETLNFI
+2909 
-2915 IDTTLSTPTIT
+2915 
-2926 LDSADDSGTAND
+2926 
-2938 NKTNVKTPGFIIG
+2938 
-2951 GIDSDV
+2951 
-2957 TQVVVQVMRDGHSE
+2957 
-2971 EVELTQTNG
+2971 
-2980 QWRFVPGSAWTDGD
+2980 
-2994 YTLTVT
+2994 
-3000 VKDEAGN
+3000 
-3007 IRHSAPLTVTI
+3007 
-3018 DTQITID
+3018 
-3025 HIELVNDSGIP
+3025 
-3036 DDNLTN
+3036 
-3042 NVRPHFQVTVPTD
+3042 
-3055 VNVVRLSIDGGKTW
+3055 VRLSIDGGKTW

-3103 AGNKTTQQLDFIID
+3103 AGNQTTQKLDFIID
-3117 TLLSEPTIV
+3117 TMLSEPTIV
-3126 LDNTDDSGTKG
+3126 LDSTDDSGTKG
-3137 DNLTNVN
+3137 DNLTNAN
-3144 KPTFLLGNIDADARY
+3144 KPTFILGNIDADARY
-3159 VTVEVQHGGTK
+3159 VTVEVQYGGTK

-3400 VTDNAGNVRQSTPLV
+3400 VQDNAGNVRQSTPLV

-3521 PTIALDST
+3521 PTIELDST

-3710 LNFTIDITLLTPTI
+3710 LNFTIDITLMTPTI

-3842 TNHDRPVFDIHQVDS
+3842 TNHDRPVFDIRQVDS

-4001 TDEAG
+4001 T
-4006 NIANKDL
+4006 
-4013 VFNIDTNIQVP
+4013 
-4024 TIALDAGQ
+4024 
-4032 DTGANTADNITN
+4032 
-4044 ISRPTFTIGNV
+4044 
-4055 DPDVIKVVVTI
+4055 
-4066 DGHDYNATKV
+4066 
-4076 GAGWQFTPGNAIPD
+4076 
-4090 GSYNITV
+4090 
-4097 TVEDKAGNTAT
+4097 
-4108 SKPLPV
+4108 
-4114 VIDTTA
+4114 
-4120 EIESVTL
+4120 
-4127 VTDSGDSD
+4127 
-4135 VDNITKVDKPQ
+4135 
-4146 FSIVTADDITHVRV
+4146 
-4160 KIDNAANWIELT
+4160 
-4172 KGGDGRWIFNV
+4172 
-4183 GSALPDGQHT
+4183 
-4193 LLVDVTD
+4193 
-4200 IAGNVAQETLQ
+4200 
-4211 FTIDTTLREPTIV
+4211 
-4224 LDPTHDTGDD
+4224 
-4234 TNDNL
+4234 
-4239 TRINKPVFIIGNV
+4239 
-4252 DNDVSHIVVHIDG
+4252 
-4265 RDYTIE
+4265 
-4271 NTGGNLT
+4271 
-4278 FTPDQPL
+4278 
-4285 SDGQHTISVTVTDIA
+4285 
-4300 GNTKTSAELRIE
+4300 
-4312 IDTQVQ
+4312 
-4318 IDSVT
+4318 
-4323 LTTDSGVN
+4323 
-4331 DHDNVT
+4331 
-4337 NATRPSFEIAT
+4337 
-4348 PDDVTS
+4348 
-4354 VLVSF
+4354 
-4359 DGVNWT
+4359 
-4365 PISKNAAG
+4365 
-4373 QWEFTA
+4373 
-4379 GSALPDGH
+4379 
-4387 YTLHVQ
+4387 
-4393 ATDRAGNTANS
+4393 
-4404 TLGFTVDTQI
+4404 
-4414 DGLSVVMLDDAGKD
+4414 
-4428 STDGITNITSPRFE
+4428 
-4442 ISAREPLQSVTVIL
+4442 
-4456 NGKSSTLTQG
+4456 
-4466 AGNKWLFT
+4466 
-4474 PDTPLVDGTYKIEI
+4474 
-4488 VAEDIA
+4488 
-4494 GNKISKEVSFT
+4494 
-4505 IDTIVSDPSID
+4505 
-4516 LLDADDT
+4516 
-4523 GESAVDNITSVTTP
+4523 
-4537 RFVIGNVP
+4537 
-4545 ADIDTVVIRI
+4545 
-4555 NGVSYSV
+4555 
-4562 TANGNNLW
+4562 
-4570 EFQVPVALNDGVYE
+4570 
-4584 AVVVFRDIAGNTSE
+4584 
-4598 TKLPF
+4598 
-4603 TIDTT
+4603 
-4608 TSVSVRMEPASDTGN
+4608 
-4623 SNSDN
+4623 
-4628 LTNKQNPKFEGTA
+4628 
-4641 EPNAKLV
+4641 
-4648 ITIVDDKSGRE
+4648 
-4659 VLKQTITVGADGNW
+4659 
-4673 SVTPNILPDG
+4673 
-4683 MYTINVVATDVAG
+4683 
-4696 NTAQTQERFTIDTV
+4696 
-4710 TIDPTIR
+4710 
-4717 LSDPSIDDQHEAT
+4717 
-4730 SLRPEFK
+4730 
-4737 GFAEAFST
+4737 
-4745 IMIQWDGKVVGS
+4745 
-4757 ANANANGE
+4757 
-4765 WSWTPPSVLAP
+4765 
-4776 GSYVVSIVAKDKA
+4776 
-4789 GNESSQ
+4789 
-4795 VDFPVVIPVIDVT
+4795 
-4808 PPTIKLSEESDSG
+4808 
-4821 ALGDFTTNNKTPT
+4821 
-4834 LIGSTLP
+4834 
-4841 NTIVSIYV
+4841 
-4849 DGVKVGEATADTAG
+4849 
-4863 RYTFQLSEMKDGHYV
+4863 
-4878 VQVGIVN
+4878 
-4885 PRDNSELRSTAV
+4885 
-4897 DVTIDT
+4897 
-4903 EVAELVWNISGMHEG
+4903 
-4918 GYINTVTPEIG
+4918 
-4929 GTSEPNSKITIFVN
+4929 
-4943 GVEKAIAYTTGAGHW
+4943 
-4958 GVVLPALGN
+4958 
-4967 DGNYELTFKVEDV
+4967 
-4980 AGNIREFGPQ
+4980 
-4990 NVILDTVI
+4990 
-4998 SPLTVVLREA
+4998 
-5008 DDSGKVGDWITNKSH
+5008 
-5023 VTIDGTAEAGS
+5023 
-5034 TLTIRNPQG
+5034 
-5043 VVIATLV
+5043 
-5050 VGNDG
+5050 
-5055 RWSAELDL
+5055 
-5063 REGSNAFVVVSEDKA
+5063 
-5078 GNSQQKEILIEHD
+5078 
-5091 TQIEISDISLSRDTN
+5091 
-5106 SGDKYDLITN
+5106 
-5116 NKSPVLVAM
+5116 
-5125 TDPGATVQVYI
+5125 
-5136 NGVLQGTVEASSSGN
+5136 
-5151 ISYTMPANSADGEY
+5151 
-5165 QVQFV
+5165 
-5170 ATDTA
+5170 
-5175 GNRVESAI
+5175 
-5183 TTVTIDSQIAV
+5183 
-5194 FDIDEDSLP
+5194 
-5203 ALSNNR
+5203 
-5209 ALSVSGVGEAGSQ
+5209 
-5222 VSIFVDGKLVNVVM
+5222 
-5236 VEADGTWR
+5236 
-5244 APILLQDDGTFNIH
+5244 
-5258 FSITDVAGN
+5258 
-5267 TEVSK
+5267 
-5272 DYSVDVD
+5272 
-5279 SSTDFP
+5279 
-5285 TLNLEDASNSGSLDD
+5285 
-5300 LITNHNKPVLVG
+5300 
-5312 TAEAGATIHIYV
+5312 
-5324 DEKIVANVLV
+5324 
-5334 LEDGTWSYQFDNALK
+5334 
-5349 DGEYSIRVV
+5349 
-5358 AEDPA
+5358 
-5363 GNTAESPRLLVT
+5363 
-5375 IDTSTFIDNPA
+5375 
-5386 MVAGS
+5386 
-5391 DNGIFSN
+5391 
-5398 DSITS
+5398 
-5403 QTRPTFSIFGE
+5403 
-5414 MNQSVQIF
+5414 
-5422 IDGVLVDT
+5422 
-5430 ITVTDR
+5430 
-5436 NQVYRPE
+5436 
-5443 SPLGDGSHSI
+5443 
-5453 YYVITDK
+5453 
-5460 AGNTA
+5460 
-5465 TSKTLNFTIDTFNT
+5465 
-5479 TPVAIDSIGGQTL
+5479 
-5492 AEMTGSDG
+5492 
-5500 KIYITDTTRNLLFSG
+5500 
-5515 SAEPNSKIEII
+5515 
-5526 INGLNVG
+5526 
-5533 EVWVNEKGHW
+5533 
-5543 QMPVNPLYFT
+5543 
-5553 EGQLDITVKST
+5553 
-5564 DRAGNVNQE
+5564 
-5573 KYSIWVDT
+5573 
-5581 HIKVFT
+5581 
-5587 SELDDNKSSSKTEW
+5587 
-5601 WSNSDLIT
+5601 
-5609 MRGTGEIGATVS
+5609 
-5621 LIVAGVTLATAVVAA
+5621 
-5636 TGRWE
+5636 
-5641 LSTDKL
+5641 
-5647 PEGTYDISLV
+5647 
-5657 IEDSAG
+5657 
-5663 NRWEDVREI
+5663 
-5672 FIDRTP
+5672 
-5678 PNAPV
+5678 
-5683 VTYSDIVNDLI
+5683 
-5694 IMQGTAEAKSQLI
+5694 
-5707 ITDSEGNTYTLTVP
+5707 
-5721 DNGKWSMAI
+5721 
-5730 PYPSEG
+5730 
-5736 KFTITSVDAIGNRSD
+5736 
-5751 DVPLD
+5751 
-5756 IMKEVPV
+5756 
-5763 ISLSPDSDS
+5763 
-5772 GTVGDNITRD
+5772 
-5782 KQPTF
+5782 
-5787 IIGNLESDVVVV
+5787 
-5799 QVDING
+5799 
-5805 TVYNAE
+5805 
-5811 KNADGVWFFTPGT
+5811 
-5824 PLADGSYTISVIAS
+5824 
-5838 DAAGN
+5838 
-5843 QKNSLPITVTI
+5843 
-5854 DSTLTVPEIAL
+5854 
-5865 AAGEDNGA
+5865 
-5873 SDSDNVTNHTQPKF
+5873 
-5887 TLQHI
+5887 
-5892 DADVTGV
+5892 
-5899 TVNVTHNGVTDI
+5899 
-5911 YQATQGADGW
+5911 
-5921 TFTPPAAWNDG
+5921 
-5932 NYTLSVTVVDRAG
+5932 
-5945 NSQQSASLAVTVDST
+5945 
-5960 VTVTADSQHD
+5960 
-5970 DASDDATA
+5970 
-5978 TAVTPP
+5978 
-5984 ESETVNAESA
+5984 
-5994 THLRTEPSAAE
+5994 
-6005 ESVVK
+6005 
-6010 VTAYSITL
+6010 
-6018 LNADSG
+6018 
-6024 DEIDRSI
+6024 
-6031 SQTPSFEI
+6031 
-6039 SVPENIV
+6039 
-6046 NVSIMFEG
+6046 
-6054 EEFTL
+6054 
-6059 PITNQKAIFEV
+6059 
-6070 PLSLEDGEYTMD
+6070 
-6082 VKFIDK
+6082 
-6088 DNDFLIKE
+6088 
-6096 KTFSVDHSSADIV
+6096 
-6109 NAMNV
+6109 
-6114 RGKTEDD
+6114 
-6121 INDSPSTSSV
+6121 
-6131 GHNNNGAID
+6131 
-6140 VFAVNEVTL
+6140 
-6149 PVDNQ
+6149 
-6154 EEHA
+6154 

>member
-159 SKQIE
+159 SKQME
-164 EMLQNFLAD
+164 EMLQEFLAD

-419 NETTDSIITDTIA
+419 NETTDSIITDTIP

-535 AEIETTNDSGIVG
+535 AEIETTDDSGIVG

-577 EEVIFKA
+577 EEVVFKA
-584 NDKGEWTFNFT
+584 NDQGEWTFNFT

-630 VPPTV
+630 LPPTV

-1061 VQVWDAMSDTQIGV
+1061 VQVWDAASDTQIGV

-1114 IFDFTID
+1114 VFDFTID

-1137 GVTGDNLTNINKPG
+1137 GVTGDNLTNIKKPG

-1180 HLNGS
+1180 HHNGS
-1185 WLFIPGNTWADG
+1185 WLFTPGNTWADG

-1208 AGNTNYSAPLTVVID
+1208 AGNTSYSAPLTVVID

-1264 LSIDGGNSWVQA
+1264 LSIDGGHSWVQA

-1287 WPTDLADGQYTLTV
+1287 WPADLADGQYTLTV
-1301 EATDKAGNTVT
+1301 EATDNAGNTVT

-1329 LDSADDTGIQGDN
+1329 LNSADDTGVQGDN

-1372 TTTFD
+1372 ITTFD
-1377 ATKGTGGW
+1377 ATKDAGGW
-1385 TFTPPT
+1385 TFTPSP
-1391 SWADGDY
+1391 SWTDGDY

-1423 QIAINNIELVN
+1423 QIAIDNIELVN
-1434 DSGIPDDNL
+1434 DSGIPNDNL

-1451 QVTVPTDVNVVRL
+1451 RVTVPADVNEVRL
-1464 SIDGGKTWFNAT
+1464 SIDGGKTWVTAAQNTA
-1476 QSATPGVW
+1476 GVW
-1484 DYIWPDDVADGGYTL
+1484 EYIWPDDVTDGSHTV
-1499 TVEAT
+1499 TVEAI
-1504 DEAGNKATQTL
+1504 DEAGNKATQAL

-1587 APTSDWADGDYILTV
+1587 APTSDWGDGDYILTV

-1630 ELVNDSGIPGD
+1630 ELVNDSGIPDD

-1678 ATSGVWDYTWLTNV
+1678 GTSGVWDYTWLTNV

-1710 TTQKLDFTIDTIL
+1710 TTQKLDFIIDTLL

-1879 GVWEYIWPTDLV
+1879 GVWEYIWPTELV

-1905 GNTATETLNFI
+1905 GNTATETLNFT

-1921 STPTITLD
+1921 STPTIMLD

-1957 VTQVVVQVMRDGH
+1957 VTQVVVQVMRDGG

-1978 TNGQWRFV
+1978 IGGQWRFV
-1986 PGSAWTDGDYTL
+1986 PGSAWADGDYTL

-2007 NIRHSAPLTVTIDTQ
+2007 NIRHSAPLKVTVDTQ
-2022 ITIDHIELVND
+2022 IAIDHIELVND

-2047 HFQVTVPTDVN
+2047 QFQVTVPTDVN

-2070 FNATQSATPGV
+2070 FNATQS
-2081 WDYTWLADVGEG
+2081 
-2093 KHTLTVEATD
+2093 
-2103 KAGNKTTQQLDFI
+2103 
-2116 IDTLLSE
+2116 S
-2123 PTIVL
+2123 
-2128 DNTDD
+2128 
-2133 SGTKGDH
+2133 
-2140 LTNVNKPT
+2140 
-2148 FLLGNIDADARYV
+2148 
-2161 TVEVQH
+2161 
-2167 GGTKEVLTA
+2167 
-2176 TKDATGNWSVTP
+2176 
-2188 TGTWADGDYTLTVRV
+2188 
-2203 EDEAGNEKHSASLT
+2203 
-2217 VTVDTQITIDV
+2217 
-2228 IELVNDNGIPGDNMT
+2228 
-2243 NDAHPQFRVTVPGDV
+2243 
-2258 NEVSLSIDGGVTWV
+2258 
-2272 KATQSAT
+2272 
-2279 PGVWNYTWPGT
+2279 
-2290 VPDGDYTLNVKATDN
+2290 
-2305 AGNTVTETLHFTID
+2305 
-2319 TTLSTPVI
+2319 
-2327 VLDSADDS
+2327 
-2335 GVHGDNMTN
+2335 
-2344 HTQPTFA
+2344 
-2351 LQHIDDDAVRVTVS
+2351 
-2365 VEHGGVT
+2365 
-2372 TTFDA
+2372 
-2377 TKDAGGWTFT
+2377 
-2387 PTGAWADG
+2387 
-2395 DYTLS
+2395 
-2400 VSVEDK
+2400 
-2406 AGNTSH
+2406 
-2412 SASLTVTVD
+2412 
-2421 TQIAINNIE
+2421 
-2430 LVNDSGIPDDNLT
+2430 
-2443 NNVRPHFQVTVP
+2443 
-2455 TDVNVVRLSIDGG
+2455 
-2468 KTWFNATQSATPG
+2468 
-2481 VWDYIW
+2481 
-2487 PDDVADGGYTLT
+2487 
-2499 VEATDE
+2499 
-2505 AGNKATQTLDF
+2505 
-2516 TIDTTLSVPTLSLDS
+2516 
-2531 ADDSGIAGD
+2531 
-2540 NITNVKTPGFT
+2540 
-2551 LNNIDTDVSRVI
+2551 
-2563 VEVMHN
+2563 
-2569 GIKQEVP
+2569 
-2576 LVQTGGQWRFAPTSD
+2576 
-2591 WADGDYI
+2591 
-2598 LTVKVEDRAGNVKQ
+2598 
-2612 SAPLTVTVDTHIA
+2612 
-2625 IDRIELVN
+2625 
-2633 DSGIPGDNLTNEA
+2633 
-2646 RPHFQVTV
+2646 
-2654 PADVNG
+2654 
-2660 VRLSIDGGKTWFDA
+2660 
-2674 TQSATSGVWDYT
+2674 TSGVWDYT
-2686 WLTNVANGPHTLMV
+2686 WLTDVANG
-2700 EASDKAGNKTT
+2700 S
-2711 QKLDFT
+2711 
-2717 IDTILSE
+2717 
-2724 PTITLDSAD
+2724 
-2733 DSAAGDNITN
+2733 
-2743 VKMPGFTLGN
+2743 
-2753 IDADVTKVVVT
+2753 
-2764 VAHDGKNQQIELIK
+2764 
-2778 NGGVWRFT
+2778 
-2786 PGAAWTDGDYTL
+2786 
-2798 TVKVEDKAG
+2798 
-2807 NTNYSAPLTVTIDT
+2807 
-2821 QTSIDR
+2821 
-2827 IELLNDTGIV
+2827 
-2837 GDNLTNEARPQFHI
+2837 
-2851 TVPTDVNSVQ
+2851 
-2861 LSLDGGINW
+2861 
-2870 VNATLT
+2870 
-2876 SDGVWEYIWPTDLVE
+2876 
-2891 NTYTLTV
+2891 
-2898 KATDVAGNTAT
+2898 
-2909 ETLNFI
+2909 
-2915 IDTTLSTPTIT
+2915 
-2926 LDSADDSGTAND
+2926 
-2938 NKTNVKTPGFIIG
+2938 
-2951 GIDSDV
+2951 
-2957 TQVVVQVMRDGHSE
+2957 
-2971 EVELTQTNG
+2971 
-2980 QWRFVPGSAWTDGD
+2980 
-2994 YTLTVT
+2994 
-3000 VKDEAGN
+3000 
-3007 IRHSAPLTVTI
+3007 
-3018 DTQITID
+3018 
-3025 HIELVNDSGIP
+3025 
-3036 DDNLTN
+3036 
-3042 NVRPHFQVTVPTD
+3042 
-3055 VNVVRLSIDGGKTW
+3055 
-3069 FNATQ
+3069 
-3074 SATPGVWDYTWL
+3074 
-3086 ADVGEGKHTLT
+3086 HTLT
-3097 VEATDK
+3097 VEATDA
-3103 AGNKTTQQLDFIID
+3103 AGNKATQNLEFNID
-3117 TLLSEPTIV
+3117 TLLSEPTIA
-3126 LDNTDDSGTKG
+3126 LDSTDDSGTKG

-3144 KPTFLLGNIDADARY
+3144 KPTFILGNIDADARY

-3184 VTPTGTWA
+3184 VTPTGMWA
-3192 DGDYTLTVRVEDD
+3192 DGSHTLTVRVEDD
-3205 AGNVKYSAPLTVTVD
+3205 AGNVKYSAPLTITVD
-3220 TQITIDVIEL
+3220 TQITIDDIEL

-3236 PGDNLTND
+3236 PGDNLTNN

-3254 GDVNEVRLSIDGG
+3254 GDVNEVRLSIDDG

-3284 WPKDVTDGLHTLT
+3284 WPDDVTDGLYTLT
-3297 VEATDKAG
+3297 VEATDAAG
-3305 NKTTQTLDF
+3305 NKTTQTLSF
-3314 TIDTRLSTPTIA
+3314 TIDTQLSIPTIM
-3326 MDSRDDTGAIG
+3326 MDRGDDTGAPG
-3337 DHITSVKR
+3337 DHITSVKT
-3345 PGFTIGNIDAD
+3345 PGFTIGNIDSD
-3356 AHSVILRITQGG
+3356 AHSVILRITQGS
-3368 NSQEVTLTQV
+3368 NSQEVKLTQV

-3400 VTDNAGNVRQSTPLV
+3400 VQDNAGNVRQSTPLV

-3427 TLVNDHGVPDDNLTN
+3427 KLVNDHGEPDDNLTN
-3442 STRPQ
+3442 DTRPQ
-3447 FEITVPADVN
+3447 FKVTVPTDVN
-3457 SVQLSIDGGANW
+3457 EVRLSIDGGANW
-3469 VSATQGIEGV
+3469 VSATQGVKGV

-3485 TDMGDGKHTL
+3485 TALGDGKYTL
-3495 TVMVTDRAGNTAT
+3495 TVMVTDAAGNTAT
-3508 QTLEFFIDTRLST
+3508 QTLDFRIDTQLST
-3521 PTIALDST
+3521 PTIALDSA
-3529 DDTGTPGDDMTNR
+3529 DDTGTPGDDMTNSP
-3542 TRPTF
+3542 RPTF

-3576 GAGGWS
+3576 AAGGWS

-3622 IDRIELVN
+3622 IDHIELVN

-3664 GTTWVTAIKSSTA
+3664 GVTWFSATKRPTQD
-3677 GIWDYTWPTDMPE
+3677 IWDYTWPTDMPE
-3690 GQHTLTVEV
+3690 GQHTLTVEA
-3699 TDGAGNKMTET
+3699 TDAAGNTT
-3710 LNFTIDITLLTPTI
+3710 RQSLNFAIDITLSTPTI
-3724 ELAPDQDTGQNKNDN
+3724 ELAPDQDTGQIKNDN

-3744 QPVFVLGSIDKD
+3744 QPLFVLGHIDKD
-3756 VRHVELSIEHN
+3756 VQHVVLNIEHN

-3776 ESADGWRYRPDSALA
+3776 ESADGWRYRPDAALG
-3791 DGSYTFTVTV
+3791 DGSYKLTVTV

-3813 LKVTIDG
+3813 LTVTIDG
-3820 TLTTPVIE
+3820 TLSTPTIE

-3842 TNHDRPVFDIHQVDS
+3842 TNHDRPVFDIHQIDA
-3857 DVTRVM
+3857 DATRVM
-3863 VKVTY
+3863 VKVTH

-3879 TNGQWRF
+3879 TNGQWSF
-3886 TPSASWADGS
+3886 SPSASWADGA
-3896 YQLAVVVEDLAGNVK
+3896 YQLVVVVEDLAGNVK
-3911 ESAPFE
+3911 ESAPLE
-3917 VRIDTTT
+3917 VRIDMTT
-3924 TINNIVLL
+3924 TIDNIVLL
-3932 NDTGVQND
+3932 TDTGVQGD
-3940 QLTNVAKP
+3940 QLTNVSEP
-3948 SFRIDVPGDVVQ
+3948 SFRIDVPADVVQ
-3960 VRVTLDGGANWNVIR
+3960 VRVTLDGGTSWSQVR
-3975 KNADGQWIFDS
+3975 KNADGQWIFES
-3986 PNTLVD
+3986 PNTLGD
-3992 GTYTLRVEA
+3992 GTHTLRVEA

-4013 VFNIDTNIQVP
+4013 VFNIDTRIQVP
-4024 TIALDAGQ
+4024 TLALGAGQ

-4055 DPDVIKVVVTI
+4055 DPDVIKVLVTI
-4066 DGHDYNATKV
+4066 DGHDYNAIKV
-4076 GAGWQFTPGNAIPD
+4076 GSGWEFTPGNAIPD

-4135 VDNITKVDKPQ
+4135 VDNITKVNKPQ

-4183 GSALPDGQHT
+4183 GSALLDGKHS

-4234 TNDNL
+4234 ANDNL

-4252 DNDVSHIVVHIDG
+4252 DNDVSHIVIHIDG

-4278 FTPDQPL
+4278 FTPEQPL

-4300 GNTKTSAELRIE
+4300 GNTKTSAELQIE

-4337 NATRPSFEIAT
+4337 NANRPSFEIAT

-4373 QWEFTA
+4373 QWQFTA
-4379 GSALPDGH
+4379 GSALSDGH

-4404 TLGFTVDTQI
+4404 TLGFTVDTQV
-4414 DGLSVVMLDDAGKD
+4414 DGLSVVMLNDAGKD
-4428 STDGITNITSPRFE
+4428 STDGITNTTSPRFE

-4474 PDTPLVDGTYKIEI
+4474 PDTPLVDGNYKIEI

-4523 GESAVDNITSVTTP
+4523 GESAVDNITSVTKP

-4555 NGVSYSV
+4555 NGVSYPV

-4608 TSVSVRMEPASDTGN
+4608 TSVSVRMEPASDTGS

-4659 VLKQTITVGADGNW
+4659 VLKHTITVGADGNW

-4717 LSDPSIDDQHEAT
+4717 LSDPSIDDQYEAT

-4737 GFAEAFST
+4737 GLAEAFST

-4834 LIGSTLP
+4834 LVGNTLP
-4841 NTIVSIYV
+4841 NAIVSIYV

-5078 GNSQQKEILIEHD
+5078 GNSQQKDILIEHD

-5244 APILLQDDGTFNIH
+5244 APILLQDDGKFNIH

-5300 LITNHNKPVLVG
+5300 LITSHNKPVLVG

-5375 IDTSTFIDNPA
+5375 IDTSTFIDNPV
-5386 MVAGS
+5386 MMAGS

-5403 QTRPTFSIFGE
+5403 QTRPAFSIFGE

-5533 EVWVNEKGHW
+5533 EVWVNDKGHW

-5581 HIKVFT
+5581 HIQVFT
-5587 SELDDNKSSSKTEW
+5587 SELDDNKSSSKTDW
-5601 WSNSDLIT
+5601 WSNSSTIT
-5609 MRGTGEIGATVS
+5609 MRGMGEIGATVS

-5636 TGRWE
+5636 NGQWE
-5641 LSTDKL
+5641 LSTDQL
-5647 PEGTYDISLV
+5647 PEGKYDITLS
-5657 IEDSAG
+5657 IEDNAG
-5663 NRWEDVREI
+5663 NRKEEVHEI

-5707 ITDSEGNTYTLTVP
+5707 ITDSNGNTYTLTVP

-5824 PLADGSYTISVIAS
+5824 PLADGSYTISVIA
-5838 DAAGN
+5838 
-5843 QKNSLPITVTI
+5843 
-5854 DSTLTVPEIAL
+5854 
-5865 AAGEDNGA
+5865 
-5873 SDSDNVTNHTQPKF
+5873 
-5887 TLQHI
+5887 
-5892 DADVTGV
+5892 
-5899 TVNVTHNGVTDI
+5899 
-5911 YQATQGADGW
+5911 
-5921 TFTPPAAWNDG
+5921 
-5932 NYTLSVTVVDRAG
+5932 
-5945 NSQQSASLAVTVDST
+5945 
-5960 VTVTADSQHD
+5960 
-5970 DASDDATA
+5970 
-5978 TAVTPP
+5978 
-5984 ESETVNAESA
+5984 
-5994 THLRTEPSAAE
+5994 
-6005 ESVVK
+6005 
-6010 VTAYSITL
+6010 
-6018 LNADSG
+6018 
-6024 DEIDRSI
+6024 
-6031 SQTPSFEI
+6031 
-6039 SVPENIV
+6039 
-6046 NVSIMFEG
+6046 
-6054 EEFTL
+6054 
-6059 PITNQKAIFEV
+6059 
-6070 PLSLEDGEYTMD
+6070 
-6082 VKFIDK
+6082 
-6088 DNDFLIKE
+6088 
-6096 KTFSVDHSSADIV
+6096 
-6109 NAMNV
+6109 
-6114 RGKTEDD
+6114 
-6121 INDSPSTSSV
+6121 
-6131 GHNNNGAID
+6131 
-6140 VFAVNEVTL
+6140 
-6149 PVDNQ
+6149 
-6154 EEHA
+6154 

>member
-419 NETTDSIITDTIA
+419 NETTDSIITDTIP

-600 GINNLTFTVEDVAGN
+600 GVNNLTFTVEDVAGN
-615 KKDFSFSYVIDTIAP
+615 KKDFSFSYVIDTVAP

-635 SLEDYVVLPNGI
+635 SLEDFVVLPNGI

-1061 VQVWDAMSDTQIGV
+1061 VQVWDAASGTQIGV

-1114 IFDFTID
+1114 VFDFTID

-1185 WLFIPGNTWADG
+1185 WLFTPGNTWADG

-1208 AGNTNYSAPLTVVID
+1208 AGNTSYSAPLTVVID

-1385 TFTPPT
+1385 SFTPT
-1391 SWADGDY
+1391 GAWADGDY

-1434 DSGIPDDNL
+1434 DSGIPNDNL

-1476 QSATPGVW
+1476 QSATPGAW

-1504 DEAGNKATQTL
+1504 DKAGNKTTQEL

-1630 ELVNDSGIPGD
+1630 ELVNDSGIPDD

-2128 DNTDD
+2128 DSTDD
-2133 SGTKGDH
+2133 SGTKGDN

-2327 VLDSADDS
+2327 VLDSADDT
-2335 GVHGDNMTN
+2335 GIQGDNMTN
-2344 HTQPTFA
+2344 RTQPTFN

-2387 PTGAWADG
+2387 PPTSWGAG

-2481 VWDYIW
+2481 VWDY
-2487 PDDVADGGYTLT
+2487 
-2499 VEATDE
+2499 
-2505 AGNKATQTLDF
+2505 
-2516 TIDTTLSVPTLSLDS
+2516 
-2531 ADDSGIAGD
+2531 
-2540 NITNVKTPGFT
+2540 
-2551 LNNIDTDVSRVI
+2551 
-2563 VEVMHN
+2563 
-2569 GIKQEVP
+2569 
-2576 LVQTGGQWRFAPTSD
+2576 
-2591 WADGDYI
+2591 
-2598 LTVKVEDRAGNVKQ
+2598 
-2612 SAPLTVTVDTHIA
+2612 
-2625 IDRIELVN
+2625 
-2633 DSGIPGDNLTNEA
+2633 
-2646 RPHFQVTV
+2646 
-2654 PADVNG
+2654 
-2660 VRLSIDGGKTWFDA
+2660 TW
-2674 TQSATSGVWDYT
+2674 
-2686 WLTNVANGPHTLMV
+2686 M
-2700 EASDKAGNKTT
+2700 
-2711 QKLDFT
+2711 
-2717 IDTILSE
+2717 
-2724 PTITLDSAD
+2724 
-2733 DSAAGDNITN
+2733 
-2743 VKMPGFTLGN
+2743 
-2753 IDADVTKVVVT
+2753 
-2764 VAHDGKNQQIELIK
+2764 
-2778 NGGVWRFT
+2778 
-2786 PGAAWTDGDYTL
+2786 
-2798 TVKVEDKAG
+2798 
-2807 NTNYSAPLTVTIDT
+2807 
-2821 QTSIDR
+2821 
-2827 IELLNDTGIV
+2827 
-2837 GDNLTNEARPQFHI
+2837 
-2851 TVPTDVNSVQ
+2851 
-2861 LSLDGGINW
+2861 
-2870 VNATLT
+2870 
-2876 SDGVWEYIWPTDLVE
+2876 
-2891 NTYTLTV
+2891 
-2898 KATDVAGNTAT
+2898 
-2909 ETLNFI
+2909 
-2915 IDTTLSTPTIT
+2915 
-2926 LDSADDSGTAND
+2926 
-2938 NKTNVKTPGFIIG
+2938 
-2951 GIDSDV
+2951 
-2957 TQVVVQVMRDGHSE
+2957 
-2971 EVELTQTNG
+2971 
-2980 QWRFVPGSAWTDGD
+2980 
-2994 YTLTVT
+2994 
-3000 VKDEAGN
+3000 
-3007 IRHSAPLTVTI
+3007 
-3018 DTQITID
+3018 
-3025 HIELVNDSGIP
+3025 
-3036 DDNLTN
+3036 
-3042 NVRPHFQVTVPTD
+3042 
-3055 VNVVRLSIDGGKTW
+3055 
-3069 FNATQ
+3069 
-3074 SATPGVWDYTWL
+3074 

-3103 AGNKTTQQLDFIID
+3103 AGNQTTQQLDFIID

-3126 LDNTDDSGTKG
+3126 LDSTDDSGTKG
-3137 DNLTNVN
+3137 DNLTNAN
-3144 KPTFLLGNIDADARY
+3144 KPTFILGNIDADARY

-3273 TQGTAGIWDYT
+3273 TQGTAGTWDYT

-3356 AHSVILRITQGG
+3356 AQSVILRITQGG

-3400 VTDNAGNVRQSTPLV
+3400 VTDNAGNVRQSTPLI

-3469 VSATQGIEGV
+3469 VSAAQGIEGV

-3485 TDMGDGKHTL
+3485 TDMGDGKHIL

-3622 IDRIELVN
+3622 IDHIELVN

-3690 GQHTLTVEV
+3690 GQHTLIVEV
-3699 TDGAGNKMTET
+3699 TDGAGNKMTGT
-3710 LNFTIDITLLTPTI
+3710 LDFTIDITLLTPTI

-3744 QPVFVLGSIDKD
+3744 QPIFVLGSIDKD

-3842 TNHDRPVFDIHQVDS
+3842 TNHDRPVFDIRQVDS

-4252 DNDVSHIVVHIDG
+4252 DNDVSHIVVHLDG

-4271 NTGGNLT
+4271 NKGGNLT

-4300 GNTKTSAELRIE
+4300 GNTKTSAELQIE

-4442 ISAREPLQSVTVIL
+4442 ISAREQLQSVTVIL

-4505 IDTIVSDPSID
+4505 IDTIVSDPRID

-4555 NGVSYSV
+4555 NGVSYPV

-4659 VLKQTITVGADGNW
+4659 VLKHTITVGADGNW

-5078 GNSQQKEILIEHD
+5078 GNSQQKDILIEHD

-5236 VEADGTWR
+5236 VEADGSWR

-5581 HIKVFT
+5581 HIQVFT
-5587 SELDDNKSSSKTEW
+5587 SELDDNKSSSKTDW
-5601 WSNSDLIT
+5601 WSNSSTIT
-5609 MRGTGEIGATVS
+5609 MRGMGEIGATVS

-5636 TGRWE
+5636 NGQWE
-5641 LSTDKL
+5641 LSTDQL
-5647 PEGTYDISLV
+5647 PEGKYDITLS
-5657 IEDSAG
+5657 IEDNAG
-5663 NRWEDVREI
+5663 NRKEEVHEI

-5707 ITDSEGNTYTLTVP
+5707 ITDSNGNTYTLTVP

-5899 TVNVTHNGVTDI
+5899 TVNVTYNGVTDT

-5932 NYTLSVTVVDRAG
+5932 TYTLSVTVVDRAG

-5970 DASDDATA
+5970 DASDDATP

-5984 ESETVNAESA
+5984 ESETVNAESD
-5994 THLRTEPSAAE
+5994 THLRTVPSAAE

-6010 VTAYSITL
+6010 ETAYSITL

-6046 NVSIMFEG
+6046 NVSVMFEG

-6088 DNDFLIKE
+6088 DDDFLIKE

-6109 NAMNV
+6109 NAMNA

>member
-38 NITTPRGSVIIV
+38 NITTPHGSVIIV

-535 AEIETTNDSGIVG
+535 AEIETTDDSGIVG

-600 GINNLTFTVEDVAGN
+600 GVNNLTFTVEDVAGN
-615 KKDFSFSYVIDTIAP
+615 KKDFSFSYVIDTVAP

-635 SLEDYVVLPNGI
+635 SLEDFVVLPNGI

-1035 GISDDN
+1035 GIADDN

-1114 IFDFTID
+1114 VFDFTID

-1385 TFTPPT
+1385 SFTPT
-1391 SWADGDY
+1391 GAWADGDY

-1434 DSGIPDDNL
+1434 DSGIPNDNL

-1476 QSATPGVW
+1476 QSATPGAW

-1504 DEAGNKATQTL
+1504 DKAGNKTTQEL

-2128 DNTDD
+2128 DSTDD
-2133 SGTKGDH
+2133 SGTKGDN

-2319 TTLSTPVI
+2319 TTLSVPVI
-2327 VLDSADDS
+2327 VLNSADDT
-2335 GVHGDNMTN
+2335 GVQGDNMTN
-2344 HTQPTFA
+2344 STQPTFA

-2377 TKDAGGWTFT
+2377 TKGTGGWSFT

-2443 NNVRPHFQVTVP
+2443 NNVRPHFQVKVP
-2455 TDVNVVRLSIDGG
+2455 TDVN
-2468 KTWFNATQSATPG
+2468 
-2481 VWDYIW
+2481 
-2487 PDDVADGGYTLT
+2487 
-2499 VEATDE
+2499 E
-2505 AGNKATQTLDF
+2505 
-2516 TIDTTLSVPTLSLDS
+2516 
-2531 ADDSGIAGD
+2531 
-2540 NITNVKTPGFT
+2540 
-2551 LNNIDTDVSRVI
+2551 
-2563 VEVMHN
+2563 
-2569 GIKQEVP
+2569 
-2576 LVQTGGQWRFAPTSD
+2576 
-2591 WADGDYI
+2591 
-2598 LTVKVEDRAGNVKQ
+2598 
-2612 SAPLTVTVDTHIA
+2612 
-2625 IDRIELVN
+2625 
-2633 DSGIPGDNLTNEA
+2633 
-2646 RPHFQVTV
+2646 
-2654 PADVNG
+2654 
-2660 VRLSIDGGKTWFDA
+2660 
-2674 TQSATSGVWDYT
+2674 
-2686 WLTNVANGPHTLMV
+2686 
-2700 EASDKAGNKTT
+2700 
-2711 QKLDFT
+2711 
-2717 IDTILSE
+2717 
-2724 PTITLDSAD
+2724 
-2733 DSAAGDNITN
+2733 
-2743 VKMPGFTLGN
+2743 
-2753 IDADVTKVVVT
+2753 
-2764 VAHDGKNQQIELIK
+2764 
-2778 NGGVWRFT
+2778 
-2786 PGAAWTDGDYTL
+2786 
-2798 TVKVEDKAG
+2798 
-2807 NTNYSAPLTVTIDT
+2807 
-2821 QTSIDR
+2821 
-2827 IELLNDTGIV
+2827 
-2837 GDNLTNEARPQFHI
+2837 
-2851 TVPTDVNSVQ
+2851 
-2861 LSLDGGINW
+2861 
-2870 VNATLT
+2870 
-2876 SDGVWEYIWPTDLVE
+2876 
-2891 NTYTLTV
+2891 
-2898 KATDVAGNTAT
+2898 
-2909 ETLNFI
+2909 
-2915 IDTTLSTPTIT
+2915 
-2926 LDSADDSGTAND
+2926 
-2938 NKTNVKTPGFIIG
+2938 
-2951 GIDSDV
+2951 
-2957 TQVVVQVMRDGHSE
+2957 
-2971 EVELTQTNG
+2971 
-2980 QWRFVPGSAWTDGD
+2980 
-2994 YTLTVT
+2994 
-3000 VKDEAGN
+3000 
-3007 IRHSAPLTVTI
+3007 
-3018 DTQITID
+3018 
-3025 HIELVNDSGIP
+3025 
-3036 DDNLTN
+3036 
-3042 NVRPHFQVTVPTD
+3042 
-3055 VNVVRLSIDGGKTW
+3055 VRLSIDGGKTW

-3103 AGNKTTQQLDFIID
+3103 AGNQTTQKLDFIID
-3117 TLLSEPTIV
+3117 TMLSEPTIV
-3126 LDNTDDSGTKG
+3126 LDSTDDSGTKG
-3137 DNLTNVN
+3137 DNLTNAN
-3144 KPTFLLGNIDADARY
+3144 KPTFILGNIDADARY
-3159 VTVEVQHGGTK
+3159 VTVEVQYGGTK

-3314 TIDTRLSTPTIA
+3314 TIDTRLSTPTIT

-3345 PGFTIGNIDAD
+3345 PGFTIGNIDSD
-3356 AHSVILRITQGG
+3356 AQSVILRITQGG

-3400 VTDNAGNVRQSTPLV
+3400 VTDNAGNVRQSTPLI

-3469 VSATQGIEGV
+3469 VSAAQGIEGV

-3622 IDRIELVN
+3622 IDHIELVN

-3710 LNFTIDITLLTPTI
+3710 LNFTIDITLMTPTI

-3842 TNHDRPVFDIHQVDS
+3842 TNHDRPVFDIRQVDS

-4300 GNTKTSAELRIE
+4300 GNTKTSAELKIE

-4523 GESAVDNITSVTTP
+4523 GESAVDNITSVTKP

-4555 NGVSYSV
+4555 NGVSYPV
-4562 TANGNNLW
+4562 TANGNNHW

-4897 DVTIDT
+4897 DLTIDT

-5300 LITNHNKPVLVG
+5300 LITSHNKPVLVG

-5375 IDTSTFIDNPA
+5375 IDTSTFIDNPV
-5386 MVAGS
+5386 MMAGS

-5403 QTRPTFSIFGE
+5403 QTRPAFSIYGE

-5465 TSKTLNFTIDTFNT
+5465 TSKTLNFTIDTLNT

-5533 EVWVNEKGHW
+5533 EVWVNDKGHW

-5581 HIKVFT
+5581 HIQVFT
-5587 SELDDNKSSSKTEW
+5587 SELDDNKSSSKTDW
-5601 WSNSDLIT
+5601 WSNSSTIT
-5609 MRGTGEIGATVS
+5609 MRGMGEIGATVS

-5636 TGRWE
+5636 NGQWE
-5641 LSTDKL
+5641 LSTDQL
-5647 PEGTYDISLV
+5647 PEGKYDITLS
-5657 IEDSAG
+5657 IEDNAG
-5663 NRWEDVREI
+5663 NRKEEVHEI

-5707 ITDSEGNTYTLTVP
+5707 ITDSNGNTYTLTVP

-5932 NYTLSVTVVDRAG
+5932 TYALSVTVVDRAG

-5960 VTVTADSQHD
+5960 VTVTADSQHN

-5994 THLRTEPSAAE
+5994 THLRTVPSAAE

-6010 VTAYSITL
+6010 ETAYSITL
-6018 LNADSG
+6018 LNVDSG

-6046 NVSIMFEG
+6046 NVSVMFEG

-6082 VKFIDK
+6082 VKYIDK
-6088 DNDFLIKE
+6088 DDDFLIKE

-6109 NAMNV
+6109 NAMNA

>member
-419 NETTDSIITDTIA
+419 NETTDSIITDTIP

-1061 VQVWDAMSDTQIGV
+1061 VQVWDAASDTQIGV

-1114 IFDFTID
+1114 VFDFTID

-1329 LDSADDTGIQGDN
+1329 LNSADDTGVQGDN

-1385 TFTPPT
+1385 SFTPT
-1391 SWADGDY
+1391 GAWADGDY

-1434 DSGIPDDNL
+1434 DSGIPNDNL

-1476 QSATPGVW
+1476 QSATPGAW

-1504 DEAGNKATQTL
+1504 DKAGNKTTQEL

-2022 ITIDHIELVND
+2022 I
-2033 SGIPDDNLTNNVRP
+2033 
-2047 HFQVTVPTDVN
+2047 
-2058 VVRLSIDGGKTW
+2058 
-2070 FNATQSATPGV
+2070 A
-2081 WDYTWLADVGEG
+2081 
-2093 KHTLTVEATD
+2093 
-2103 KAGNKTTQQLDFI
+2103 
-2116 IDTLLSE
+2116 
-2123 PTIVL
+2123 
-2128 DNTDD
+2128 
-2133 SGTKGDH
+2133 
-2140 LTNVNKPT
+2140 
-2148 FLLGNIDADARYV
+2148 
-2161 TVEVQH
+2161 
-2167 GGTKEVLTA
+2167 
-2176 TKDATGNWSVTP
+2176 
-2188 TGTWADGDYTLTVRV
+2188 
-2203 EDEAGNEKHSASLT
+2203 
-2217 VTVDTQITIDV
+2217 
-2228 IELVNDNGIPGDNMT
+2228 
-2243 NDAHPQFRVTVPGDV
+2243 
-2258 NEVSLSIDGGVTWV
+2258 
-2272 KATQSAT
+2272 
-2279 PGVWNYTWPGT
+2279 
-2290 VPDGDYTLNVKATDN
+2290 
-2305 AGNTVTETLHFTID
+2305 
-2319 TTLSTPVI
+2319 
-2327 VLDSADDS
+2327 
-2335 GVHGDNMTN
+2335 
-2344 HTQPTFA
+2344 
-2351 LQHIDDDAVRVTVS
+2351 
-2365 VEHGGVT
+2365 
-2372 TTFDA
+2372 
-2377 TKDAGGWTFT
+2377 
-2387 PTGAWADG
+2387 
-2395 DYTLS
+2395 
-2400 VSVEDK
+2400 
-2406 AGNTSH
+2406 
-2412 SASLTVTVD
+2412 
-2421 TQIAINNIE
+2421 
-2430 LVNDSGIPDDNLT
+2430 
-2443 NNVRPHFQVTVP
+2443 
-2455 TDVNVVRLSIDGG
+2455 
-2468 KTWFNATQSATPG
+2468 
-2481 VWDYIW
+2481 
-2487 PDDVADGGYTLT
+2487 
-2499 VEATDE
+2499 
-2505 AGNKATQTLDF
+2505 
-2516 TIDTTLSVPTLSLDS
+2516 
-2531 ADDSGIAGD
+2531 
-2540 NITNVKTPGFT
+2540 
-2551 LNNIDTDVSRVI
+2551 
-2563 VEVMHN
+2563 
-2569 GIKQEVP
+2569 
-2576 LVQTGGQWRFAPTSD
+2576 
-2591 WADGDYI
+2591 
-2598 LTVKVEDRAGNVKQ
+2598 
-2612 SAPLTVTVDTHIA
+2612 
-2625 IDRIELVN
+2625 
-2633 DSGIPGDNLTNEA
+2633 
-2646 RPHFQVTV
+2646 
-2654 PADVNG
+2654 
-2660 VRLSIDGGKTWFDA
+2660 
-2674 TQSATSGVWDYT
+2674 
-2686 WLTNVANGPHTLMV
+2686 
-2700 EASDKAGNKTT
+2700 
-2711 QKLDFT
+2711 
-2717 IDTILSE
+2717 
-2724 PTITLDSAD
+2724 
-2733 DSAAGDNITN
+2733 
-2743 VKMPGFTLGN
+2743 
-2753 IDADVTKVVVT
+2753 
-2764 VAHDGKNQQIELIK
+2764 
-2778 NGGVWRFT
+2778 
-2786 PGAAWTDGDYTL
+2786 
-2798 TVKVEDKAG
+2798 
-2807 NTNYSAPLTVTIDT
+2807 
-2821 QTSIDR
+2821 
-2827 IELLNDTGIV
+2827 
-2837 GDNLTNEARPQFHI
+2837 
-2851 TVPTDVNSVQ
+2851 
-2861 LSLDGGINW
+2861 
-2870 VNATLT
+2870 
-2876 SDGVWEYIWPTDLVE
+2876 
-2891 NTYTLTV
+2891 
-2898 KATDVAGNTAT
+2898 
-2909 ETLNFI
+2909 
-2915 IDTTLSTPTIT
+2915 
-2926 LDSADDSGTAND
+2926 
-2938 NKTNVKTPGFIIG
+2938 
-2951 GIDSDV
+2951 
-2957 TQVVVQVMRDGHSE
+2957 
-2971 EVELTQTNG
+2971 
-2980 QWRFVPGSAWTDGD
+2980 
-2994 YTLTVT
+2994 
-3000 VKDEAGN
+3000 
-3007 IRHSAPLTVTI
+3007 
-3018 DTQITID
+3018 ID

-3170 EVLTATKGA
+3170 EVLTATKDATGNWSVTPTGTWADGDYTLTVRVEDEAGNEKHSASLTVTVDTQITIDAIELVNDNGIPGDNMTNDAHPQFRVTVPGDVNEVSLSIDGGVTWVKATQSATPGVWNYTWPGTVPDGDYTLNVKATDNAGNTVTETLHFTIDTTLSVPVIVLNSADDTGVQGDNMTNSTQPTFALQHIDDDAVRVTVSVEHGGVTTTFDATKGTGGWSFTPTGAWADGDYTLSVSVEDKAGNTSHSASLTVTVDTQIAINNIELVNDSGIPDDNLTNNVRPHFQVKVPTDVNEVRLSIDGGKTWFNATQSATPGVWDYTWLADVGEGKHTLTVEATDKAGNQTTQKLDFIIDTMLSEPTIVLDSTDDSGTKGDNLTNANKPTFILGNIDADARYVTVEVQYGGTKKVLTATKGA

-3192 DGDYTLTVRVEDD
+3192 DGDYMLTVRVEDD

-3314 TIDTRLSTPTIA
+3314 TIDTRLSTPTIT

-3345 PGFTIGNIDAD
+3345 PGFTIGNIDSD
-3356 AHSVILRITQGG
+3356 AQSVILRITQGG

-3400 VTDNAGNVRQSTPLV
+3400 VTDNAGNVRQSTPLI

-3469 VSATQGIEGV
+3469 VSAAQGIEGV

-3622 IDRIELVN
+3622 IDHIELVN

-3710 LNFTIDITLLTPTI
+3710 LNFTIDITLMTPTI

-3842 TNHDRPVFDIHQVDS
+3842 TNHDRPVFDIRQVDS

-4135 VDNITKVDKPQ
+4135 VDNITEVDKPQ

-4300 GNTKTSAELRIE
+4300 GNTKTSAELKIE

-4523 GESAVDNITSVTTP
+4523 GESAVDNITSVTKP
-4537 RFVIGNVP
+4537 RFVIGNVS

-4555 NGVSYSV
+4555 NGVSYPV

-4967 DGNYELTFKVEDV
+4967 DGNYVLTFKVEDV

-5034 TLTIRNPQG
+5034 TLTIRSPQG

-5078 GNSQQKEILIEHD
+5078 GNSQQKDILIEHD

-5403 QTRPTFSIFGE
+5403 QTRPTFSISGE

-5465 TSKTLNFTIDTFNT
+5465 TSKTLKFTIDTFNT

-5581 HIKVFT
+5581 HIQVFT
-5587 SELDDNKSSSKTEW
+5587 SELDDNKSSSKTDW
-5601 WSNSDLIT
+5601 WSNSSTIT
-5609 MRGTGEIGATVS
+5609 MRGMGEIGATVS

-5636 TGRWE
+5636 NGQWE
-5641 LSTDKL
+5641 LSTDQL
-5647 PEGTYDISLV
+5647 PEGKYDITLS
-5657 IEDSAG
+5657 IEDNAG
-5663 NRWEDVREI
+5663 NRKEEVHEI

-5707 ITDSEGNTYTLTVP
+5707 ITDSNGNTYTLTVP

-5865 AAGEDNGA
+5865 AAGEDNGV

-5899 TVNVTHNGVTDI
+5899 TVNVTHNGVTDT

-5932 NYTLSVTVVDRAG
+5932 TYTLSVTVVDRAG

-5994 THLRTEPSAAE
+5994 THLRTVPSAAE

-6010 VTAYSITL
+6010 ETAYSITL

-6109 NAMNV
+6109 NAMNA

>member
-238 PLKVTLALAAESNS
+238 PLKVTLALATESNS

-615 KKDFSFSYVIDTIAP
+615 KKDFSFSYVIDTVAP

-635 SLEDYVVLPNGI
+635 SLEDFVVLPNGI

-1035 GISDDN
+1035 GVSDDN

-1061 VQVWDAMSDTQIGV
+1061 VQVWDAASDTQIGV

-1114 IFDFTID
+1114 VFDFTID

-1208 AGNTNYSAPLTVVID
+1208 AGNTSYSAPLTVVID

-1385 TFTPPT
+1385 SFTPT
-1391 SWADGDY
+1391 GAWADGDY

-1434 DSGIPDDNL
+1434 DSGIPNDNL

-1476 QSATPGVW
+1476 QSATPGAW

-1504 DEAGNKATQTL
+1504 DKAGNKTTQEL

-1802 VEDKAGNTNYSAPLT
+1802 VEDKTGNTNYSAPLT

-2128 DNTDD
+2128 DSTDD
-2133 SGTKGDH
+2133 SGTKGDN

-2319 TTLSTPVI
+2319 TTLSVPVI
-2327 VLDSADDS
+2327 VLNSADDT
-2335 GVHGDNMTN
+2335 GVQGDNMTN
-2344 HTQPTFA
+2344 STQPTFA

-2377 TKDAGGWTFT
+2377 TKGTGGWSFT

-2443 NNVRPHFQVTVP
+2443 NNVRPHFQVKVP
-2455 TDVNVVRLSIDGG
+2455 MDVN
-2468 KTWFNATQSATPG
+2468 
-2481 VWDYIW
+2481 
-2487 PDDVADGGYTLT
+2487 
-2499 VEATDE
+2499 E
-2505 AGNKATQTLDF
+2505 
-2516 TIDTTLSVPTLSLDS
+2516 
-2531 ADDSGIAGD
+2531 
-2540 NITNVKTPGFT
+2540 
-2551 LNNIDTDVSRVI
+2551 
-2563 VEVMHN
+2563 
-2569 GIKQEVP
+2569 
-2576 LVQTGGQWRFAPTSD
+2576 
-2591 WADGDYI
+2591 
-2598 LTVKVEDRAGNVKQ
+2598 
-2612 SAPLTVTVDTHIA
+2612 
-2625 IDRIELVN
+2625 
-2633 DSGIPGDNLTNEA
+2633 
-2646 RPHFQVTV
+2646 
-2654 PADVNG
+2654 
-2660 VRLSIDGGKTWFDA
+2660 
-2674 TQSATSGVWDYT
+2674 
-2686 WLTNVANGPHTLMV
+2686 
-2700 EASDKAGNKTT
+2700 
-2711 QKLDFT
+2711 
-2717 IDTILSE
+2717 
-2724 PTITLDSAD
+2724 
-2733 DSAAGDNITN
+2733 
-2743 VKMPGFTLGN
+2743 
-2753 IDADVTKVVVT
+2753 
-2764 VAHDGKNQQIELIK
+2764 
-2778 NGGVWRFT
+2778 
-2786 PGAAWTDGDYTL
+2786 
-2798 TVKVEDKAG
+2798 
-2807 NTNYSAPLTVTIDT
+2807 
-2821 QTSIDR
+2821 
-2827 IELLNDTGIV
+2827 
-2837 GDNLTNEARPQFHI
+2837 
-2851 TVPTDVNSVQ
+2851 
-2861 LSLDGGINW
+2861 
-2870 VNATLT
+2870 
-2876 SDGVWEYIWPTDLVE
+2876 
-2891 NTYTLTV
+2891 
-2898 KATDVAGNTAT
+2898 
-2909 ETLNFI
+2909 
-2915 IDTTLSTPTIT
+2915 
-2926 LDSADDSGTAND
+2926 
-2938 NKTNVKTPGFIIG
+2938 
-2951 GIDSDV
+2951 
-2957 TQVVVQVMRDGHSE
+2957 
-2971 EVELTQTNG
+2971 
-2980 QWRFVPGSAWTDGD
+2980 
-2994 YTLTVT
+2994 
-3000 VKDEAGN
+3000 
-3007 IRHSAPLTVTI
+3007 
-3018 DTQITID
+3018 
-3025 HIELVNDSGIP
+3025 
-3036 DDNLTN
+3036 
-3042 NVRPHFQVTVPTD
+3042 
-3055 VNVVRLSIDGGKTW
+3055 VRLSIDGGKTW

-3103 AGNKTTQQLDFIID
+3103 AGNQTTQKLDFIID

-3126 LDNTDDSGTKG
+3126 LDSTDDSGTKG
-3137 DNLTNVN
+3137 DNLTNAN
-3144 KPTFLLGNIDADARY
+3144 KPTFILGNIDADARY
-3159 VTVEVQHGGTK
+3159 VTVEVQYGGTK

-3314 TIDTRLSTPTIA
+3314 TIDTRLSTPTIT

-3345 PGFTIGNIDAD
+3345 PGFTIGNIDSD
-3356 AHSVILRITQGG
+3356 AQSVILRITQGG

-3400 VTDNAGNVRQSTPLV
+3400 VTDNAGNVRQSTPLI

-3469 VSATQGIEGV
+3469 VSAAQGIEGV

-3622 IDRIELVN
+3622 IDHIELVN

-3710 LNFTIDITLLTPTI
+3710 LNFTIDITLMTPTI

-3842 TNHDRPVFDIHQVDS
+3842 TNHDRPVFDIRQVDS

-4523 GESAVDNITSVTTP
+4523 GESAVDNITSVTKP

-4555 NGVSYSV
+4555 NGVSYPV

-4834 LIGSTLP
+4834 LVGNTLP
-4841 NTIVSIYV
+4841 NAIVSIYV

-4878 VQVGIVN
+4878 VQVGIAN

-4967 DGNYELTFKVEDV
+4967 DGNYVLTFKVEDV

-5300 LITNHNKPVLVG
+5300 LITSHNKPVLVG

-5375 IDTSTFIDNPA
+5375 IDTSTFIDNPV
-5386 MVAGS
+5386 MMAGS

-5403 QTRPTFSIFGE
+5403 QTRPAFSIYGE

-5465 TSKTLNFTIDTFNT
+5465 TSKTLNFTIDTLNT

-5533 EVWVNEKGHW
+5533 EVWVNDKGHW

-5581 HIKVFT
+5581 HIQVFT
-5587 SELDDNKSSSKTEW
+5587 SELDDNKSSSKTDW
-5601 WSNSDLIT
+5601 WSNSSTIT
-5609 MRGTGEIGATVS
+5609 MRGMGEIGATVS

-5636 TGRWE
+5636 NGQWE
-5641 LSTDKL
+5641 LSTDQL
-5647 PEGTYDISLV
+5647 PEGKYDITLS
-5657 IEDSAG
+5657 IEDNAG
-5663 NRWEDVREI
+5663 NRKEEVHEI

-5707 ITDSEGNTYTLTVP
+5707 ITDSNGNTYTLTVP

-5751 DVPLD
+5751 DVSLD

-5865 AAGEDNGA
+5865 AAGEDNGV

-5899 TVNVTHNGVTDI
+5899 TVNVTHNGVTDT

-5932 NYTLSVTVVDRAG
+5932 TYTLSVTVVDRAG

-5994 THLRTEPSAAE
+5994 THLRTVPSAAE

-6010 VTAYSITL
+6010 ETAYSITL

-6109 NAMNV
+6109 NAMNA

>member
-159 SKQIE
+159 SKQME
-164 EMLQNFLAD
+164 EMLQEFLAD

-419 NETTDSIITDTIA
+419 NETTDSIITDTIP

-535 AEIETTNDSGIVG
+535 AEIETTDDSGIVG

-577 EEVIFKA
+577 EEVVFKA
-584 NDKGEWTFNFT
+584 NDQGEWTFNFT

-962 YIDGALIAEVR
+962 YVDGALIAEVR

-1035 GISDDN
+1035 GIADDN

-1061 VQVWDAMSDTQIGV
+1061 VQVWDAASDTQIGV

-1114 IFDFTID
+1114 VFDFTID

-1185 WLFIPGNTWADG
+1185 WLFTPGNTWADG

-1385 TFTPPT
+1385 SFTPT
-1391 SWADGDY
+1391 GAWADGDY

-1434 DSGIPDDNL
+1434 DSGIPNDNL
-1443 TNNVRPHF
+1443 TNNVRPQF

-1476 QSATPGVW
+1476 QGATPGAW

-1504 DEAGNKATQTL
+1504 DKAGNQTTQEL

-1587 APTSDWADGDYILTV
+1587 APTSDWGDGDYILTV

-1710 TTQKLDFTIDTIL
+1710 TTQKLDFIIDTML

-1905 GNTATETLNFI
+1905 GNTATETLNFT

-1946 PGFIIGGIDSD
+1946 PGFVIGGIDSD

-2007 NIRHSAPLTVTIDTQ
+2007 NIRHSAPLKVTVDTQ
-2022 ITIDHIELVND
+2022 IGIDNIELVND
-2033 SGIPDDNLTNNVRP
+2033 SGIPNDNLTNNVRP
-2047 HFQVTVPTDVN
+2047 QFQVTVPTDVN

-2081 WDYTWLADVGEG
+2081 WDYTWLTDVANGS
-2093 KHTLTVEATD
+2093 HTLTVEATD
-2103 KAGNKTTQQLDFI
+2103 AAGNKATQNLEFN

-2123 PTIVL
+2123 PTIAL
-2128 DNTDD
+2128 DSTDD
-2133 SGTKGDH
+2133 SGTKGDN

-2148 FLLGNIDADARYV
+2148 FILGNIDADARYV

-2176 TKDATGNWSVTP
+2176 TKGATGIWSVTP
-2188 TGTWADGDYTLTVRV
+2188 TGMWADGSHTLTVRV
-2203 EDEAGNEKHSASLT
+2203 EDEAGNVKYSVPLT
-2217 VTVDTQITIDV
+2217 ITVDTQITIDD
-2228 IELVNDNGIPGDNMT
+2228 IELVNDSGTKGDNLT
-2243 NDAHPQFRVTVPGDV
+2243 NDANPHFRITVPGDV

-2272 KATQSAT
+2272 KAMQSST
-2279 PGVWNYTWPGT
+2279 SGVWNYTWPKT
-2290 VPDGDYTLNVKATDN
+2290 LADDDYTLTVKATDN
-2305 AGNTVTETLHFTID
+2305 AGNTVTRTLDFTID

-2327 VLDSADDS
+2327 VLDSADDT
-2335 GVHGDNMTN
+2335 GIQGDNMTN
-2344 HTQPTFA
+2344 RTQPTFN

-2372 TTFDA
+2372 TTFDV
-2377 TKDAGGWTFT
+2377 TKDAGGWSFT
-2387 PTGAWADG
+2387 PPTSWGAG

-2443 NNVRPHFQVTVP
+2443 NNVRPQFQVKVP
-2455 TDVNVVRLSIDGG
+2455 TDVN
-2468 KTWFNATQSATPG
+2468 
-2481 VWDYIW
+2481 
-2487 PDDVADGGYTLT
+2487 
-2499 VEATDE
+2499 E
-2505 AGNKATQTLDF
+2505 
-2516 TIDTTLSVPTLSLDS
+2516 
-2531 ADDSGIAGD
+2531 
-2540 NITNVKTPGFT
+2540 
-2551 LNNIDTDVSRVI
+2551 
-2563 VEVMHN
+2563 
-2569 GIKQEVP
+2569 
-2576 LVQTGGQWRFAPTSD
+2576 
-2591 WADGDYI
+2591 
-2598 LTVKVEDRAGNVKQ
+2598 
-2612 SAPLTVTVDTHIA
+2612 
-2625 IDRIELVN
+2625 
-2633 DSGIPGDNLTNEA
+2633 
-2646 RPHFQVTV
+2646 
-2654 PADVNG
+2654 
-2660 VRLSIDGGKTWFDA
+2660 
-2674 TQSATSGVWDYT
+2674 
-2686 WLTNVANGPHTLMV
+2686 
-2700 EASDKAGNKTT
+2700 
-2711 QKLDFT
+2711 
-2717 IDTILSE
+2717 
-2724 PTITLDSAD
+2724 
-2733 DSAAGDNITN
+2733 
-2743 VKMPGFTLGN
+2743 
-2753 IDADVTKVVVT
+2753 
-2764 VAHDGKNQQIELIK
+2764 
-2778 NGGVWRFT
+2778 
-2786 PGAAWTDGDYTL
+2786 
-2798 TVKVEDKAG
+2798 
-2807 NTNYSAPLTVTIDT
+2807 
-2821 QTSIDR
+2821 
-2827 IELLNDTGIV
+2827 
-2837 GDNLTNEARPQFHI
+2837 
-2851 TVPTDVNSVQ
+2851 
-2861 LSLDGGINW
+2861 
-2870 VNATLT
+2870 
-2876 SDGVWEYIWPTDLVE
+2876 
-2891 NTYTLTV
+2891 
-2898 KATDVAGNTAT
+2898 
-2909 ETLNFI
+2909 
-2915 IDTTLSTPTIT
+2915 
-2926 LDSADDSGTAND
+2926 
-2938 NKTNVKTPGFIIG
+2938 
-2951 GIDSDV
+2951 
-2957 TQVVVQVMRDGHSE
+2957 
-2971 EVELTQTNG
+2971 
-2980 QWRFVPGSAWTDGD
+2980 
-2994 YTLTVT
+2994 
-3000 VKDEAGN
+3000 
-3007 IRHSAPLTVTI
+3007 
-3018 DTQITID
+3018 
-3025 HIELVNDSGIP
+3025 
-3036 DDNLTN
+3036 
-3042 NVRPHFQVTVPTD
+3042 
-3055 VNVVRLSIDGGKTW
+3055 VRLSIDGGKTW

-3103 AGNKTTQQLDFIID
+3103 AGNQTTQKLDFIID
-3117 TLLSEPTIV
+3117 TLLSEPTIA
-3126 LDNTDDSGTKG
+3126 LDSTDDSGTKG
-3137 DNLTNVN
+3137 DNLTSVN
-3144 KPTFLLGNIDADARY
+3144 KPTFILGNIDADARY

-3184 VTPTGTWA
+3184 VTPTGMWA
-3192 DGDYTLTVRVEDD
+3192 DGSHTLTVRVEDD

-3220 TQITIDVIEL
+3220 THIAIDDIEL

-3305 NKTTQTLDF
+3305 NQTTQTLDF

-3400 VTDNAGNVRQSTPLV
+3400 VQDNAGNVRQSTPLI

-3469 VSATQGIEGV
+3469 VSAAQGIEGV

-3820 TLTTPVIE
+3820 SLTTPVIE

-3842 TNHDRPVFDIHQVDS
+3842 TKHDRPVFDIRQVDS

-3911 ESAPFE
+3911 ESAPLE

-3948 SFRIDVPGDVVQ
+3948 SFRIDVPGDVIQ

-3975 KNADGQWIFDS
+3975 KNADGQWIFDT

-4001 TDEAG
+4001 TDQAG

-4300 GNTKTSAELRIE
+4300 GNTKTSAELKIE

-4365 PISKNAAG
+4365 PVSKNAAG
-4373 QWEFTA
+4373 QWQFTA
-4379 GSALPDGH
+4379 GSALSDGH

-4505 IDTIVSDPSID
+4505 IDTVVSDPRID

-4523 GESAVDNITSVTTP
+4523 GESAVDNITSVTKP

-4555 NGVSYSV
+4555 NGVSYPV

-4608 TSVSVRMEPASDTGN
+4608 TSVSVRMEPASDTGS

-4659 VLKQTITVGADGNW
+4659 VLKHTITVGADGNW

-4717 LSDPSIDDQHEAT
+4717 LSDPSIDDQYEAT

-4737 GFAEAFST
+4737 GLAEAFST

-4834 LIGSTLP
+4834 LVGNTLP
-4841 NTIVSIYV
+4841 NAIVSIYV

-4943 GVEKAIAYTTGAGHW
+4943 GVEKAIAYTTGTGHW

-5078 GNSQQKEILIEHD
+5078 GNSQQKDILIEHD

-5170 ATDTA
+5170 ATNTA

-5244 APILLQDDGTFNIH
+5244 APILLQDDGKFNIH

-5300 LITNHNKPVLVG
+5300 LITSHNKPVLVG

-5375 IDTSTFIDNPA
+5375 IDTSTFIDNPV
-5386 MVAGS
+5386 MMAGS

-5403 QTRPTFSIFGE
+5403 QTRPAFSIFGE

-5533 EVWVNEKGHW
+5533 EVWVNDKGHW

-5581 HIKVFT
+5581 HIQVFT
-5587 SELDDNKSSSKTEW
+5587 SELDDNKSSSKTDW
-5601 WSNSDLIT
+5601 WSNSSTIT
-5609 MRGTGEIGATVS
+5609 MRGMGEIGATVS

-5636 TGRWE
+5636 NGQWE
-5641 LSTDKL
+5641 LSTDQL
-5647 PEGTYDISLV
+5647 PEGKYDITLS
-5657 IEDSAG
+5657 IEDNAG
-5663 NRWEDVREI
+5663 NRKEEVHEI

-5707 ITDSEGNTYTLTVP
+5707 ITDSNGNTYTLTVP

-5756 IMKEVPV
+5756 IMKETPV

-5873 SDSDNVTNHTQPKF
+5873 SDSDNVTNHNHTQPKF

-5932 NYTLSVTVVDRAG
+5932 TYTLSVTVVDRAG
-5945 NSQQSASLAVTVDST
+5945 NSLQSASLEVTVDST

-5994 THLRTEPSAAE
+5994 THLRTVPSAAE

-6010 VTAYSITL
+6010 ETAYSITL

-6046 NVSIMFEG
+6046 NVSVMFEG

-6088 DNDFLIKE
+6088 DDDFLIKE

-6109 NAMNV
+6109 NAMNA

>member
-38 NITTPRGSVIIV
+38 NITTPHGSVIIV

-535 AEIETTNDSGIVG
+535 AEIETTDDSGIVG

-600 GINNLTFTVEDVAGN
+600 GVNNLTFTVEDVAGN
-615 KKDFSFSYVIDTIAP
+615 KKDFSFSYVIDTVAP

-635 SLEDYVVLPNGI
+635 SLEDFVVLPNGI

-1035 GISDDN
+1035 GIADDN

-1114 IFDFTID
+1114 VFDFTID

-1385 TFTPPT
+1385 SFTPT
-1391 SWADGDY
+1391 GAWADGDY

-1434 DSGIPDDNL
+1434 DSGIPNDNL

-1476 QSATPGVW
+1476 QSATPGAW

-1504 DEAGNKATQTL
+1504 DKAGNKTTQEL

-2128 DNTDD
+2128 DSTDD
-2133 SGTKGDH
+2133 SGTKGDN

-2319 TTLSTPVI
+2319 TTLSVPVI
-2327 VLDSADDS
+2327 VLNSADDT
-2335 GVHGDNMTN
+2335 GVQGDNMTN
-2344 HTQPTFA
+2344 STQPTFA

-2377 TKDAGGWTFT
+2377 TKGVGGWSFT

-2443 NNVRPHFQVTVP
+2443 NNVRPHFQVKVP
-2455 TDVNVVRLSIDGG
+2455 TDVN
-2468 KTWFNATQSATPG
+2468 
-2481 VWDYIW
+2481 
-2487 PDDVADGGYTLT
+2487 
-2499 VEATDE
+2499 E
-2505 AGNKATQTLDF
+2505 
-2516 TIDTTLSVPTLSLDS
+2516 
-2531 ADDSGIAGD
+2531 
-2540 NITNVKTPGFT
+2540 
-2551 LNNIDTDVSRVI
+2551 
-2563 VEVMHN
+2563 
-2569 GIKQEVP
+2569 
-2576 LVQTGGQWRFAPTSD
+2576 
-2591 WADGDYI
+2591 
-2598 LTVKVEDRAGNVKQ
+2598 
-2612 SAPLTVTVDTHIA
+2612 
-2625 IDRIELVN
+2625 
-2633 DSGIPGDNLTNEA
+2633 
-2646 RPHFQVTV
+2646 
-2654 PADVNG
+2654 
-2660 VRLSIDGGKTWFDA
+2660 
-2674 TQSATSGVWDYT
+2674 
-2686 WLTNVANGPHTLMV
+2686 
-2700 EASDKAGNKTT
+2700 
-2711 QKLDFT
+2711 
-2717 IDTILSE
+2717 
-2724 PTITLDSAD
+2724 
-2733 DSAAGDNITN
+2733 
-2743 VKMPGFTLGN
+2743 
-2753 IDADVTKVVVT
+2753 
-2764 VAHDGKNQQIELIK
+2764 
-2778 NGGVWRFT
+2778 
-2786 PGAAWTDGDYTL
+2786 
-2798 TVKVEDKAG
+2798 
-2807 NTNYSAPLTVTIDT
+2807 
-2821 QTSIDR
+2821 
-2827 IELLNDTGIV
+2827 
-2837 GDNLTNEARPQFHI
+2837 
-2851 TVPTDVNSVQ
+2851 
-2861 LSLDGGINW
+2861 
-2870 VNATLT
+2870 
-2876 SDGVWEYIWPTDLVE
+2876 
-2891 NTYTLTV
+2891 
-2898 KATDVAGNTAT
+2898 
-2909 ETLNFI
+2909 
-2915 IDTTLSTPTIT
+2915 
-2926 LDSADDSGTAND
+2926 
-2938 NKTNVKTPGFIIG
+2938 
-2951 GIDSDV
+2951 
-2957 TQVVVQVMRDGHSE
+2957 
-2971 EVELTQTNG
+2971 
-2980 QWRFVPGSAWTDGD
+2980 
-2994 YTLTVT
+2994 
-3000 VKDEAGN
+3000 
-3007 IRHSAPLTVTI
+3007 
-3018 DTQITID
+3018 
-3025 HIELVNDSGIP
+3025 
-3036 DDNLTN
+3036 
-3042 NVRPHFQVTVPTD
+3042 
-3055 VNVVRLSIDGGKTW
+3055 VRLSIDGGKTW

-3103 AGNKTTQQLDFIID
+3103 AGNQTTQKLDFIID
-3117 TLLSEPTIV
+3117 TMLSEPTIV
-3126 LDNTDDSGTKG
+3126 LDSTDDSGTKG
-3137 DNLTNVN
+3137 DNLTNAN
-3144 KPTFLLGNIDADARY
+3144 KPTFILGNIDADARY
-3159 VTVEVQHGGTK
+3159 VTVEVQYGGTK

-3314 TIDTRLSTPTIA
+3314 TIDTRLSTPTIT

-3345 PGFTIGNIDAD
+3345 PGFTIGNIDSD
-3356 AHSVILRITQGG
+3356 AQSVILRITQGG

-3400 VTDNAGNVRQSTPLV
+3400 VTDNAGNVRQSTPLI

-3469 VSATQGIEGV
+3469 VSAAQGIEGV

-3622 IDRIELVN
+3622 IDHIELVN

-3710 LNFTIDITLLTPTI
+3710 LNFTIDITLMTPTI

-3842 TNHDRPVFDIHQVDS
+3842 TNHDRPVFDIRQVDS

-4300 GNTKTSAELRIE
+4300 GNTKTSAELKIE

-4393 ATDRAGNTANS
+4393 AADRAGNTANS

-4523 GESAVDNITSVTTP
+4523 GESAVDNITSVTKP

-4555 NGVSYSV
+4555 NGVSYPV

-4897 DVTIDT
+4897 DLTIDT

-5300 LITNHNKPVLVG
+5300 LITSHNKPVLVG

-5375 IDTSTFIDNPA
+5375 IDTSTFIDNPV
-5386 MVAGS
+5386 MMAGS

-5403 QTRPTFSIFGE
+5403 QTRPAFSIYGE

-5465 TSKTLNFTIDTFNT
+5465 TSKTLNFTIDTLNT

-5533 EVWVNEKGHW
+5533 EVWVNDKGHW

-5581 HIKVFT
+5581 HIQVFT
-5587 SELDDNKSSSKTEW
+5587 SELDDNKSSSKTDW
-5601 WSNSDLIT
+5601 WSNSSTIT
-5609 MRGTGEIGATVS
+5609 MRGMGEIGATVS

-5636 TGRWE
+5636 NGQWE
-5641 LSTDKL
+5641 LSTDQL
-5647 PEGTYDISLV
+5647 PEGKYDITLS
-5657 IEDSAG
+5657 IEDNAG
-5663 NRWEDVREI
+5663 NRKEEVHEI

-5707 ITDSEGNTYTLTVP
+5707 ITDSNGNTYTLTVP

-5854 DSTLTVPEIAL
+5854 ASTLTVPEIAL

-5932 NYTLSVTVVDRAG
+5932 TYTLSVTVVDRAG

-5960 VTVTADSQHD
+5960 VTVTADSQHN

-5994 THLRTEPSAAE
+5994 THLRTVPSVAE

-6010 VTAYSITL
+6010 ETAYSITL

-6046 NVSIMFEG
+6046 NVSVMFEG

-6088 DNDFLIKE
+6088 DDDFLIKE

-6109 NAMNV
+6109 NAMNA
-6114 RGKTEDD
+6114 RGKAEDD

>member
-38 NITTPRGSVIIV
+38 NITTPHGSVIIV

-535 AEIETTNDSGIVG
+535 AEIETTDDSGIVG

-600 GINNLTFTVEDVAGN
+600 GVNNLTFTVEDVAGN
-615 KKDFSFSYVIDTIAP
+615 KKDFSFSYVIDTVAP

-635 SLEDYVVLPNGI
+635 SLEDFVVLPNGI

-1035 GISDDN
+1035 GIADDN

-1114 IFDFTID
+1114 VFDFTID

-1385 TFTPPT
+1385 SFTPT
-1391 SWADGDY
+1391 GAWADGDY

-1434 DSGIPDDNL
+1434 DSGIPNDNL

-1476 QSATPGVW
+1476 QSATPGAW

-1504 DEAGNKATQTL
+1504 DKAGNKTTQEL

-1946 PGFIIGGIDSD
+1946 PDFIIGGIDSD

-2128 DNTDD
+2128 DSTDD
-2133 SGTKGDH
+2133 SGTKGDN

-2319 TTLSTPVI
+2319 TTLSVPVI
-2327 VLDSADDS
+2327 VLNSADDT
-2335 GVHGDNMTN
+2335 GVQGDNMTN
-2344 HTQPTFA
+2344 STQPTFA

-2377 TKDAGGWTFT
+2377 TKGVGGWSFT

-2443 NNVRPHFQVTVP
+2443 NNVRPHFQVKVP
-2455 TDVNVVRLSIDGG
+2455 TDVN
-2468 KTWFNATQSATPG
+2468 
-2481 VWDYIW
+2481 
-2487 PDDVADGGYTLT
+2487 
-2499 VEATDE
+2499 E
-2505 AGNKATQTLDF
+2505 
-2516 TIDTTLSVPTLSLDS
+2516 
-2531 ADDSGIAGD
+2531 
-2540 NITNVKTPGFT
+2540 
-2551 LNNIDTDVSRVI
+2551 
-2563 VEVMHN
+2563 
-2569 GIKQEVP
+2569 
-2576 LVQTGGQWRFAPTSD
+2576 
-2591 WADGDYI
+2591 
-2598 LTVKVEDRAGNVKQ
+2598 
-2612 SAPLTVTVDTHIA
+2612 
-2625 IDRIELVN
+2625 
-2633 DSGIPGDNLTNEA
+2633 
-2646 RPHFQVTV
+2646 
-2654 PADVNG
+2654 
-2660 VRLSIDGGKTWFDA
+2660 
-2674 TQSATSGVWDYT
+2674 
-2686 WLTNVANGPHTLMV
+2686 
-2700 EASDKAGNKTT
+2700 
-2711 QKLDFT
+2711 
-2717 IDTILSE
+2717 
-2724 PTITLDSAD
+2724 
-2733 DSAAGDNITN
+2733 
-2743 VKMPGFTLGN
+2743 
-2753 IDADVTKVVVT
+2753 
-2764 VAHDGKNQQIELIK
+2764 
-2778 NGGVWRFT
+2778 
-2786 PGAAWTDGDYTL
+2786 
-2798 TVKVEDKAG
+2798 
-2807 NTNYSAPLTVTIDT
+2807 
-2821 QTSIDR
+2821 
-2827 IELLNDTGIV
+2827 
-2837 GDNLTNEARPQFHI
+2837 
-2851 TVPTDVNSVQ
+2851 
-2861 LSLDGGINW
+2861 
-2870 VNATLT
+2870 
-2876 SDGVWEYIWPTDLVE
+2876 
-2891 NTYTLTV
+2891 
-2898 KATDVAGNTAT
+2898 
-2909 ETLNFI
+2909 
-2915 IDTTLSTPTIT
+2915 
-2926 LDSADDSGTAND
+2926 
-2938 NKTNVKTPGFIIG
+2938 
-2951 GIDSDV
+2951 
-2957 TQVVVQVMRDGHSE
+2957 
-2971 EVELTQTNG
+2971 
-2980 QWRFVPGSAWTDGD
+2980 
-2994 YTLTVT
+2994 
-3000 VKDEAGN
+3000 
-3007 IRHSAPLTVTI
+3007 
-3018 DTQITID
+3018 
-3025 HIELVNDSGIP
+3025 
-3036 DDNLTN
+3036 
-3042 NVRPHFQVTVPTD
+3042 
-3055 VNVVRLSIDGGKTW
+3055 VRLSIDGGKTW

-3103 AGNKTTQQLDFIID
+3103 AGNQTTQKLDFIID
-3117 TLLSEPTIV
+3117 TMLSEPTIV
-3126 LDNTDDSGTKG
+3126 LDSTDDSGTKG
-3137 DNLTNVN
+3137 DNLTNAN
-3144 KPTFLLGNIDADARY
+3144 KPTFILGNIDADARY
-3159 VTVEVQHGGTK
+3159 VTVEVQYGGTK

-3314 TIDTRLSTPTIA
+3314 TIDTRLSTPTIT

-3345 PGFTIGNIDAD
+3345 PGFTIGNIDSD
-3356 AHSVILRITQGG
+3356 AQSVILRITQGG

-3400 VTDNAGNVRQSTPLV
+3400 VTDNAGNVRQSTPLI

-3469 VSATQGIEGV
+3469 VSAAQGIEGV

-3622 IDRIELVN
+3622 IDHIELVN

-3710 LNFTIDITLLTPTI
+3710 LNFTIDITLMTPTI

-3842 TNHDRPVFDIHQVDS
+3842 TNHDRPVFDIRQVDS

-4271 NTGGNLT
+4271 NTGENLT

-4300 GNTKTSAELRIE
+4300 GNTKTSAELKIE

-4523 GESAVDNITSVTTP
+4523 GESAVDNITSVTKP

-4555 NGVSYSV
+4555 NGVSYPV

-4897 DVTIDT
+4897 DLTIDT

-5055 RWSAELDL
+5055 RWSAKLDL

-5300 LITNHNKPVLVG
+5300 LITSHNKPVLVG

-5375 IDTSTFIDNPA
+5375 IDTSTFIDNPV
-5386 MVAGS
+5386 MMAGS

-5403 QTRPTFSIFGE
+5403 QTRPAFSIYGE

-5465 TSKTLNFTIDTFNT
+5465 TSKTLNFTIDTLNT

-5533 EVWVNEKGHW
+5533 EVWVNDKGHW

-5581 HIKVFT
+5581 HIQVFT
-5587 SELDDNKSSSKTEW
+5587 SELDDNKSSSKTDW
-5601 WSNSDLIT
+5601 WSNSSTIT
-5609 MRGTGEIGATVS
+5609 MRGMGEIGATVS

-5636 TGRWE
+5636 NGQWE
-5641 LSTDKL
+5641 LSTDQL
-5647 PEGTYDISLV
+5647 PEGKYDITLS
-5657 IEDSAG
+5657 IEDNAG
-5663 NRWEDVREI
+5663 NRKEEVHEI

-5707 ITDSEGNTYTLTVP
+5707 ITDSNGNTYTLTVP

-5932 NYTLSVTVVDRAG
+5932 TYTLSVTVVDRAG

-5960 VTVTADSQHD
+5960 VTVTADSQHN

-5994 THLRTEPSAAE
+5994 THLRTVPSVAE

-6010 VTAYSITL
+6010 ETAYSITL

-6046 NVSIMFEG
+6046 NVSVMFEG

-6088 DNDFLIKE
+6088 DDDFLIKE

-6109 NAMNV
+6109 NAMNA
-6114 RGKTEDD
+6114 RGKAEDD

>member
-419 NETTDSIITDTIA
+419 NETTDSIITDTIP

-1061 VQVWDAMSDTQIGV
+1061 VQVWDAASDTQIGV

-1114 IFDFTID
+1114 VFDFTID

-1385 TFTPPT
+1385 SFTPT
-1391 SWADGDY
+1391 GAWADGDY

-1434 DSGIPDDNL
+1434 DSGIPNDNL

-1476 QSATPGVW
+1476 QSATPGAW

-1504 DEAGNKATQTL
+1504 DKAGNKTTQEL

-2022 ITIDHIELVND
+2022 IAIDHIELVND
-2033 SGIPDDNLTNNVRP
+2033 SGIPDDNLTNEARP

-2116 IDTLLSE
+2116 IDTMLSE

-2133 SGTKGDH
+2133 SGTKGDN

-2217 VTVDTQITIDV
+2217 VTVDTQITIDA

-2319 TTLSTPVI
+2319 TTLSVPVI
-2327 VLDSADDS
+2327 VLNSADDT
-2335 GVHGDNMTN
+2335 GVQGDNMTN
-2344 HTQPTFA
+2344 SSQPTFA

-2377 TKDAGGWTFT
+2377 TKGVGGWSFT

-2443 NNVRPHFQVTVP
+2443 NNVRPHFQVKVP
-2455 TDVNVVRLSIDGG
+2455 TDVN
-2468 KTWFNATQSATPG
+2468 
-2481 VWDYIW
+2481 
-2487 PDDVADGGYTLT
+2487 
-2499 VEATDE
+2499 E
-2505 AGNKATQTLDF
+2505 
-2516 TIDTTLSVPTLSLDS
+2516 
-2531 ADDSGIAGD
+2531 
-2540 NITNVKTPGFT
+2540 
-2551 LNNIDTDVSRVI
+2551 
-2563 VEVMHN
+2563 
-2569 GIKQEVP
+2569 
-2576 LVQTGGQWRFAPTSD
+2576 
-2591 WADGDYI
+2591 
-2598 LTVKVEDRAGNVKQ
+2598 
-2612 SAPLTVTVDTHIA
+2612 
-2625 IDRIELVN
+2625 
-2633 DSGIPGDNLTNEA
+2633 
-2646 RPHFQVTV
+2646 
-2654 PADVNG
+2654 
-2660 VRLSIDGGKTWFDA
+2660 
-2674 TQSATSGVWDYT
+2674 
-2686 WLTNVANGPHTLMV
+2686 
-2700 EASDKAGNKTT
+2700 
-2711 QKLDFT
+2711 
-2717 IDTILSE
+2717 
-2724 PTITLDSAD
+2724 
-2733 DSAAGDNITN
+2733 
-2743 VKMPGFTLGN
+2743 
-2753 IDADVTKVVVT
+2753 
-2764 VAHDGKNQQIELIK
+2764 
-2778 NGGVWRFT
+2778 
-2786 PGAAWTDGDYTL
+2786 
-2798 TVKVEDKAG
+2798 
-2807 NTNYSAPLTVTIDT
+2807 
-2821 QTSIDR
+2821 
-2827 IELLNDTGIV
+2827 
-2837 GDNLTNEARPQFHI
+2837 
-2851 TVPTDVNSVQ
+2851 
-2861 LSLDGGINW
+2861 
-2870 VNATLT
+2870 
-2876 SDGVWEYIWPTDLVE
+2876 
-2891 NTYTLTV
+2891 
-2898 KATDVAGNTAT
+2898 
-2909 ETLNFI
+2909 
-2915 IDTTLSTPTIT
+2915 
-2926 LDSADDSGTAND
+2926 
-2938 NKTNVKTPGFIIG
+2938 
-2951 GIDSDV
+2951 
-2957 TQVVVQVMRDGHSE
+2957 
-2971 EVELTQTNG
+2971 
-2980 QWRFVPGSAWTDGD
+2980 
-2994 YTLTVT
+2994 
-3000 VKDEAGN
+3000 
-3007 IRHSAPLTVTI
+3007 
-3018 DTQITID
+3018 
-3025 HIELVNDSGIP
+3025 
-3036 DDNLTN
+3036 
-3042 NVRPHFQVTVPTD
+3042 
-3055 VNVVRLSIDGGKTW
+3055 VRLSIDGGKTW

-3103 AGNKTTQQLDFIID
+3103 AGNQTTQKLDFIID
-3117 TLLSEPTIV
+3117 TMLSEPTIV
-3126 LDNTDDSGTKG
+3126 LDSTDDSGTKG
-3137 DNLTNVN
+3137 DNLTNAN
-3144 KPTFLLGNIDADARY
+3144 KPTFILGNIDADARY
-3159 VTVEVQHGGTK
+3159 VTVEVQYGGTK

-3192 DGDYTLTVRVEDD
+3192 DGDYMLTVRVEDD

-3314 TIDTRLSTPTIA
+3314 TIDTQLSTPTIT

-3345 PGFTIGNIDAD
+3345 PGFTIGNIDSD
-3356 AHSVILRITQGG
+3356 AQSVILRITQGG

-3400 VTDNAGNVRQSTPLV
+3400 VTDNAGNVRQSTPLI

-3469 VSATQGIEGV
+3469 VSAAQGIEGV

-3622 IDRIELVN
+3622 IDHIELVN

-3710 LNFTIDITLLTPTI
+3710 LNFTIDITLMTPTI

-4300 GNTKTSAELRIE
+4300 GNTKTSAELKIE

-4466 AGNKWLFT
+4466 ADNKWLFT

-4523 GESAVDNITSVTTP
+4523 GESAVDNITSVTKP

-4555 NGVSYSV
+4555 NGVSYPV

-4897 DVTIDT
+4897 DLTIDT

-5300 LITNHNKPVLVG
+5300 LITSHNKPVLVG

-5375 IDTSTFIDNPA
+5375 IDTSTFIDNPV
-5386 MVAGS
+5386 MMAGS

-5403 QTRPTFSIFGE
+5403 QTRPAFSIYGE

-5465 TSKTLNFTIDTFNT
+5465 TSKTLNFTIDTLNT

-5581 HIKVFT
+5581 HIQVFT
-5587 SELDDNKSSSKTEW
+5587 SELDDNKSSSKTDW
-5601 WSNSDLIT
+5601 WSNSSTIT
-5609 MRGTGEIGATVS
+5609 MRGMGEIGATVS

-5636 TGRWE
+5636 NGQWE
-5641 LSTDKL
+5641 LSTDQL
-5647 PEGTYDISLV
+5647 PEGKYDITLS
-5657 IEDSAG
+5657 IEDNAG
-5663 NRWEDVREI
+5663 NRKEEVHEI

-5707 ITDSEGNTYTLTVP
+5707 ITDSNGNTYTLTVP

-5751 DVPLD
+5751 DVSLD

-5865 AAGEDNGA
+5865 AAGEDNGV

-5899 TVNVTHNGVTDI
+5899 TVNVTHNGVTDT

-5932 NYTLSVTVVDRAG
+5932 TYTLSVTVVDRAG

-5970 DASDDATA
+5970 DASDDATP
-5978 TAVTPP
+5978 TAVTPL
-5984 ESETVNAESA
+5984 ESETVNAESD
-5994 THLRTEPSAAE
+5994 THLRTVPSAAE

-6010 VTAYSITL
+6010 ETAYSITL

-6046 NVSIMFEG
+6046 NVSVMFEG

-6109 NAMNV
+6109 NAMNA
-6114 RGKTEDD
+6114 RGKAEDD

>member
-38 NITTPRGSVIIV
+38 NITTPHGSVIIV

-535 AEIETTNDSGIVG
+535 AEIETTDDSGIVG

-600 GINNLTFTVEDVAGN
+600 GVNNLTFTVEDVAGN
-615 KKDFSFSYVIDTIAP
+615 KKDFSFSYVIDTVAP

-635 SLEDYVVLPNGI
+635 SLEDFVVLPNGI

-691 SNKFLQGAYD
+691 SNKFLQGSYD

-1035 GISDDN
+1035 GIADDN

-1114 IFDFTID
+1114 VFDFTID

-1185 WLFIPGNTWADG
+1185 WLFTPGNTWADG

-1208 AGNTNYSAPLTVVID
+1208 AGNTSYSAPLTVVID

-1385 TFTPPT
+1385 SFTPT
-1391 SWADGDY
+1391 GAWADGDY

-1434 DSGIPDDNL
+1434 DSGIPNDNL

-1476 QSATPGVW
+1476 QSATPGAW

-1504 DEAGNKATQTL
+1504 DKAGNKTTQEL

-2128 DNTDD
+2128 DSTDD

-2319 TTLSTPVI
+2319 TTLSVPVI
-2327 VLDSADDS
+2327 VLNSADDT
-2335 GVHGDNMTN
+2335 GVQGDNMTN
-2344 HTQPTFA
+2344 STQPTFA

-2377 TKDAGGWTFT
+2377 TKGTGGWSFT

-2443 NNVRPHFQVTVP
+2443 NNVRPHFQVKVP
-2455 TDVNVVRLSIDGG
+2455 TDVN
-2468 KTWFNATQSATPG
+2468 
-2481 VWDYIW
+2481 
-2487 PDDVADGGYTLT
+2487 
-2499 VEATDE
+2499 E
-2505 AGNKATQTLDF
+2505 
-2516 TIDTTLSVPTLSLDS
+2516 
-2531 ADDSGIAGD
+2531 
-2540 NITNVKTPGFT
+2540 
-2551 LNNIDTDVSRVI
+2551 
-2563 VEVMHN
+2563 
-2569 GIKQEVP
+2569 
-2576 LVQTGGQWRFAPTSD
+2576 
-2591 WADGDYI
+2591 
-2598 LTVKVEDRAGNVKQ
+2598 
-2612 SAPLTVTVDTHIA
+2612 
-2625 IDRIELVN
+2625 
-2633 DSGIPGDNLTNEA
+2633 
-2646 RPHFQVTV
+2646 
-2654 PADVNG
+2654 
-2660 VRLSIDGGKTWFDA
+2660 
-2674 TQSATSGVWDYT
+2674 
-2686 WLTNVANGPHTLMV
+2686 
-2700 EASDKAGNKTT
+2700 
-2711 QKLDFT
+2711 
-2717 IDTILSE
+2717 
-2724 PTITLDSAD
+2724 
-2733 DSAAGDNITN
+2733 
-2743 VKMPGFTLGN
+2743 
-2753 IDADVTKVVVT
+2753 
-2764 VAHDGKNQQIELIK
+2764 
-2778 NGGVWRFT
+2778 
-2786 PGAAWTDGDYTL
+2786 
-2798 TVKVEDKAG
+2798 
-2807 NTNYSAPLTVTIDT
+2807 
-2821 QTSIDR
+2821 
-2827 IELLNDTGIV
+2827 
-2837 GDNLTNEARPQFHI
+2837 
-2851 TVPTDVNSVQ
+2851 
-2861 LSLDGGINW
+2861 
-2870 VNATLT
+2870 
-2876 SDGVWEYIWPTDLVE
+2876 
-2891 NTYTLTV
+2891 
-2898 KATDVAGNTAT
+2898 
-2909 ETLNFI
+2909 
-2915 IDTTLSTPTIT
+2915 
-2926 LDSADDSGTAND
+2926 
-2938 NKTNVKTPGFIIG
+2938 
-2951 GIDSDV
+2951 
-2957 TQVVVQVMRDGHSE
+2957 
-2971 EVELTQTNG
+2971 
-2980 QWRFVPGSAWTDGD
+2980 
-2994 YTLTVT
+2994 
-3000 VKDEAGN
+3000 
-3007 IRHSAPLTVTI
+3007 
-3018 DTQITID
+3018 
-3025 HIELVNDSGIP
+3025 
-3036 DDNLTN
+3036 
-3042 NVRPHFQVTVPTD
+3042 
-3055 VNVVRLSIDGGKTW
+3055 VRLSIDGGKTW

-3103 AGNKTTQQLDFIID
+3103 AGNQTTQKLDFIID
-3117 TLLSEPTIV
+3117 TMLSEPTIV
-3126 LDNTDDSGTKG
+3126 LDSTDDSGTKG
-3137 DNLTNVN
+3137 DNLTNAN
-3144 KPTFLLGNIDADARY
+3144 KPTFILGNIDADARY
-3159 VTVEVQHGGTK
+3159 VTVEVQYGGTK

-3400 VTDNAGNVRQSTPLV
+3400 VQDNAGNVRQSTPLV

-3521 PTIALDST
+3521 PTIELDST

-3710 LNFTIDITLLTPTI
+3710 LNFTIDITLMTPTI

-3842 TNHDRPVFDIHQVDS
+3842 TNHDRPVFDIRQVDS

-4300 GNTKTSAELRIE
+4300 GNTKTSAELKIE

-4523 GESAVDNITSVTTP
+4523 GESAVDNITSVTKP

-4555 NGVSYSV
+4555 NGVSYPV

-4834 LIGSTLP
+4834 LVGNTLP
-4841 NTIVSIYV
+4841 NAIVSIYV

-4967 DGNYELTFKVEDV
+4967 DGNYVLTFKVEDV

-5034 TLTIRNPQG
+5034 TLTIRSPQG

-5078 GNSQQKEILIEHD
+5078 GNSQQKDILIEHD

-5403 QTRPTFSIFGE
+5403 QTRPTFSISGE

-5581 HIKVFT
+5581 HIQVFT
-5587 SELDDNKSSSKTEW
+5587 SELDDNKSSSKTDW
-5601 WSNSDLIT
+5601 WSNSSTIT
-5609 MRGTGEIGATVS
+5609 MRGMGEIGATVS

-5636 TGRWE
+5636 NGQWE
-5641 LSTDKL
+5641 LSTDQL
-5647 PEGTYDISLV
+5647 PEGKYDITLS
-5657 IEDSAG
+5657 IEDNAG
-5663 NRWEDVREI
+5663 NRKEEVHEI

-5707 ITDSEGNTYTLTVP
+5707 ITDSNGNTYTLTVP

-5824 PLADGSYTISVIAS
+5824 PLTDGSYTISVIAS

-5932 NYTLSVTVVDRAG
+5932 TYTLSVTVVDRAG

-5994 THLRTEPSAAE
+5994 THLRTVPSAAE

-6010 VTAYSITL
+6010 ETAYSITL

-6046 NVSIMFEG
+6046 NVSVMFEG

>member
-1 MGNKSIQK
+1 M
-9 FFADQNSVIDLSS
+9 
-22 LGNAK
+22 
-27 GAKVSLSGPDM
+27 
-38 NITTPRGSVIIV
+38 
-50 NGALYSSI
+50 
-58 KGNNLAVKFKDK
+58 
-70 TITGAKIL
+70 
-78 GSVDLKDIQLE
+78 
-89 RIDSS
+89 
-94 LVDSAQV
+94 
-101 EKKGNGKRRNKKE
+101 
-114 EEELKKQ
+114 
-121 LDDAENAKKEAD
+121 
-133 KAKEE
+133 
-138 AEKAKEAA
+138 
-146 EKALNEAFEVQNS
+146 
-159 SKQIE
+159 
-164 EMLQNFLAD
+164 
-173 NVAKDNLAQ
+173 
-182 QSDASQQN
+182 
-190 TQAKATQ
+190 
-197 ASKQNDAEKVLPQPI
+197 

-238 PLKVTLALAAESNS
+238 PLKVTLALATESNS

-615 KKDFSFSYVIDTIAP
+615 KKDFSFSYVIDTVAP

-635 SLEDYVVLPNGI
+635 SLEDFVVLPNGI

-1035 GISDDN
+1035 GVSDDN

-1061 VQVWDAMSDTQIGV
+1061 VQVWDAASDTQIGV

-1114 IFDFTID
+1114 VFDFTID

-1208 AGNTNYSAPLTVVID
+1208 AGNTSYSAPLTVVID

-1385 TFTPPT
+1385 SFTPT
-1391 SWADGDY
+1391 GAWADGDY

-1434 DSGIPDDNL
+1434 DSGIPNDNL

-1476 QSATPGVW
+1476 QSATPGAW

-1504 DEAGNKATQTL
+1504 DKAGNKTTQEL

-2128 DNTDD
+2128 DSTDD
-2133 SGTKGDH
+2133 SGTKGDN

-2319 TTLSTPVI
+2319 TTLSVPVI
-2327 VLDSADDS
+2327 VLNSADDT
-2335 GVHGDNMTN
+2335 GVQGDNMTN
-2344 HTQPTFA
+2344 STQPTFA
-2351 LQHIDDDAVRVTVS
+2351 LQHIDDDDAVRVTVS

-2377 TKDAGGWTFT
+2377 TKGTGGWSFT

-2443 NNVRPHFQVTVP
+2443 NNVRPHFQVKVP
-2455 TDVNVVRLSIDGG
+2455 MDVN
-2468 KTWFNATQSATPG
+2468 
-2481 VWDYIW
+2481 
-2487 PDDVADGGYTLT
+2487 
-2499 VEATDE
+2499 E
-2505 AGNKATQTLDF
+2505 
-2516 TIDTTLSVPTLSLDS
+2516 
-2531 ADDSGIAGD
+2531 
-2540 NITNVKTPGFT
+2540 
-2551 LNNIDTDVSRVI
+2551 
-2563 VEVMHN
+2563 
-2569 GIKQEVP
+2569 
-2576 LVQTGGQWRFAPTSD
+2576 
-2591 WADGDYI
+2591 
-2598 LTVKVEDRAGNVKQ
+2598 
-2612 SAPLTVTVDTHIA
+2612 
-2625 IDRIELVN
+2625 
-2633 DSGIPGDNLTNEA
+2633 
-2646 RPHFQVTV
+2646 
-2654 PADVNG
+2654 
-2660 VRLSIDGGKTWFDA
+2660 
-2674 TQSATSGVWDYT
+2674 
-2686 WLTNVANGPHTLMV
+2686 
-2700 EASDKAGNKTT
+2700 
-2711 QKLDFT
+2711 
-2717 IDTILSE
+2717 
-2724 PTITLDSAD
+2724 
-2733 DSAAGDNITN
+2733 
-2743 VKMPGFTLGN
+2743 
-2753 IDADVTKVVVT
+2753 
-2764 VAHDGKNQQIELIK
+2764 
-2778 NGGVWRFT
+2778 
-2786 PGAAWTDGDYTL
+2786 
-2798 TVKVEDKAG
+2798 
-2807 NTNYSAPLTVTIDT
+2807 
-2821 QTSIDR
+2821 
-2827 IELLNDTGIV
+2827 
-2837 GDNLTNEARPQFHI
+2837 
-2851 TVPTDVNSVQ
+2851 
-2861 LSLDGGINW
+2861 
-2870 VNATLT
+2870 
-2876 SDGVWEYIWPTDLVE
+2876 
-2891 NTYTLTV
+2891 
-2898 KATDVAGNTAT
+2898 
-2909 ETLNFI
+2909 
-2915 IDTTLSTPTIT
+2915 
-2926 LDSADDSGTAND
+2926 
-2938 NKTNVKTPGFIIG
+2938 
-2951 GIDSDV
+2951 
-2957 TQVVVQVMRDGHSE
+2957 
-2971 EVELTQTNG
+2971 
-2980 QWRFVPGSAWTDGD
+2980 
-2994 YTLTVT
+2994 
-3000 VKDEAGN
+3000 
-3007 IRHSAPLTVTI
+3007 
-3018 DTQITID
+3018 
-3025 HIELVNDSGIP
+3025 
-3036 DDNLTN
+3036 
-3042 NVRPHFQVTVPTD
+3042 
-3055 VNVVRLSIDGGKTW
+3055 VRLSIDGGKTW

-3103 AGNKTTQQLDFIID
+3103 AGNQTTQKLDFIID

-3126 LDNTDDSGTKG
+3126 LDSTDDSGTKG
-3137 DNLTNVN
+3137 DNLTNAN
-3144 KPTFLLGNIDADARY
+3144 KPTFILGNIDADARY
-3159 VTVEVQHGGTK
+3159 VTVEVQYGGTK

-3314 TIDTRLSTPTIA
+3314 TIDTRLSTPTIT

-3345 PGFTIGNIDAD
+3345 PGFTIGNIDSD
-3356 AHSVILRITQGG
+3356 AQSVILRITQGG

-3400 VTDNAGNVRQSTPLV
+3400 VTDNAGNVRQSTPLI

-3469 VSATQGIEGV
+3469 VSAAQGIEGV

-3622 IDRIELVN
+3622 IDHIELVN

-3710 LNFTIDITLLTPTI
+3710 LNFTIDITLMTPTI

-3842 TNHDRPVFDIHQVDS
+3842 TNHDRPVFDIRQVDS

-4032 DTGANTADNITN
+4032 DTGAN
-4044 ISRPTFTIGNV
+4044 
-4055 DPDVIKVVVTI
+4055 
-4066 DGHDYNATKV
+4066 
-4076 GAGWQFTPGNAIPD
+4076 
-4090 GSYNITV
+4090 
-4097 TVEDKAGNTAT
+4097 
-4108 SKPLPV
+4108 
-4114 VIDTTA
+4114 
-4120 EIESVTL
+4120 
-4127 VTDSGDSD
+4127 
-4135 VDNITKVDKPQ
+4135 
-4146 FSIVTADDITHVRV
+4146 
-4160 KIDNAANWIELT
+4160 
-4172 KGGDGRWIFNV
+4172 
-4183 GSALPDGQHT
+4183 
-4193 LLVDVTD
+4193 
-4200 IAGNVAQETLQ
+4200 
-4211 FTIDTTLREPTIV
+4211 
-4224 LDPTHDTGDD
+4224 
-4234 TNDNL
+4234 
-4239 TRINKPVFIIGNV
+4239 
-4252 DNDVSHIVVHIDG
+4252 
-4265 RDYTIE
+4265 
-4271 NTGGNLT
+4271 
-4278 FTPDQPL
+4278 
-4285 SDGQHTISVTVTDIA
+4285 
-4300 GNTKTSAELRIE
+4300 
-4312 IDTQVQ
+4312 
-4318 IDSVT
+4318 
-4323 LTTDSGVN
+4323 
-4331 DHDNVT
+4331 
-4337 NATRPSFEIAT
+4337 
-4348 PDDVTS
+4348 
-4354 VLVSF
+4354 
-4359 DGVNWT
+4359 
-4365 PISKNAAG
+4365 
-4373 QWEFTA
+4373 
-4379 GSALPDGH
+4379 
-4387 YTLHVQ
+4387 
-4393 ATDRAGNTANS
+4393 
-4404 TLGFTVDTQI
+4404 
-4414 DGLSVVMLDDAGKD
+4414 
-4428 STDGITNITSPRFE
+4428 
-4442 ISAREPLQSVTVIL
+4442 
-4456 NGKSSTLTQG
+4456 
-4466 AGNKWLFT
+4466 
-4474 PDTPLVDGTYKIEI
+4474 
-4488 VAEDIA
+4488 
-4494 GNKISKEVSFT
+4494 
-4505 IDTIVSDPSID
+4505 
-4516 LLDADDT
+4516 
-4523 GESAVDNITSVTTP
+4523 
-4537 RFVIGNVP
+4537 
-4545 ADIDTVVIRI
+4545 
-4555 NGVSYSV
+4555 
-4562 TANGNNLW
+4562 
-4570 EFQVPVALNDGVYE
+4570 
-4584 AVVVFRDIAGNTSE
+4584 
-4598 TKLPF
+4598 
-4603 TIDTT
+4603 
-4608 TSVSVRMEPASDTGN
+4608 
-4623 SNSDN
+4623 
-4628 LTNKQNPKFEGTA
+4628 
-4641 EPNAKLV
+4641 
-4648 ITIVDDKSGRE
+4648 
-4659 VLKQTITVGADGNW
+4659 
-4673 SVTPNILPDG
+4673 
-4683 MYTINVVATDVAG
+4683 
-4696 NTAQTQERFTIDTV
+4696 
-4710 TIDPTIR
+4710 
-4717 LSDPSIDDQHEAT
+4717 
-4730 SLRPEFK
+4730 
-4737 GFAEAFST
+4737 
-4745 IMIQWDGKVVGS
+4745 
-4757 ANANANGE
+4757 
-4765 WSWTPPSVLAP
+4765 
-4776 GSYVVSIVAKDKA
+4776 
-4789 GNESSQ
+4789 
-4795 VDFPVVIPVIDVT
+4795 
-4808 PPTIKLSEESDSG
+4808 
-4821 ALGDFTTNNKTPT
+4821 
-4834 LIGSTLP
+4834 
-4841 NTIVSIYV
+4841 
-4849 DGVKVGEATADTAG
+4849 
-4863 RYTFQLSEMKDGHYV
+4863 
-4878 VQVGIVN
+4878 
-4885 PRDNSELRSTAV
+4885 
-4897 DVTIDT
+4897 
-4903 EVAELVWNISGMHEG
+4903 
-4918 GYINTVTPEIG
+4918 
-4929 GTSEPNSKITIFVN
+4929 
-4943 GVEKAIAYTTGAGHW
+4943 
-4958 GVVLPALGN
+4958 
-4967 DGNYELTFKVEDV
+4967 
-4980 AGNIREFGPQ
+4980 
-4990 NVILDTVI
+4990 
-4998 SPLTVVLREA
+4998 
-5008 DDSGKVGDWITNKSH
+5008 
-5023 VTIDGTAEAGS
+5023 
-5034 TLTIRNPQG
+5034 
-5043 VVIATLV
+5043 
-5050 VGNDG
+5050 
-5055 RWSAELDL
+5055 
-5063 REGSNAFVVVSEDKA
+5063 
-5078 GNSQQKEILIEHD
+5078 
-5091 TQIEISDISLSRDTN
+5091 
-5106 SGDKYDLITN
+5106 
-5116 NKSPVLVAM
+5116 
-5125 TDPGATVQVYI
+5125 
-5136 NGVLQGTVEASSSGN
+5136 
-5151 ISYTMPANSADGEY
+5151 
-5165 QVQFV
+5165 
-5170 ATDTA
+5170 
-5175 GNRVESAI
+5175 
-5183 TTVTIDSQIAV
+5183 
-5194 FDIDEDSLP
+5194 
-5203 ALSNNR
+5203 
-5209 ALSVSGVGEAGSQ
+5209 
-5222 VSIFVDGKLVNVVM
+5222 
-5236 VEADGTWR
+5236 
-5244 APILLQDDGTFNIH
+5244 
-5258 FSITDVAGN
+5258 
-5267 TEVSK
+5267 
-5272 DYSVDVD
+5272 
-5279 SSTDFP
+5279 
-5285 TLNLEDASNSGSLDD
+5285 
-5300 LITNHNKPVLVG
+5300 
-5312 TAEAGATIHIYV
+5312 
-5324 DEKIVANVLV
+5324 
-5334 LEDGTWSYQFDNALK
+5334 
-5349 DGEYSIRVV
+5349 
-5358 AEDPA
+5358 
-5363 GNTAESPRLLVT
+5363 
-5375 IDTSTFIDNPA
+5375 
-5386 MVAGS
+5386 
-5391 DNGIFSN
+5391 
-5398 DSITS
+5398 
-5403 QTRPTFSIFGE
+5403 
-5414 MNQSVQIF
+5414 
-5422 IDGVLVDT
+5422 
-5430 ITVTDR
+5430 
-5436 NQVYRPE
+5436 
-5443 SPLGDGSHSI
+5443 
-5453 YYVITDK
+5453 
-5460 AGNTA
+5460 
-5465 TSKTLNFTIDTFNT
+5465 
-5479 TPVAIDSIGGQTL
+5479 
-5492 AEMTGSDG
+5492 
-5500 KIYITDTTRNLLFSG
+5500 
-5515 SAEPNSKIEII
+5515 
-5526 INGLNVG
+5526 
-5533 EVWVNEKGHW
+5533 
-5543 QMPVNPLYFT
+5543 
-5553 EGQLDITVKST
+5553 
-5564 DRAGNVNQE
+5564 
-5573 KYSIWVDT
+5573 
-5581 HIKVFT
+5581 
-5587 SELDDNKSSSKTEW
+5587 
-5601 WSNSDLIT
+5601 
-5609 MRGTGEIGATVS
+5609 
-5621 LIVAGVTLATAVVAA
+5621 
-5636 TGRWE
+5636 
-5641 LSTDKL
+5641 
-5647 PEGTYDISLV
+5647 
-5657 IEDSAG
+5657 
-5663 NRWEDVREI
+5663 
-5672 FIDRTP
+5672 
-5678 PNAPV
+5678 
-5683 VTYSDIVNDLI
+5683 
-5694 IMQGTAEAKSQLI
+5694 
-5707 ITDSEGNTYTLTVP
+5707 
-5721 DNGKWSMAI
+5721 
-5730 PYPSEG
+5730 
-5736 KFTITSVDAIGNRSD
+5736 
-5751 DVPLD
+5751 
-5756 IMKEVPV
+5756 
-5763 ISLSPDSDS
+5763 
-5772 GTVGDNITRD
+5772 
-5782 KQPTF
+5782 
-5787 IIGNLESDVVVV
+5787 
-5799 QVDING
+5799 
-5805 TVYNAE
+5805 
-5811 KNADGVWFFTPGT
+5811 
-5824 PLADGSYTISVIAS
+5824 
-5838 DAAGN
+5838 
-5843 QKNSLPITVTI
+5843 
-5854 DSTLTVPEIAL
+5854 
-5865 AAGEDNGA
+5865 
-5873 SDSDNVTNHTQPKF
+5873 
-5887 TLQHI
+5887 
-5892 DADVTGV
+5892 
-5899 TVNVTHNGVTDI
+5899 
-5911 YQATQGADGW
+5911 
-5921 TFTPPAAWNDG
+5921 
-5932 NYTLSVTVVDRAG
+5932 
-5945 NSQQSASLAVTVDST
+5945 
-5960 VTVTADSQHD
+5960 
-5970 DASDDATA
+5970 
-5978 TAVTPP
+5978 
-5984 ESETVNAESA
+5984 
-5994 THLRTEPSAAE
+5994 
-6005 ESVVK
+6005 
-6010 VTAYSITL
+6010 
-6018 LNADSG
+6018 
-6024 DEIDRSI
+6024 
-6031 SQTPSFEI
+6031 
-6039 SVPENIV
+6039 
-6046 NVSIMFEG
+6046 
-6054 EEFTL
+6054 
-6059 PITNQKAIFEV
+6059 
-6070 PLSLEDGEYTMD
+6070 
-6082 VKFIDK
+6082 
-6088 DNDFLIKE
+6088 
-6096 KTFSVDHSSADIV
+6096 
-6109 NAMNV
+6109 
-6114 RGKTEDD
+6114 
-6121 INDSPSTSSV
+6121 
-6131 GHNNNGAID
+6131 
-6140 VFAVNEVTL
+6140 
-6149 PVDNQ
+6149 
-6154 EEHA
+6154 

>member
-419 NETTDSIITDTIA
+419 NETTDSIITDTIP

-535 AEIETTNDSGIVG
+535 AEIETTDDSGIVG

-635 SLEDYVVLPNGI
+635 SLEDFVVLPNGI

-1035 GISDDN
+1035 GIADDN

-1061 VQVWDAMSDTQIGV
+1061 VQVWDAASDTQIGV

-1114 IFDFTID
+1114 VFDFTID

-1385 TFTPPT
+1385 SFTPT
-1391 SWADGDY
+1391 GAWADGDY

-1434 DSGIPDDNL
+1434 DSGIPNDNL

-1476 QSATPGVW
+1476 QSATPGAW

-1504 DEAGNKATQTL
+1504 DKAGNKTTQEL

-2128 DNTDD
+2128 DSTDD
-2133 SGTKGDH
+2133 SGTKGDN

-2327 VLDSADDS
+2327 VLDSADDT
-2335 GVHGDNMTN
+2335 GIQGDNMTN
-2344 HTQPTFA
+2344 RTQPTFN

-2387 PTGAWADG
+2387 PPTSWGAG

-2443 NNVRPHFQVTVP
+2443 NNVRPHFQVKVP
-2455 TDVNVVRLSIDGG
+2455 TDVN
-2468 KTWFNATQSATPG
+2468 
-2481 VWDYIW
+2481 
-2487 PDDVADGGYTLT
+2487 
-2499 VEATDE
+2499 E
-2505 AGNKATQTLDF
+2505 
-2516 TIDTTLSVPTLSLDS
+2516 
-2531 ADDSGIAGD
+2531 
-2540 NITNVKTPGFT
+2540 
-2551 LNNIDTDVSRVI
+2551 
-2563 VEVMHN
+2563 
-2569 GIKQEVP
+2569 
-2576 LVQTGGQWRFAPTSD
+2576 
-2591 WADGDYI
+2591 
-2598 LTVKVEDRAGNVKQ
+2598 
-2612 SAPLTVTVDTHIA
+2612 
-2625 IDRIELVN
+2625 
-2633 DSGIPGDNLTNEA
+2633 
-2646 RPHFQVTV
+2646 
-2654 PADVNG
+2654 
-2660 VRLSIDGGKTWFDA
+2660 
-2674 TQSATSGVWDYT
+2674 
-2686 WLTNVANGPHTLMV
+2686 
-2700 EASDKAGNKTT
+2700 
-2711 QKLDFT
+2711 
-2717 IDTILSE
+2717 
-2724 PTITLDSAD
+2724 
-2733 DSAAGDNITN
+2733 
-2743 VKMPGFTLGN
+2743 
-2753 IDADVTKVVVT
+2753 
-2764 VAHDGKNQQIELIK
+2764 
-2778 NGGVWRFT
+2778 
-2786 PGAAWTDGDYTL
+2786 
-2798 TVKVEDKAG
+2798 
-2807 NTNYSAPLTVTIDT
+2807 
-2821 QTSIDR
+2821 
-2827 IELLNDTGIV
+2827 
-2837 GDNLTNEARPQFHI
+2837 
-2851 TVPTDVNSVQ
+2851 
-2861 LSLDGGINW
+2861 
-2870 VNATLT
+2870 
-2876 SDGVWEYIWPTDLVE
+2876 
-2891 NTYTLTV
+2891 
-2898 KATDVAGNTAT
+2898 
-2909 ETLNFI
+2909 
-2915 IDTTLSTPTIT
+2915 
-2926 LDSADDSGTAND
+2926 
-2938 NKTNVKTPGFIIG
+2938 
-2951 GIDSDV
+2951 
-2957 TQVVVQVMRDGHSE
+2957 
-2971 EVELTQTNG
+2971 
-2980 QWRFVPGSAWTDGD
+2980 
-2994 YTLTVT
+2994 
-3000 VKDEAGN
+3000 
-3007 IRHSAPLTVTI
+3007 
-3018 DTQITID
+3018 
-3025 HIELVNDSGIP
+3025 
-3036 DDNLTN
+3036 
-3042 NVRPHFQVTVPTD
+3042 
-3055 VNVVRLSIDGGKTW
+3055 VRLSIDGGKTW

-3103 AGNKTTQQLDFIID
+3103 AGNQTTQKLDFIID

-3126 LDNTDDSGTKG
+3126 LDSTDDSGTKG
-3137 DNLTNVN
+3137 DNLTNAN
-3144 KPTFLLGNIDADARY
+3144 KPTFILGNIDADARY

-3314 TIDTRLSTPTIA
+3314 TIDTRLSTPTIT

-3356 AHSVILRITQGG
+3356 AQSVILRITQGG

-3400 VTDNAGNVRQSTPLV
+3400 VTDNAGNVRQSTPLI

-3469 VSATQGIEGV
+3469 VSAAQGIEGV

-3622 IDRIELVN
+3622 IDHIELVN

-3710 LNFTIDITLLTPTI
+3710 LNFTIDITLMTPTI

-3842 TNHDRPVFDIHQVDS
+3842 TNHDRPVFDIRQVDS

-4488 VAEDIA
+4488 MAEDIA

-4555 NGVSYSV
+4555 NGVSYPV

-5375 IDTSTFIDNPA
+5375 IDTSTFIDNPV
-5386 MVAGS
+5386 MMAGS

-5403 QTRPTFSIFGE
+5403 QTRPAFSIYGE

-5465 TSKTLNFTIDTFNT
+5465 TSKTLNFTIDTLNT

-5533 EVWVNEKGHW
+5533 EVWVNDKGHW

-5581 HIKVFT
+5581 HIQVFT
-5587 SELDDNKSSSKTEW
+5587 SELDDNKSSSKTDW
-5601 WSNSDLIT
+5601 WSNSSTIT
-5609 MRGTGEIGATVS
+5609 MRGMGEIGATVS

-5636 TGRWE
+5636 NGQWE
-5641 LSTDKL
+5641 LSTDQL
-5647 PEGTYDISLV
+5647 PEGKYDITLS
-5657 IEDSAG
+5657 IEDNAG
-5663 NRWEDVREI
+5663 NRKEEVHEI

-5707 ITDSEGNTYTLTVP
+5707 ITDSNGNTYTLTVP

-5994 THLRTEPSAAE
+5994 THLRTVPSAAE

-6010 VTAYSITL
+6010 ETAYSITL

-6046 NVSIMFEG
+6046 NVSVMFEG

-6088 DNDFLIKE
+6088 DDDFLIKE

-6109 NAMNV
+6109 NAMNA

>member
-1 MGNKSIQK
+1 
-9 FFADQNSVIDLSS
+9 
-22 LGNAK
+22 
-27 GAKVSLSGPDM
+27 
-38 NITTPRGSVIIV
+38 
-50 NGALYSSI
+50 
-58 KGNNLAVKFKDK
+58 
-70 TITGAKIL
+70 
-78 GSVDLKDIQLE
+78 
-89 RIDSS
+89 
-94 LVDSAQV
+94 
-101 EKKGNGKRRNKKE
+101 
-114 EEELKKQ
+114 
-121 LDDAENAKKEAD
+121 
-133 KAKEE
+133 
-138 AEKAKEAA
+138 
-146 EKALNEAFEVQNS
+146 
-159 SKQIE
+159 
-164 EMLQNFLAD
+164 
-173 NVAKDNLAQ
+173 
-182 QSDASQQN
+182 
-190 TQAKATQ
+190 
-197 ASKQNDAEKVLPQPI
+197 
-212 NKNTSTG
+212 
-219 KSNSSKNEENKLDA
+219 
-233 ESVKE
+233 
-238 PLKVTLALAAESNS
+238 
-252 GSKDDSI
+252 

-419 NETTDSIITDTIA
+419 NETTDSIITDTIP

-635 SLEDYVVLPNGI
+635 SLEDFVVLPNGI

-1035 GISDDN
+1035 GIADDN

-1114 IFDFTID
+1114 VFDFTID

-1185 WLFIPGNTWADG
+1185 WLFTPGNTWADG

-1208 AGNTNYSAPLTVVID
+1208 AGNTSYSAPLTVVID

-1329 LDSADDTGIQGDN
+1329 LNSADDTGVQGDN
-1342 MTNSTQPTFALQ
+1342 MTNRTQPTFALQ

-1476 QSATPGVW
+1476 QSATPGAW

-1504 DEAGNKATQTL
+1504 DKAGNKTTQEL

-1710 TTQKLDFTIDTIL
+1710 TTQKLDFIIDTLL

-2128 DNTDD
+2128 DSTDD
-2133 SGTKGDH
+2133 SGTKGDN

-2319 TTLSTPVI
+2319 TTLSVPVI
-2327 VLDSADDS
+2327 VLNSADDT
-2335 GVHGDNMTN
+2335 GVQGDNMTN
-2344 HTQPTFA
+2344 STQPTFA

-2377 TKDAGGWTFT
+2377 TKGVGGWSFT

-2443 NNVRPHFQVTVP
+2443 NNVRPHFQVKVP
-2455 TDVNVVRLSIDGG
+2455 TDVN
-2468 KTWFNATQSATPG
+2468 
-2481 VWDYIW
+2481 
-2487 PDDVADGGYTLT
+2487 
-2499 VEATDE
+2499 E
-2505 AGNKATQTLDF
+2505 
-2516 TIDTTLSVPTLSLDS
+2516 
-2531 ADDSGIAGD
+2531 
-2540 NITNVKTPGFT
+2540 
-2551 LNNIDTDVSRVI
+2551 
-2563 VEVMHN
+2563 
-2569 GIKQEVP
+2569 
-2576 LVQTGGQWRFAPTSD
+2576 
-2591 WADGDYI
+2591 
-2598 LTVKVEDRAGNVKQ
+2598 
-2612 SAPLTVTVDTHIA
+2612 
-2625 IDRIELVN
+2625 
-2633 DSGIPGDNLTNEA
+2633 
-2646 RPHFQVTV
+2646 
-2654 PADVNG
+2654 
-2660 VRLSIDGGKTWFDA
+2660 
-2674 TQSATSGVWDYT
+2674 
-2686 WLTNVANGPHTLMV
+2686 
-2700 EASDKAGNKTT
+2700 
-2711 QKLDFT
+2711 
-2717 IDTILSE
+2717 
-2724 PTITLDSAD
+2724 
-2733 DSAAGDNITN
+2733 
-2743 VKMPGFTLGN
+2743 
-2753 IDADVTKVVVT
+2753 
-2764 VAHDGKNQQIELIK
+2764 
-2778 NGGVWRFT
+2778 
-2786 PGAAWTDGDYTL
+2786 
-2798 TVKVEDKAG
+2798 
-2807 NTNYSAPLTVTIDT
+2807 
-2821 QTSIDR
+2821 
-2827 IELLNDTGIV
+2827 
-2837 GDNLTNEARPQFHI
+2837 
-2851 TVPTDVNSVQ
+2851 
-2861 LSLDGGINW
+2861 
-2870 VNATLT
+2870 
-2876 SDGVWEYIWPTDLVE
+2876 
-2891 NTYTLTV
+2891 
-2898 KATDVAGNTAT
+2898 
-2909 ETLNFI
+2909 
-2915 IDTTLSTPTIT
+2915 
-2926 LDSADDSGTAND
+2926 
-2938 NKTNVKTPGFIIG
+2938 
-2951 GIDSDV
+2951 
-2957 TQVVVQVMRDGHSE
+2957 
-2971 EVELTQTNG
+2971 
-2980 QWRFVPGSAWTDGD
+2980 
-2994 YTLTVT
+2994 
-3000 VKDEAGN
+3000 
-3007 IRHSAPLTVTI
+3007 
-3018 DTQITID
+3018 
-3025 HIELVNDSGIP
+3025 
-3036 DDNLTN
+3036 
-3042 NVRPHFQVTVPTD
+3042 
-3055 VNVVRLSIDGGKTW
+3055 VRLSIDGGKTW

-3103 AGNKTTQQLDFIID
+3103 AGNQTTQKLDFIID
-3117 TLLSEPTIV
+3117 TMLSEPTIV
-3126 LDNTDDSGTKG
+3126 LDSTDDSGTKG
-3137 DNLTNVN
+3137 DNLTNAN
-3144 KPTFLLGNIDADARY
+3144 KPTFILGNIDADARY
-3159 VTVEVQHGGTK
+3159 VTVEVQYGGTK

-3314 TIDTRLSTPTIA
+3314 TIDTRLSTPTIT

-3345 PGFTIGNIDAD
+3345 PGFTIGNIDSD
-3356 AHSVILRITQGG
+3356 AQSVILRITQGG

-3400 VTDNAGNVRQSTPLV
+3400 VTDNAGNVRQSTPLI

-3469 VSATQGIEGV
+3469 VSAAQGIEGV

-3622 IDRIELVN
+3622 IDHIELVN

-3710 LNFTIDITLLTPTI
+3710 LNFTIDITLMTPTI

-3842 TNHDRPVFDIHQVDS
+3842 TNHDRPVFDIRQVDS

-4211 FTIDTTLREPTIV
+4211 FTIDTTLRE
-4224 LDPTHDTGDD
+4224 
-4234 TNDNL
+4234 
-4239 TRINKPVFIIGNV
+4239 
-4252 DNDVSHIVVHIDG
+4252 
-4265 RDYTIE
+4265 
-4271 NTGGNLT
+4271 
-4278 FTPDQPL
+4278 
-4285 SDGQHTISVTVTDIA
+4285 
-4300 GNTKTSAELRIE
+4300 
-4312 IDTQVQ
+4312 
-4318 IDSVT
+4318 
-4323 LTTDSGVN
+4323 
-4331 DHDNVT
+4331 
-4337 NATRPSFEIAT
+4337 
-4348 PDDVTS
+4348 
-4354 VLVSF
+4354 
-4359 DGVNWT
+4359 
-4365 PISKNAAG
+4365 
-4373 QWEFTA
+4373 
-4379 GSALPDGH
+4379 
-4387 YTLHVQ
+4387 
-4393 ATDRAGNTANS
+4393 
-4404 TLGFTVDTQI
+4404 
-4414 DGLSVVMLDDAGKD
+4414 
-4428 STDGITNITSPRFE
+4428 
-4442 ISAREPLQSVTVIL
+4442 
-4456 NGKSSTLTQG
+4456 
-4466 AGNKWLFT
+4466 
-4474 PDTPLVDGTYKIEI
+4474 
-4488 VAEDIA
+4488 
-4494 GNKISKEVSFT
+4494 
-4505 IDTIVSDPSID
+4505 
-4516 LLDADDT
+4516 
-4523 GESAVDNITSVTTP
+4523 
-4537 RFVIGNVP
+4537 
-4545 ADIDTVVIRI
+4545 
-4555 NGVSYSV
+4555 
-4562 TANGNNLW
+4562 
-4570 EFQVPVALNDGVYE
+4570 
-4584 AVVVFRDIAGNTSE
+4584 
-4598 TKLPF
+4598 
-4603 TIDTT
+4603 
-4608 TSVSVRMEPASDTGN
+4608 
-4623 SNSDN
+4623 
-4628 LTNKQNPKFEGTA
+4628 
-4641 EPNAKLV
+4641 
-4648 ITIVDDKSGRE
+4648 
-4659 VLKQTITVGADGNW
+4659 
-4673 SVTPNILPDG
+4673 
-4683 MYTINVVATDVAG
+4683 
-4696 NTAQTQERFTIDTV
+4696 
-4710 TIDPTIR
+4710 
-4717 LSDPSIDDQHEAT
+4717 
-4730 SLRPEFK
+4730 
-4737 GFAEAFST
+4737 
-4745 IMIQWDGKVVGS
+4745 
-4757 ANANANGE
+4757 
-4765 WSWTPPSVLAP
+4765 
-4776 GSYVVSIVAKDKA
+4776 
-4789 GNESSQ
+4789 
-4795 VDFPVVIPVIDVT
+4795 
-4808 PPTIKLSEESDSG
+4808 
-4821 ALGDFTTNNKTPT
+4821 
-4834 LIGSTLP
+4834 
-4841 NTIVSIYV
+4841 
-4849 DGVKVGEATADTAG
+4849 
-4863 RYTFQLSEMKDGHYV
+4863 
-4878 VQVGIVN
+4878 
-4885 PRDNSELRSTAV
+4885 
-4897 DVTIDT
+4897 
-4903 EVAELVWNISGMHEG
+4903 
-4918 GYINTVTPEIG
+4918 
-4929 GTSEPNSKITIFVN
+4929 
-4943 GVEKAIAYTTGAGHW
+4943 
-4958 GVVLPALGN
+4958 
-4967 DGNYELTFKVEDV
+4967 
-4980 AGNIREFGPQ
+4980 
-4990 NVILDTVI
+4990 
-4998 SPLTVVLREA
+4998 
-5008 DDSGKVGDWITNKSH
+5008 
-5023 VTIDGTAEAGS
+5023 
-5034 TLTIRNPQG
+5034 
-5043 VVIATLV
+5043 
-5050 VGNDG
+5050 
-5055 RWSAELDL
+5055 
-5063 REGSNAFVVVSEDKA
+5063 
-5078 GNSQQKEILIEHD
+5078 
-5091 TQIEISDISLSRDTN
+5091 
-5106 SGDKYDLITN
+5106 
-5116 NKSPVLVAM
+5116 
-5125 TDPGATVQVYI
+5125 
-5136 NGVLQGTVEASSSGN
+5136 
-5151 ISYTMPANSADGEY
+5151 
-5165 QVQFV
+5165 
-5170 ATDTA
+5170 
-5175 GNRVESAI
+5175 
-5183 TTVTIDSQIAV
+5183 
-5194 FDIDEDSLP
+5194 
-5203 ALSNNR
+5203 
-5209 ALSVSGVGEAGSQ
+5209 
-5222 VSIFVDGKLVNVVM
+5222 
-5236 VEADGTWR
+5236 
-5244 APILLQDDGTFNIH
+5244 
-5258 FSITDVAGN
+5258 
-5267 TEVSK
+5267 
-5272 DYSVDVD
+5272 
-5279 SSTDFP
+5279 
-5285 TLNLEDASNSGSLDD
+5285 
-5300 LITNHNKPVLVG
+5300 
-5312 TAEAGATIHIYV
+5312 
-5324 DEKIVANVLV
+5324 
-5334 LEDGTWSYQFDNALK
+5334 
-5349 DGEYSIRVV
+5349 
-5358 AEDPA
+5358 
-5363 GNTAESPRLLVT
+5363 
-5375 IDTSTFIDNPA
+5375 
-5386 MVAGS
+5386 
-5391 DNGIFSN
+5391 
-5398 DSITS
+5398 
-5403 QTRPTFSIFGE
+5403 
-5414 MNQSVQIF
+5414 
-5422 IDGVLVDT
+5422 
-5430 ITVTDR
+5430 
-5436 NQVYRPE
+5436 
-5443 SPLGDGSHSI
+5443 
-5453 YYVITDK
+5453 
-5460 AGNTA
+5460 
-5465 TSKTLNFTIDTFNT
+5465 
-5479 TPVAIDSIGGQTL
+5479 
-5492 AEMTGSDG
+5492 
-5500 KIYITDTTRNLLFSG
+5500 
-5515 SAEPNSKIEII
+5515 
-5526 INGLNVG
+5526 
-5533 EVWVNEKGHW
+5533 
-5543 QMPVNPLYFT
+5543 
-5553 EGQLDITVKST
+5553 
-5564 DRAGNVNQE
+5564 
-5573 KYSIWVDT
+5573 
-5581 HIKVFT
+5581 
-5587 SELDDNKSSSKTEW
+5587 
-5601 WSNSDLIT
+5601 
-5609 MRGTGEIGATVS
+5609 
-5621 LIVAGVTLATAVVAA
+5621 
-5636 TGRWE
+5636 
-5641 LSTDKL
+5641 
-5647 PEGTYDISLV
+5647 
-5657 IEDSAG
+5657 
-5663 NRWEDVREI
+5663 
-5672 FIDRTP
+5672 
-5678 PNAPV
+5678 
-5683 VTYSDIVNDLI
+5683 
-5694 IMQGTAEAKSQLI
+5694 
-5707 ITDSEGNTYTLTVP
+5707 
-5721 DNGKWSMAI
+5721 
-5730 PYPSEG
+5730 
-5736 KFTITSVDAIGNRSD
+5736 
-5751 DVPLD
+5751 
-5756 IMKEVPV
+5756 
-5763 ISLSPDSDS
+5763 
-5772 GTVGDNITRD
+5772 
-5782 KQPTF
+5782 
-5787 IIGNLESDVVVV
+5787 
-5799 QVDING
+5799 
-5805 TVYNAE
+5805 
-5811 KNADGVWFFTPGT
+5811 
-5824 PLADGSYTISVIAS
+5824 
-5838 DAAGN
+5838 
-5843 QKNSLPITVTI
+5843 
-5854 DSTLTVPEIAL
+5854 
-5865 AAGEDNGA
+5865 
-5873 SDSDNVTNHTQPKF
+5873 
-5887 TLQHI
+5887 
-5892 DADVTGV
+5892 
-5899 TVNVTHNGVTDI
+5899 
-5911 YQATQGADGW
+5911 
-5921 TFTPPAAWNDG
+5921 
-5932 NYTLSVTVVDRAG
+5932 
-5945 NSQQSASLAVTVDST
+5945 
-5960 VTVTADSQHD
+5960 
-5970 DASDDATA
+5970 
-5978 TAVTPP
+5978 
-5984 ESETVNAESA
+5984 
-5994 THLRTEPSAAE
+5994 
-6005 ESVVK
+6005 
-6010 VTAYSITL
+6010 
-6018 LNADSG
+6018 
-6024 DEIDRSI
+6024 
-6031 SQTPSFEI
+6031 
-6039 SVPENIV
+6039 
-6046 NVSIMFEG
+6046 
-6054 EEFTL
+6054 
-6059 PITNQKAIFEV
+6059 
-6070 PLSLEDGEYTMD
+6070 
-6082 VKFIDK
+6082 
-6088 DNDFLIKE
+6088 
-6096 KTFSVDHSSADIV
+6096 
-6109 NAMNV
+6109 
-6114 RGKTEDD
+6114 
-6121 INDSPSTSSV
+6121 
-6131 GHNNNGAID
+6131 
-6140 VFAVNEVTL
+6140 
-6149 PVDNQ
+6149 
-6154 EEHA
+6154 

>member
-38 NITTPRGSVIIV
+38 NITTPHGSVIIV

-121 LDDAENAKKEAD
+121 LDEAENAKKEAD

-146 EKALNEAFEVQNS
+146 EKTLNEAFEVQNS

-419 NETTDSIITDTIA
+419 NETTDSIITDTIP

-535 AEIETTNDSGIVG
+535 AEIETTDDSGIVG

-600 GINNLTFTVEDVAGN
+600 GVNNLTFTVEDVAGN
-615 KKDFSFSYVIDTIAP
+615 KKDFSFSYVIDTVAP

-635 SLEDYVVLPNGI
+635 SLEDFVVLPNGI

-763 ATVNILIDGKTI
+763 ATINILIDGKTI

-836 DSGVK
+836 GSGVK

-962 YIDGALIAEVR
+962 YVDGALIAEVR
-973 TNKDG
+973 TNKDS

-1035 GISDDN
+1035 GIADDN
-1041 LTNIVKPTLHLK
+1041 LTNIVNPTLHLK

-1061 VQVWDAMSDTQIGV
+1061 VQVWDAASDTQIGV
-1075 ATQQPDGSWAYTF
+1075 ATQQPDGSWTYTF

-1114 IFDFTID
+1114 VFDFTID

-1185 WLFIPGNTWADG
+1185 WLFTPGNTWADG

-1208 AGNTNYSAPLTVVID
+1208 AGNTSYSAPLTVVID

-1329 LDSADDTGIQGDN
+1329 LNSADDTGVQGDN
-1342 MTNSTQPTFALQ
+1342 MTNRTQPTFALQ

-1434 DSGIPDDNL
+1434 DSGIPNDNL

-1539 GDNITNVKTPGF
+1539 GDNITSVKTPGF

-1587 APTSDWADGDYILTV
+1587 APTSDWADGGYILTV

-1630 ELVNDSGIPGD
+1630 ELVNDSSIPDD

-1703 SDKAGNK
+1703 TDKAGNK
-1710 TTQKLDFTIDTIL
+1710 TTQKLDFIIDTLL

-1817 VTIDTQTSIDRIELL
+1817 VTIDTQTSIDRIGLL

-1946 PGFIIGGIDSD
+1946 PGFIIGSIDSD

-2133 SGTKGDH
+2133 SGTKGDN

-2188 TGTWADGDYTLTVRV
+2188 IGTWADGDYTLTVRV

-2272 KATQSAT
+2272 KAMQSAT
-2279 PGVWNYTWPGT
+2279 PGVWNYTWPKT
-2290 VPDGDYTLNVKATDN
+2290 VADGDYTLTVKATDN
-2305 AGNTVTETLHFTID
+2305 AGNTVTRTLDFTID

-2344 HTQPTFA
+2344 RTQPTFA

-2430 LVNDSGIPDDNLT
+2430 LVNDSGIPN
-2443 NNVRPHFQVTVP
+2443 
-2455 TDVNVVRLSIDGG
+2455 
-2468 KTWFNATQSATPG
+2468 
-2481 VWDYIW
+2481 
-2487 PDDVADGGYTLT
+2487 
-2499 VEATDE
+2499 
-2505 AGNKATQTLDF
+2505 
-2516 TIDTTLSVPTLSLDS
+2516 
-2531 ADDSGIAGD
+2531 
-2540 NITNVKTPGFT
+2540 
-2551 LNNIDTDVSRVI
+2551 
-2563 VEVMHN
+2563 
-2569 GIKQEVP
+2569 
-2576 LVQTGGQWRFAPTSD
+2576 
-2591 WADGDYI
+2591 
-2598 LTVKVEDRAGNVKQ
+2598 
-2612 SAPLTVTVDTHIA
+2612 
-2625 IDRIELVN
+2625 
-2633 DSGIPGDNLTNEA
+2633 
-2646 RPHFQVTV
+2646 
-2654 PADVNG
+2654 
-2660 VRLSIDGGKTWFDA
+2660 
-2674 TQSATSGVWDYT
+2674 
-2686 WLTNVANGPHTLMV
+2686 
-2700 EASDKAGNKTT
+2700 
-2711 QKLDFT
+2711 
-2717 IDTILSE
+2717 
-2724 PTITLDSAD
+2724 
-2733 DSAAGDNITN
+2733 
-2743 VKMPGFTLGN
+2743 
-2753 IDADVTKVVVT
+2753 
-2764 VAHDGKNQQIELIK
+2764 
-2778 NGGVWRFT
+2778 
-2786 PGAAWTDGDYTL
+2786 
-2798 TVKVEDKAG
+2798 
-2807 NTNYSAPLTVTIDT
+2807 
-2821 QTSIDR
+2821 
-2827 IELLNDTGIV
+2827 
-2837 GDNLTNEARPQFHI
+2837 
-2851 TVPTDVNSVQ
+2851 
-2861 LSLDGGINW
+2861 
-2870 VNATLT
+2870 
-2876 SDGVWEYIWPTDLVE
+2876 
-2891 NTYTLTV
+2891 
-2898 KATDVAGNTAT
+2898 
-2909 ETLNFI
+2909 
-2915 IDTTLSTPTIT
+2915 
-2926 LDSADDSGTAND
+2926 
-2938 NKTNVKTPGFIIG
+2938 
-2951 GIDSDV
+2951 
-2957 TQVVVQVMRDGHSE
+2957 
-2971 EVELTQTNG
+2971 
-2980 QWRFVPGSAWTDGD
+2980 
-2994 YTLTVT
+2994 
-3000 VKDEAGN
+3000 
-3007 IRHSAPLTVTI
+3007 
-3018 DTQITID
+3018 
-3025 HIELVNDSGIP
+3025 
-3036 DDNLTN
+3036 DNLTN

-3622 IDRIELVN
+3622 IDHIELVN

-3664 GTTWVTAIKSSTA
+3664 GTTWVTAIKSSTV

-3690 GQHTLTVEV
+3690 GQHTLIVEV
-3699 TDGAGNKMTET
+3699 TDGAGNKMTGT
-3710 LNFTIDITLLTPTI
+3710 LDFTIDITLLTPTI

-3842 TNHDRPVFDIHQVDS
+3842 TNHDRPVFDIRQIDS

-3879 TNGQWRF
+3879 TNG
-3886 TPSASWADGS
+3886 
-3896 YQLAVVVEDLAGNVK
+3896 
-3911 ESAPFE
+3911 
-3917 VRIDTTT
+3917 
-3924 TINNIVLL
+3924 
-3932 NDTGVQND
+3932 
-3940 QLTNVAKP
+3940 
-3948 SFRIDVPGDVVQ
+3948 
-3960 VRVTLDGGANWNVIR
+3960 
-3975 KNADGQWIFDS
+3975 
-3986 PNTLVD
+3986 
-3992 GTYTLRVEA
+3992 
-4001 TDEAG
+4001 
-4006 NIANKDL
+4006 
-4013 VFNIDTNIQVP
+4013 
-4024 TIALDAGQ
+4024 
-4032 DTGANTADNITN
+4032 
-4044 ISRPTFTIGNV
+4044 
-4055 DPDVIKVVVTI
+4055 
-4066 DGHDYNATKV
+4066 
-4076 GAGWQFTPGNAIPD
+4076 
-4090 GSYNITV
+4090 
-4097 TVEDKAGNTAT
+4097 
-4108 SKPLPV
+4108 
-4114 VIDTTA
+4114 
-4120 EIESVTL
+4120 
-4127 VTDSGDSD
+4127 
-4135 VDNITKVDKPQ
+4135 
-4146 FSIVTADDITHVRV
+4146 
-4160 KIDNAANWIELT
+4160 
-4172 KGGDGRWIFNV
+4172 
-4183 GSALPDGQHT
+4183 
-4193 LLVDVTD
+4193 
-4200 IAGNVAQETLQ
+4200 
-4211 FTIDTTLREPTIV
+4211 
-4224 LDPTHDTGDD
+4224 
-4234 TNDNL
+4234 
-4239 TRINKPVFIIGNV
+4239 
-4252 DNDVSHIVVHIDG
+4252 
-4265 RDYTIE
+4265 
-4271 NTGGNLT
+4271 
-4278 FTPDQPL
+4278 
-4285 SDGQHTISVTVTDIA
+4285 
-4300 GNTKTSAELRIE
+4300 
-4312 IDTQVQ
+4312 
-4318 IDSVT
+4318 
-4323 LTTDSGVN
+4323 
-4331 DHDNVT
+4331 
-4337 NATRPSFEIAT
+4337 
-4348 PDDVTS
+4348 
-4354 VLVSF
+4354 
-4359 DGVNWT
+4359 
-4365 PISKNAAG
+4365 
-4373 QWEFTA
+4373 
-4379 GSALPDGH
+4379 
-4387 YTLHVQ
+4387 
-4393 ATDRAGNTANS
+4393 
-4404 TLGFTVDTQI
+4404 
-4414 DGLSVVMLDDAGKD
+4414 
-4428 STDGITNITSPRFE
+4428 
-4442 ISAREPLQSVTVIL
+4442 
-4456 NGKSSTLTQG
+4456 
-4466 AGNKWLFT
+4466 
-4474 PDTPLVDGTYKIEI
+4474 
-4488 VAEDIA
+4488 
-4494 GNKISKEVSFT
+4494 
-4505 IDTIVSDPSID
+4505 
-4516 LLDADDT
+4516 
-4523 GESAVDNITSVTTP
+4523 
-4537 RFVIGNVP
+4537 
-4545 ADIDTVVIRI
+4545 
-4555 NGVSYSV
+4555 
-4562 TANGNNLW
+4562 
-4570 EFQVPVALNDGVYE
+4570 
-4584 AVVVFRDIAGNTSE
+4584 
-4598 TKLPF
+4598 
-4603 TIDTT
+4603 
-4608 TSVSVRMEPASDTGN
+4608 
-4623 SNSDN
+4623 
-4628 LTNKQNPKFEGTA
+4628 
-4641 EPNAKLV
+4641 
-4648 ITIVDDKSGRE
+4648 
-4659 VLKQTITVGADGNW
+4659 
-4673 SVTPNILPDG
+4673 
-4683 MYTINVVATDVAG
+4683 
-4696 NTAQTQERFTIDTV
+4696 
-4710 TIDPTIR
+4710 
-4717 LSDPSIDDQHEAT
+4717 
-4730 SLRPEFK
+4730 
-4737 GFAEAFST
+4737 
-4745 IMIQWDGKVVGS
+4745 
-4757 ANANANGE
+4757 
-4765 WSWTPPSVLAP
+4765 
-4776 GSYVVSIVAKDKA
+4776 
-4789 GNESSQ
+4789 
-4795 VDFPVVIPVIDVT
+4795 
-4808 PPTIKLSEESDSG
+4808 
-4821 ALGDFTTNNKTPT
+4821 
-4834 LIGSTLP
+4834 
-4841 NTIVSIYV
+4841 
-4849 DGVKVGEATADTAG
+4849 
-4863 RYTFQLSEMKDGHYV
+4863 
-4878 VQVGIVN
+4878 
-4885 PRDNSELRSTAV
+4885 
-4897 DVTIDT
+4897 
-4903 EVAELVWNISGMHEG
+4903 
-4918 GYINTVTPEIG
+4918 
-4929 GTSEPNSKITIFVN
+4929 
-4943 GVEKAIAYTTGAGHW
+4943 
-4958 GVVLPALGN
+4958 
-4967 DGNYELTFKVEDV
+4967 
-4980 AGNIREFGPQ
+4980 
-4990 NVILDTVI
+4990 
-4998 SPLTVVLREA
+4998 
-5008 DDSGKVGDWITNKSH
+5008 
-5023 VTIDGTAEAGS
+5023 
-5034 TLTIRNPQG
+5034 
-5043 VVIATLV
+5043 
-5050 VGNDG
+5050 
-5055 RWSAELDL
+5055 
-5063 REGSNAFVVVSEDKA
+5063 
-5078 GNSQQKEILIEHD
+5078 
-5091 TQIEISDISLSRDTN
+5091 
-5106 SGDKYDLITN
+5106 
-5116 NKSPVLVAM
+5116 
-5125 TDPGATVQVYI
+5125 
-5136 NGVLQGTVEASSSGN
+5136 
-5151 ISYTMPANSADGEY
+5151 
-5165 QVQFV
+5165 
-5170 ATDTA
+5170 
-5175 GNRVESAI
+5175 
-5183 TTVTIDSQIAV
+5183 
-5194 FDIDEDSLP
+5194 
-5203 ALSNNR
+5203 
-5209 ALSVSGVGEAGSQ
+5209 
-5222 VSIFVDGKLVNVVM
+5222 
-5236 VEADGTWR
+5236 
-5244 APILLQDDGTFNIH
+5244 
-5258 FSITDVAGN
+5258 
-5267 TEVSK
+5267 
-5272 DYSVDVD
+5272 
-5279 SSTDFP
+5279 
-5285 TLNLEDASNSGSLDD
+5285 
-5300 LITNHNKPVLVG
+5300 
-5312 TAEAGATIHIYV
+5312 
-5324 DEKIVANVLV
+5324 
-5334 LEDGTWSYQFDNALK
+5334 
-5349 DGEYSIRVV
+5349 
-5358 AEDPA
+5358 
-5363 GNTAESPRLLVT
+5363 
-5375 IDTSTFIDNPA
+5375 
-5386 MVAGS
+5386 
-5391 DNGIFSN
+5391 
-5398 DSITS
+5398 
-5403 QTRPTFSIFGE
+5403 
-5414 MNQSVQIF
+5414 
-5422 IDGVLVDT
+5422 
-5430 ITVTDR
+5430 
-5436 NQVYRPE
+5436 
-5443 SPLGDGSHSI
+5443 
-5453 YYVITDK
+5453 
-5460 AGNTA
+5460 
-5465 TSKTLNFTIDTFNT
+5465 
-5479 TPVAIDSIGGQTL
+5479 
-5492 AEMTGSDG
+5492 
-5500 KIYITDTTRNLLFSG
+5500 
-5515 SAEPNSKIEII
+5515 
-5526 INGLNVG
+5526 
-5533 EVWVNEKGHW
+5533 
-5543 QMPVNPLYFT
+5543 
-5553 EGQLDITVKST
+5553 
-5564 DRAGNVNQE
+5564 
-5573 KYSIWVDT
+5573 
-5581 HIKVFT
+5581 
-5587 SELDDNKSSSKTEW
+5587 
-5601 WSNSDLIT
+5601 
-5609 MRGTGEIGATVS
+5609 
-5621 LIVAGVTLATAVVAA
+5621 
-5636 TGRWE
+5636 
-5641 LSTDKL
+5641 
-5647 PEGTYDISLV
+5647 
-5657 IEDSAG
+5657 
-5663 NRWEDVREI
+5663 
-5672 FIDRTP
+5672 
-5678 PNAPV
+5678 
-5683 VTYSDIVNDLI
+5683 
-5694 IMQGTAEAKSQLI
+5694 
-5707 ITDSEGNTYTLTVP
+5707 
-5721 DNGKWSMAI
+5721 
-5730 PYPSEG
+5730 
-5736 KFTITSVDAIGNRSD
+5736 
-5751 DVPLD
+5751 
-5756 IMKEVPV
+5756 
-5763 ISLSPDSDS
+5763 
-5772 GTVGDNITRD
+5772 
-5782 KQPTF
+5782 
-5787 IIGNLESDVVVV
+5787 
-5799 QVDING
+5799 
-5805 TVYNAE
+5805 
-5811 KNADGVWFFTPGT
+5811 
-5824 PLADGSYTISVIAS
+5824 
-5838 DAAGN
+5838 
-5843 QKNSLPITVTI
+5843 
-5854 DSTLTVPEIAL
+5854 
-5865 AAGEDNGA
+5865 
-5873 SDSDNVTNHTQPKF
+5873 
-5887 TLQHI
+5887 
-5892 DADVTGV
+5892 
-5899 TVNVTHNGVTDI
+5899 
-5911 YQATQGADGW
+5911 
-5921 TFTPPAAWNDG
+5921 
-5932 NYTLSVTVVDRAG
+5932 
-5945 NSQQSASLAVTVDST
+5945 
-5960 VTVTADSQHD
+5960 
-5970 DASDDATA
+5970 
-5978 TAVTPP
+5978 
-5984 ESETVNAESA
+5984 
-5994 THLRTEPSAAE
+5994 
-6005 ESVVK
+6005 
-6010 VTAYSITL
+6010 
-6018 LNADSG
+6018 
-6024 DEIDRSI
+6024 
-6031 SQTPSFEI
+6031 
-6039 SVPENIV
+6039 
-6046 NVSIMFEG
+6046 
-6054 EEFTL
+6054 
-6059 PITNQKAIFEV
+6059 
-6070 PLSLEDGEYTMD
+6070 
-6082 VKFIDK
+6082 
-6088 DNDFLIKE
+6088 
-6096 KTFSVDHSSADIV
+6096 
-6109 NAMNV
+6109 
-6114 RGKTEDD
+6114 
-6121 INDSPSTSSV
+6121 
-6131 GHNNNGAID
+6131 
-6140 VFAVNEVTL
+6140 
-6149 PVDNQ
+6149 
-6154 EEHA
+6154 

>member
-419 NETTDSIITDTIA
+419 NETTDSIITDTIP

-441 DSSDSGIKNDNITN
+441 DSSDSGIKNDNVTN

-535 AEIETTNDSGIVG
+535 AEIETTDDSGIVG

-600 GINNLTFTVEDVAGN
+600 GVNNLTFTVEDVAGN
-615 KKDFSFSYVIDTIAP
+615 KKDFSFSYVIDTVAP

-635 SLEDYVVLPNGI
+635 SLEDFVVLPNGI

-1035 GISDDN
+1035 GIADDN

-1114 IFDFTID
+1114 VFDFTID

-1185 WLFIPGNTWADG
+1185 WLFTPGNTWADG

-1208 AGNTNYSAPLTVVID
+1208 AGNTSYSAPLTVVID

-1329 LDSADDTGIQGDN
+1329 LNSADDTGVQGDN
-1342 MTNSTQPTFALQ
+1342 MTNRTQPTFALQ

-1434 DSGIPDDNL
+1434 DSGIPNDNL

-1476 QSATPGVW
+1476 QSATTGVW

-1703 SDKAGNK
+1703 TDKAGNK
-1710 TTQKLDFTIDTIL
+1710 TTQKLDFIIDTLL

-2022 ITIDHIELVND
+2022 I
-2033 SGIPDDNLTNNVRP
+2033 
-2047 HFQVTVPTDVN
+2047 
-2058 VVRLSIDGGKTW
+2058 
-2070 FNATQSATPGV
+2070 A
-2081 WDYTWLADVGEG
+2081 
-2093 KHTLTVEATD
+2093 
-2103 KAGNKTTQQLDFI
+2103 
-2116 IDTLLSE
+2116 
-2123 PTIVL
+2123 
-2128 DNTDD
+2128 
-2133 SGTKGDH
+2133 
-2140 LTNVNKPT
+2140 
-2148 FLLGNIDADARYV
+2148 
-2161 TVEVQH
+2161 
-2167 GGTKEVLTA
+2167 
-2176 TKDATGNWSVTP
+2176 
-2188 TGTWADGDYTLTVRV
+2188 
-2203 EDEAGNEKHSASLT
+2203 
-2217 VTVDTQITIDV
+2217 
-2228 IELVNDNGIPGDNMT
+2228 
-2243 NDAHPQFRVTVPGDV
+2243 
-2258 NEVSLSIDGGVTWV
+2258 
-2272 KATQSAT
+2272 
-2279 PGVWNYTWPGT
+2279 
-2290 VPDGDYTLNVKATDN
+2290 
-2305 AGNTVTETLHFTID
+2305 
-2319 TTLSTPVI
+2319 
-2327 VLDSADDS
+2327 
-2335 GVHGDNMTN
+2335 
-2344 HTQPTFA
+2344 
-2351 LQHIDDDAVRVTVS
+2351 
-2365 VEHGGVT
+2365 
-2372 TTFDA
+2372 
-2377 TKDAGGWTFT
+2377 
-2387 PTGAWADG
+2387 
-2395 DYTLS
+2395 
-2400 VSVEDK
+2400 
-2406 AGNTSH
+2406 
-2412 SASLTVTVD
+2412 
-2421 TQIAINNIE
+2421 
-2430 LVNDSGIPDDNLT
+2430 
-2443 NNVRPHFQVTVP
+2443 
-2455 TDVNVVRLSIDGG
+2455 
-2468 KTWFNATQSATPG
+2468 
-2481 VWDYIW
+2481 
-2487 PDDVADGGYTLT
+2487 
-2499 VEATDE
+2499 
-2505 AGNKATQTLDF
+2505 
-2516 TIDTTLSVPTLSLDS
+2516 
-2531 ADDSGIAGD
+2531 
-2540 NITNVKTPGFT
+2540 
-2551 LNNIDTDVSRVI
+2551 
-2563 VEVMHN
+2563 
-2569 GIKQEVP
+2569 
-2576 LVQTGGQWRFAPTSD
+2576 
-2591 WADGDYI
+2591 
-2598 LTVKVEDRAGNVKQ
+2598 
-2612 SAPLTVTVDTHIA
+2612 
-2625 IDRIELVN
+2625 
-2633 DSGIPGDNLTNEA
+2633 
-2646 RPHFQVTV
+2646 
-2654 PADVNG
+2654 
-2660 VRLSIDGGKTWFDA
+2660 
-2674 TQSATSGVWDYT
+2674 
-2686 WLTNVANGPHTLMV
+2686 
-2700 EASDKAGNKTT
+2700 
-2711 QKLDFT
+2711 
-2717 IDTILSE
+2717 
-2724 PTITLDSAD
+2724 
-2733 DSAAGDNITN
+2733 
-2743 VKMPGFTLGN
+2743 
-2753 IDADVTKVVVT
+2753 
-2764 VAHDGKNQQIELIK
+2764 
-2778 NGGVWRFT
+2778 
-2786 PGAAWTDGDYTL
+2786 
-2798 TVKVEDKAG
+2798 
-2807 NTNYSAPLTVTIDT
+2807 
-2821 QTSIDR
+2821 
-2827 IELLNDTGIV
+2827 
-2837 GDNLTNEARPQFHI
+2837 
-2851 TVPTDVNSVQ
+2851 
-2861 LSLDGGINW
+2861 
-2870 VNATLT
+2870 
-2876 SDGVWEYIWPTDLVE
+2876 
-2891 NTYTLTV
+2891 
-2898 KATDVAGNTAT
+2898 
-2909 ETLNFI
+2909 
-2915 IDTTLSTPTIT
+2915 
-2926 LDSADDSGTAND
+2926 
-2938 NKTNVKTPGFIIG
+2938 
-2951 GIDSDV
+2951 
-2957 TQVVVQVMRDGHSE
+2957 
-2971 EVELTQTNG
+2971 
-2980 QWRFVPGSAWTDGD
+2980 
-2994 YTLTVT
+2994 
-3000 VKDEAGN
+3000 
-3007 IRHSAPLTVTI
+3007 
-3018 DTQITID
+3018 ID

-3170 EVLTATKGA
+3170 EVLTATKDATGNWSVTPTGTWADGDYTLTVREEDDAGNEKHSASLTVTVDTQITIDVIELVNDNGIPGDNMTNDAHPQFRVTVPGDVNEVSLSIDGGVTWVKATQSATPGVWNYTWPGTVPDGDYTLNVKATDNAGNTVTETLHFTIDTTLSVPVIVLNSADDTGVQGDNMTNSTQPTFALQHIDDDAVRVTVSVEHGGVTTTFDATKGVGGWSFTPTGAWADGDYTLSVSVEDKAGNTSHSASLTVTVDTQIAINNIELVNDSGIPDDNLTNNVRPHFQVKVPTDVNEVRLSIDGGKTWFNATQSATPGVWDYTWLADVGEGKHTLTVEATDKAGNQTTQKLDFIIDTMLSEPTIVLDSTDDSGTKGDNLTNANKPTFILGNIDADARYVTVEVQYGGTKEVLTATKGA

-3192 DGDYTLTVRVEDD
+3192 DGDYMLTVRVEDD

-3314 TIDTRLSTPTIA
+3314 TIDTRLSTPTIT

-3345 PGFTIGNIDAD
+3345 PGFTIGNIDSD
-3356 AHSVILRITQGG
+3356 AQSVILRITQGG

-3400 VTDNAGNVRQSTPLV
+3400 VMDNAGNVRQSTPLI

-3469 VSATQGIEGV
+3469 VSAAQGIEGV

-3622 IDRIELVN
+3622 IDHIELVN

-3710 LNFTIDITLLTPTI
+3710 LNFTIDITLMTPTI

-3842 TNHDRPVFDIHQVDS
+3842 TNHDRPVFDIRQVDS

-4300 GNTKTSAELRIE
+4300 GNTKTSAELKIE

-4523 GESAVDNITSVTTP
+4523 GESAVDNITSVTKP

-4555 NGVSYSV
+4555 NGVSYPV

-4998 SPLTVVLREA
+4998 SPLTVVLLEA

-5581 HIKVFT
+5581 HIQVFT
-5587 SELDDNKSSSKTEW
+5587 SELDDNKSSSKTDW
-5601 WSNSDLIT
+5601 WSNSSTIT
-5609 MRGTGEIGATVS
+5609 MRGMGEIGATVS

-5636 TGRWE
+5636 NGQWE
-5641 LSTDKL
+5641 LSTDQL
-5647 PEGTYDISLV
+5647 PEGKYDITLS
-5657 IEDSAG
+5657 IEDNAG
-5663 NRWEDVREI
+5663 NRKEEVHEI

-5707 ITDSEGNTYTLTVP
+5707 ITDSNGNTYTLTVP

-5873 SDSDNVTNHTQPKF
+5873 SGSDNVTNHTQPKF

-5899 TVNVTHNGVTDI
+5899 TVNVTHNSVTDT

-5994 THLRTEPSAAE
+5994 TYLRTVPSAAE

-6010 VTAYSITL
+6010 ETAYSITL

-6109 NAMNV
+6109 NAMNA

>member
-159 SKQIE
+159 SKQME
-164 EMLQNFLAD
+164 EMLQEFLAD

-419 NETTDSIITDTIA
+419 NETTDSIITDTIP

-1114 IFDFTID
+1114 VFDFTID

-1185 WLFIPGNTWADG
+1185 WLFTPGNTWADG

-1208 AGNTNYSAPLTVVID
+1208 AGNTNYSTPLTVVID

-1264 LSIDGGNSWVQA
+1264 LSIDGGHSWVQA

-1319 DTTLS
+1319 DSTLS

-1329 LDSADDTGIQGDN
+1329 LNNADDTGIQGDN
-1342 MTNSTQPTFALQ
+1342 LTNRTQPTFALQ
-1354 HIDDDAVRVTV
+1354 QIDDDAVRVTV

-1385 TFTPPT
+1385 TFTPPAL
-1391 SWADGDY
+1391 WADGDY

-1434 DSGIPDDNL
+1434 DSGIPNDNL
-1443 TNNVRPHF
+1443 TNNVRPQF

-1476 QSATPGVW
+1476 QGATPGAW

-1504 DEAGNKATQTL
+1504 DKAGNQTTQEL

-1587 APTSDWADGDYILTV
+1587 APTSDWGDGDYILTV

-1703 SDKAGNK
+1703 TDKAGNQ
-1710 TTQKLDFTIDTIL
+1710 TTQKLDFIIDTLL

-2022 ITIDHIELVND
+2022 IAIDHIELVND

-2047 HFQVTVPTDVN
+2047 QFQVTVPTDVN

-2070 FNATQSATPGV
+2070 FNATQSSTPGV

-2103 KAGNKTTQQLDFI
+2103 KAGNQTTQKLDFI
-2116 IDTLLSE
+2116 IDTMLSE

-2128 DNTDD
+2128 DSTDD
-2133 SGTKGDH
+2133 SGTKGDN
-2140 LTNVNKPT
+2140 LTNANKPT
-2148 FLLGNIDADARYV
+2148 FILGNIDADARYV

-2203 EDEAGNEKHSASLT
+2203 EDDAGNVKHSASLT
-2217 VTVDTQITIDV
+2217 VTVDTQITIDD
-2228 IELVNDNGIPGDNMT
+2228 IELVNDSGTKGDNLT
-2243 NDAHPQFRVTVPGDV
+2243 NDANPHFRITVPGDV

-2272 KATQSAT
+2272 KATQSVT

-2327 VLDSADDS
+2327 VLDSADDT
-2335 GVHGDNMTN
+2335 GIQGDNMTN
-2344 HTQPTFA
+2344 RTQPTFN

-2377 TKDAGGWTFT
+2377 TKGTGGWTFT
-2387 PTGAWADG
+2387 PPTSWGAG

-2443 NNVRPHFQVTVP
+2443 NNVRPHFQVKVP
-2455 TDVNVVRLSIDGG
+2455 TDVN
-2468 KTWFNATQSATPG
+2468 
-2481 VWDYIW
+2481 
-2487 PDDVADGGYTLT
+2487 
-2499 VEATDE
+2499 E
-2505 AGNKATQTLDF
+2505 
-2516 TIDTTLSVPTLSLDS
+2516 
-2531 ADDSGIAGD
+2531 
-2540 NITNVKTPGFT
+2540 
-2551 LNNIDTDVSRVI
+2551 
-2563 VEVMHN
+2563 
-2569 GIKQEVP
+2569 
-2576 LVQTGGQWRFAPTSD
+2576 
-2591 WADGDYI
+2591 
-2598 LTVKVEDRAGNVKQ
+2598 
-2612 SAPLTVTVDTHIA
+2612 
-2625 IDRIELVN
+2625 
-2633 DSGIPGDNLTNEA
+2633 
-2646 RPHFQVTV
+2646 
-2654 PADVNG
+2654 
-2660 VRLSIDGGKTWFDA
+2660 
-2674 TQSATSGVWDYT
+2674 
-2686 WLTNVANGPHTLMV
+2686 
-2700 EASDKAGNKTT
+2700 
-2711 QKLDFT
+2711 
-2717 IDTILSE
+2717 
-2724 PTITLDSAD
+2724 
-2733 DSAAGDNITN
+2733 
-2743 VKMPGFTLGN
+2743 
-2753 IDADVTKVVVT
+2753 
-2764 VAHDGKNQQIELIK
+2764 
-2778 NGGVWRFT
+2778 
-2786 PGAAWTDGDYTL
+2786 
-2798 TVKVEDKAG
+2798 
-2807 NTNYSAPLTVTIDT
+2807 
-2821 QTSIDR
+2821 
-2827 IELLNDTGIV
+2827 
-2837 GDNLTNEARPQFHI
+2837 
-2851 TVPTDVNSVQ
+2851 
-2861 LSLDGGINW
+2861 
-2870 VNATLT
+2870 
-2876 SDGVWEYIWPTDLVE
+2876 
-2891 NTYTLTV
+2891 
-2898 KATDVAGNTAT
+2898 
-2909 ETLNFI
+2909 
-2915 IDTTLSTPTIT
+2915 
-2926 LDSADDSGTAND
+2926 
-2938 NKTNVKTPGFIIG
+2938 
-2951 GIDSDV
+2951 
-2957 TQVVVQVMRDGHSE
+2957 
-2971 EVELTQTNG
+2971 
-2980 QWRFVPGSAWTDGD
+2980 
-2994 YTLTVT
+2994 
-3000 VKDEAGN
+3000 
-3007 IRHSAPLTVTI
+3007 
-3018 DTQITID
+3018 
-3025 HIELVNDSGIP
+3025 
-3036 DDNLTN
+3036 
-3042 NVRPHFQVTVPTD
+3042 
-3055 VNVVRLSIDGGKTW
+3055 VRLSIDGGKTW

-3103 AGNKTTQQLDFIID
+3103 AGNQTTQKLDFIID
-3117 TLLSEPTIV
+3117 TMLSEPTIV
-3126 LDNTDDSGTKG
+3126 LDSTDDSGTKG
-3137 DNLTNVN
+3137 DNLTNAN
-3144 KPTFLLGNIDADARY
+3144 KPTFILGNIDADARY

-3273 TQGTAGIWDYT
+3273 TQGTAGTWDYT

-3305 NKTTQTLDF
+3305 NQTTQTLDF

-3400 VTDNAGNVRQSTPLV
+3400 VQDNAGNVRQSTPLI

-3469 VSATQGIEGV
+3469 VSAAQGIEGV

-3842 TNHDRPVFDIHQVDS
+3842 TNHDRPVFDIRQVDS

-3911 ESAPFE
+3911 ESAPLE

-4001 TDEAG
+4001 TDQAG

-4211 FTIDTTLREPTIV
+4211 FTIDTTLQEPTIV

-4252 DNDVSHIVVHIDG
+4252 DNDVSHIVVHLDG

-4300 GNTKTSAELRIE
+4300 GNTKTSAELKIE

-4365 PISKNAAG
+4365 PVSKNAAG
-4373 QWEFTA
+4373 QWQFTA
-4379 GSALPDGH
+4379 GSALSDGH

-4505 IDTIVSDPSID
+4505 IDTVVSDPRID

-4523 GESAVDNITSVTTP
+4523 GESAVDNITSVTKP

-4555 NGVSYSV
+4555 NGVSYPV

-4608 TSVSVRMEPASDTGN
+4608 TSVSVRMEPASDTGS

-4659 VLKQTITVGADGNW
+4659 VLKHTITVGADGNW

-4717 LSDPSIDDQHEAT
+4717 LSDPSIDDQYEAT

-4737 GFAEAFST
+4737 GLAEAFST

-4834 LIGSTLP
+4834 LVGNTLP
-4841 NTIVSIYV
+4841 NAIVSIYV

-5043 VVIATLV
+5043 GL
-5050 VGNDG
+5050 
-5055 RWSAELDL
+5055 L
-5063 REGSNAFVVVSEDKA
+5063 
-5078 GNSQQKEILIEHD
+5078 
-5091 TQIEISDISLSRDTN
+5091 
-5106 SGDKYDLITN
+5106 
-5116 NKSPVLVAM
+5116 
-5125 TDPGATVQVYI
+5125 
-5136 NGVLQGTVEASSSGN
+5136 
-5151 ISYTMPANSADGEY
+5151 
-5165 QVQFV
+5165 
-5170 ATDTA
+5170 
-5175 GNRVESAI
+5175 
-5183 TTVTIDSQIAV
+5183 
-5194 FDIDEDSLP
+5194 LP
-5203 ALSNNR
+5203 
-5209 ALSVSGVGEAGSQ
+5209 
-5222 VSIFVDGKLVNVVM
+5222 
-5236 VEADGTWR
+5236 
-5244 APILLQDDGTFNIH
+5244 
-5258 FSITDVAGN
+5258 
-5267 TEVSK
+5267 
-5272 DYSVDVD
+5272 
-5279 SSTDFP
+5279 
-5285 TLNLEDASNSGSLDD
+5285 
-5300 LITNHNKPVLVG
+5300 
-5312 TAEAGATIHIYV
+5312 
-5324 DEKIVANVLV
+5324 
-5334 LEDGTWSYQFDNALK
+5334 
-5349 DGEYSIRVV
+5349 
-5358 AEDPA
+5358 
-5363 GNTAESPRLLVT
+5363 
-5375 IDTSTFIDNPA
+5375 
-5386 MVAGS
+5386 
-5391 DNGIFSN
+5391 
-5398 DSITS
+5398 
-5403 QTRPTFSIFGE
+5403 
-5414 MNQSVQIF
+5414 
-5422 IDGVLVDT
+5422 
-5430 ITVTDR
+5430 
-5436 NQVYRPE
+5436 
-5443 SPLGDGSHSI
+5443 
-5453 YYVITDK
+5453 
-5460 AGNTA
+5460 
-5465 TSKTLNFTIDTFNT
+5465 
-5479 TPVAIDSIGGQTL
+5479 
-5492 AEMTGSDG
+5492 
-5500 KIYITDTTRNLLFSG
+5500 
-5515 SAEPNSKIEII
+5515 
-5526 INGLNVG
+5526 
-5533 EVWVNEKGHW
+5533 
-5543 QMPVNPLYFT
+5543 
-5553 EGQLDITVKST
+5553 
-5564 DRAGNVNQE
+5564 
-5573 KYSIWVDT
+5573 
-5581 HIKVFT
+5581 
-5587 SELDDNKSSSKTEW
+5587 W
-5601 WSNSDLIT
+5601 W
-5609 MRGTGEIGATVS
+5609 
-5621 LIVAGVTLATAVVAA
+5621 
-5636 TGRWE
+5636 
-5641 LSTDKL
+5641 
-5647 PEGTYDISLV
+5647 
-5657 IEDSAG
+5657 
-5663 NRWEDVREI
+5663 
-5672 FIDRTP
+5672 
-5678 PNAPV
+5678 
-5683 VTYSDIVNDLI
+5683 
-5694 IMQGTAEAKSQLI
+5694 
-5707 ITDSEGNTYTLTVP
+5707 
-5721 DNGKWSMAI
+5721 
-5730 PYPSEG
+5730 
-5736 KFTITSVDAIGNRSD
+5736 
-5751 DVPLD
+5751 
-5756 IMKEVPV
+5756 
-5763 ISLSPDSDS
+5763 
-5772 GTVGDNITRD
+5772 
-5782 KQPTF
+5782 
-5787 IIGNLESDVVVV
+5787 
-5799 QVDING
+5799 
-5805 TVYNAE
+5805 
-5811 KNADGVWFFTPGT
+5811 
-5824 PLADGSYTISVIAS
+5824 
-5838 DAAGN
+5838 
-5843 QKNSLPITVTI
+5843 
-5854 DSTLTVPEIAL
+5854 
-5865 AAGEDNGA
+5865 
-5873 SDSDNVTNHTQPKF
+5873 
-5887 TLQHI
+5887 
-5892 DADVTGV
+5892 
-5899 TVNVTHNGVTDI
+5899 
-5911 YQATQGADGW
+5911 
-5921 TFTPPAAWNDG
+5921 
-5932 NYTLSVTVVDRAG
+5932 
-5945 NSQQSASLAVTVDST
+5945 
-5960 VTVTADSQHD
+5960 
-5970 DASDDATA
+5970 
-5978 TAVTPP
+5978 
-5984 ESETVNAESA
+5984 
-5994 THLRTEPSAAE
+5994 
-6005 ESVVK
+6005 
-6010 VTAYSITL
+6010 
-6018 LNADSG
+6018 
-6024 DEIDRSI
+6024 
-6031 SQTPSFEI
+6031 
-6039 SVPENIV
+6039 
-6046 NVSIMFEG
+6046 
-6054 EEFTL
+6054 
-6059 PITNQKAIFEV
+6059 
-6070 PLSLEDGEYTMD
+6070 
-6082 VKFIDK
+6082 
-6088 DNDFLIKE
+6088 
-6096 KTFSVDHSSADIV
+6096 
-6109 NAMNV
+6109 
-6114 RGKTEDD
+6114 
-6121 INDSPSTSSV
+6121 
-6131 GHNNNGAID
+6131 
-6140 VFAVNEVTL
+6140 
-6149 PVDNQ
+6149 
-6154 EEHA
+6154 

>member
-2128 DNTDD
+2128 DSTDD

-2421 TQIAINNIE
+2421 TQIAINN
-2430 LVNDSGIPDDNLT
+2430 
-2443 NNVRPHFQVTVP
+2443 
-2455 TDVNVVRLSIDGG
+2455 
-2468 KTWFNATQSATPG
+2468 
-2481 VWDYIW
+2481 
-2487 PDDVADGGYTLT
+2487 
-2499 VEATDE
+2499 
-2505 AGNKATQTLDF
+2505 
-2516 TIDTTLSVPTLSLDS
+2516 
-2531 ADDSGIAGD
+2531 
-2540 NITNVKTPGFT
+2540 
-2551 LNNIDTDVSRVI
+2551 
-2563 VEVMHN
+2563 
-2569 GIKQEVP
+2569 
-2576 LVQTGGQWRFAPTSD
+2576 
-2591 WADGDYI
+2591 
-2598 LTVKVEDRAGNVKQ
+2598 
-2612 SAPLTVTVDTHIA
+2612 
-2625 IDRIELVN
+2625 
-2633 DSGIPGDNLTNEA
+2633 
-2646 RPHFQVTV
+2646 
-2654 PADVNG
+2654 
-2660 VRLSIDGGKTWFDA
+2660 
-2674 TQSATSGVWDYT
+2674 
-2686 WLTNVANGPHTLMV
+2686 
-2700 EASDKAGNKTT
+2700 
-2711 QKLDFT
+2711 
-2717 IDTILSE
+2717 
-2724 PTITLDSAD
+2724 
-2733 DSAAGDNITN
+2733 
-2743 VKMPGFTLGN
+2743 
-2753 IDADVTKVVVT
+2753 
-2764 VAHDGKNQQIELIK
+2764 
-2778 NGGVWRFT
+2778 
-2786 PGAAWTDGDYTL
+2786 
-2798 TVKVEDKAG
+2798 
-2807 NTNYSAPLTVTIDT
+2807 
-2821 QTSIDR
+2821 
-2827 IELLNDTGIV
+2827 
-2837 GDNLTNEARPQFHI
+2837 
-2851 TVPTDVNSVQ
+2851 
-2861 LSLDGGINW
+2861 
-2870 VNATLT
+2870 
-2876 SDGVWEYIWPTDLVE
+2876 
-2891 NTYTLTV
+2891 
-2898 KATDVAGNTAT
+2898 
-2909 ETLNFI
+2909 
-2915 IDTTLSTPTIT
+2915 
-2926 LDSADDSGTAND
+2926 
-2938 NKTNVKTPGFIIG
+2938 
-2951 GIDSDV
+2951 
-2957 TQVVVQVMRDGHSE
+2957 
-2971 EVELTQTNG
+2971 
-2980 QWRFVPGSAWTDGD
+2980 
-2994 YTLTVT
+2994 
-3000 VKDEAGN
+3000 
-3007 IRHSAPLTVTI
+3007 
-3018 DTQITID
+3018 
-3025 HIELVNDSGIP
+3025 IELVNDSGIP

-4555 NGVSYSV
+4555 NGVSYPV

-5334 LEDGTWSYQFDNALK
+5334 LED
-5349 DGEYSIRVV
+5349 
-5358 AEDPA
+5358 
-5363 GNTAESPRLLVT
+5363 
-5375 IDTSTFIDNPA
+5375 
-5386 MVAGS
+5386 
-5391 DNGIFSN
+5391 
-5398 DSITS
+5398 
-5403 QTRPTFSIFGE
+5403 
-5414 MNQSVQIF
+5414 
-5422 IDGVLVDT
+5422 
-5430 ITVTDR
+5430 
-5436 NQVYRPE
+5436 
-5443 SPLGDGSHSI
+5443 
-5453 YYVITDK
+5453 
-5460 AGNTA
+5460 
-5465 TSKTLNFTIDTFNT
+5465 
-5479 TPVAIDSIGGQTL
+5479 
-5492 AEMTGSDG
+5492 
-5500 KIYITDTTRNLLFSG
+5500 
-5515 SAEPNSKIEII
+5515 
-5526 INGLNVG
+5526 
-5533 EVWVNEKGHW
+5533 
-5543 QMPVNPLYFT
+5543 
-5553 EGQLDITVKST
+5553 
-5564 DRAGNVNQE
+5564 
-5573 KYSIWVDT
+5573 
-5581 HIKVFT
+5581 
-5587 SELDDNKSSSKTEW
+5587 
-5601 WSNSDLIT
+5601 
-5609 MRGTGEIGATVS
+5609 
-5621 LIVAGVTLATAVVAA
+5621 
-5636 TGRWE
+5636 
-5641 LSTDKL
+5641 
-5647 PEGTYDISLV
+5647 
-5657 IEDSAG
+5657 
-5663 NRWEDVREI
+5663 
-5672 FIDRTP
+5672 
-5678 PNAPV
+5678 
-5683 VTYSDIVNDLI
+5683 
-5694 IMQGTAEAKSQLI
+5694 
-5707 ITDSEGNTYTLTVP
+5707 
-5721 DNGKWSMAI
+5721 
-5730 PYPSEG
+5730 
-5736 KFTITSVDAIGNRSD
+5736 
-5751 DVPLD
+5751 
-5756 IMKEVPV
+5756 
-5763 ISLSPDSDS
+5763 
-5772 GTVGDNITRD
+5772 
-5782 KQPTF
+5782 
-5787 IIGNLESDVVVV
+5787 
-5799 QVDING
+5799 
-5805 TVYNAE
+5805 
-5811 KNADGVWFFTPGT
+5811 
-5824 PLADGSYTISVIAS
+5824 
-5838 DAAGN
+5838 
-5843 QKNSLPITVTI
+5843 
-5854 DSTLTVPEIAL
+5854 
-5865 AAGEDNGA
+5865 
-5873 SDSDNVTNHTQPKF
+5873 
-5887 TLQHI
+5887 
-5892 DADVTGV
+5892 
-5899 TVNVTHNGVTDI
+5899 
-5911 YQATQGADGW
+5911 
-5921 TFTPPAAWNDG
+5921 
-5932 NYTLSVTVVDRAG
+5932 
-5945 NSQQSASLAVTVDST
+5945 
-5960 VTVTADSQHD
+5960 
-5970 DASDDATA
+5970 
-5978 TAVTPP
+5978 
-5984 ESETVNAESA
+5984 
-5994 THLRTEPSAAE
+5994 
-6005 ESVVK
+6005 
-6010 VTAYSITL
+6010 
-6018 LNADSG
+6018 
-6024 DEIDRSI
+6024 
-6031 SQTPSFEI
+6031 
-6039 SVPENIV
+6039 
-6046 NVSIMFEG
+6046 
-6054 EEFTL
+6054 
-6059 PITNQKAIFEV
+6059 
-6070 PLSLEDGEYTMD
+6070 
-6082 VKFIDK
+6082 
-6088 DNDFLIKE
+6088 
-6096 KTFSVDHSSADIV
+6096 
-6109 NAMNV
+6109 
-6114 RGKTEDD
+6114 
-6121 INDSPSTSSV
+6121 
-6131 GHNNNGAID
+6131 
-6140 VFAVNEVTL
+6140 
-6149 PVDNQ
+6149 
-6154 EEHA
+6154 

>member
-1035 GISDDN
+1035 GIADDN

-1061 VQVWDAMSDTQIGV
+1061 VQVWDAASDTQIGV

-1114 IFDFTID
+1114 VFDFTID

-1385 TFTPPT
+1385 SFTPT
-1391 SWADGDY
+1391 GAWADGDY

-1476 QSATPGVW
+1476 QSATPGAW

-1504 DEAGNKATQTL
+1504 DKAGNKTTQEL

-1630 ELVNDSGIPGD
+1630 ELVNDSGIPDD

-1703 SDKAGNK
+1703 TDKAGNK

-1787 PGAAWTDGD
+1787 PGAAWTDGN

-2022 ITIDHIELVND
+2022 I
-2033 SGIPDDNLTNNVRP
+2033 
-2047 HFQVTVPTDVN
+2047 
-2058 VVRLSIDGGKTW
+2058 
-2070 FNATQSATPGV
+2070 A
-2081 WDYTWLADVGEG
+2081 
-2093 KHTLTVEATD
+2093 
-2103 KAGNKTTQQLDFI
+2103 
-2116 IDTLLSE
+2116 
-2123 PTIVL
+2123 
-2128 DNTDD
+2128 
-2133 SGTKGDH
+2133 
-2140 LTNVNKPT
+2140 
-2148 FLLGNIDADARYV
+2148 
-2161 TVEVQH
+2161 
-2167 GGTKEVLTA
+2167 
-2176 TKDATGNWSVTP
+2176 
-2188 TGTWADGDYTLTVRV
+2188 
-2203 EDEAGNEKHSASLT
+2203 
-2217 VTVDTQITIDV
+2217 
-2228 IELVNDNGIPGDNMT
+2228 
-2243 NDAHPQFRVTVPGDV
+2243 
-2258 NEVSLSIDGGVTWV
+2258 
-2272 KATQSAT
+2272 
-2279 PGVWNYTWPGT
+2279 
-2290 VPDGDYTLNVKATDN
+2290 
-2305 AGNTVTETLHFTID
+2305 
-2319 TTLSTPVI
+2319 
-2327 VLDSADDS
+2327 
-2335 GVHGDNMTN
+2335 
-2344 HTQPTFA
+2344 
-2351 LQHIDDDAVRVTVS
+2351 
-2365 VEHGGVT
+2365 
-2372 TTFDA
+2372 
-2377 TKDAGGWTFT
+2377 
-2387 PTGAWADG
+2387 
-2395 DYTLS
+2395 
-2400 VSVEDK
+2400 
-2406 AGNTSH
+2406 
-2412 SASLTVTVD
+2412 
-2421 TQIAINNIE
+2421 
-2430 LVNDSGIPDDNLT
+2430 
-2443 NNVRPHFQVTVP
+2443 
-2455 TDVNVVRLSIDGG
+2455 
-2468 KTWFNATQSATPG
+2468 
-2481 VWDYIW
+2481 
-2487 PDDVADGGYTLT
+2487 
-2499 VEATDE
+2499 
-2505 AGNKATQTLDF
+2505 
-2516 TIDTTLSVPTLSLDS
+2516 
-2531 ADDSGIAGD
+2531 
-2540 NITNVKTPGFT
+2540 
-2551 LNNIDTDVSRVI
+2551 
-2563 VEVMHN
+2563 
-2569 GIKQEVP
+2569 
-2576 LVQTGGQWRFAPTSD
+2576 
-2591 WADGDYI
+2591 
-2598 LTVKVEDRAGNVKQ
+2598 
-2612 SAPLTVTVDTHIA
+2612 
-2625 IDRIELVN
+2625 
-2633 DSGIPGDNLTNEA
+2633 
-2646 RPHFQVTV
+2646 
-2654 PADVNG
+2654 
-2660 VRLSIDGGKTWFDA
+2660 
-2674 TQSATSGVWDYT
+2674 
-2686 WLTNVANGPHTLMV
+2686 
-2700 EASDKAGNKTT
+2700 
-2711 QKLDFT
+2711 
-2717 IDTILSE
+2717 
-2724 PTITLDSAD
+2724 
-2733 DSAAGDNITN
+2733 
-2743 VKMPGFTLGN
+2743 
-2753 IDADVTKVVVT
+2753 
-2764 VAHDGKNQQIELIK
+2764 
-2778 NGGVWRFT
+2778 
-2786 PGAAWTDGDYTL
+2786 
-2798 TVKVEDKAG
+2798 
-2807 NTNYSAPLTVTIDT
+2807 
-2821 QTSIDR
+2821 
-2827 IELLNDTGIV
+2827 
-2837 GDNLTNEARPQFHI
+2837 
-2851 TVPTDVNSVQ
+2851 
-2861 LSLDGGINW
+2861 
-2870 VNATLT
+2870 
-2876 SDGVWEYIWPTDLVE
+2876 
-2891 NTYTLTV
+2891 
-2898 KATDVAGNTAT
+2898 
-2909 ETLNFI
+2909 
-2915 IDTTLSTPTIT
+2915 
-2926 LDSADDSGTAND
+2926 
-2938 NKTNVKTPGFIIG
+2938 
-2951 GIDSDV
+2951 
-2957 TQVVVQVMRDGHSE
+2957 
-2971 EVELTQTNG
+2971 
-2980 QWRFVPGSAWTDGD
+2980 
-2994 YTLTVT
+2994 
-3000 VKDEAGN
+3000 
-3007 IRHSAPLTVTI
+3007 
-3018 DTQITID
+3018 ID

-3170 EVLTATKGA
+3170 EVLTATKDATGNWSVTPTGTWADGDYTLTVRVEDEAGNEKHSASLTVTVDTQITIDAIELVNDNGIPGDNMTNDAHPQFRVTVPGDVNEVSLSIDGGVTWVKATQSATPGVWNYTWPGTVPDGDYTLNVKATDNAGNTVTETLHFTIDTTLSVPVIVLNSADDTGVQGDNMTNSTQPTFALQHIDDDAVRVTVSVEHGGVTTTFDATKGVGGWSFTPTGAWADGDYTLSVSVEDKAGNTSHSASLTVTVDTQIAINNIELVNDSGIPDDNLTNNVRPHFQVKVPTDVNEVRLSIDGGKTWFNATQSATPGVWDYTWLADVGEGKHTLTVEATDKAGNQTTQKLDFIIDTMLSEPTIVLDSTDDSGTKGDNLTNANKPTFILGNIDADARYVTVEVQYGGTKEVLTATKGA

-3192 DGDYTLTVRVEDD
+3192 DGDYMLTVRVEDD

-3314 TIDTRLSTPTIA
+3314 TIDTRLSTPTIT

-3345 PGFTIGNIDAD
+3345 PGFTIGNIDSD
-3356 AHSVILRITQGG
+3356 AQSVILRITQGG

-3400 VTDNAGNVRQSTPLV
+3400 VTDNAGNVRQSTPLI

-3469 VSATQGIEGV
+3469 VSAAQGIEGV

-3622 IDRIELVN
+3622 IDHIELVN

-3710 LNFTIDITLLTPTI
+3710 LNFTIDITLMTPTI

-3842 TNHDRPVFDIHQVDS
+3842 TNHDRPVFDIRQVDS

-4300 GNTKTSAELRIE
+4300 GNTKTSAELKIE

-4442 ISAREPLQSVTVIL
+4442 ISAREPMQSVTVIL

-4523 GESAVDNITSVTTP
+4523 GESAVDNITSVTKP

-4555 NGVSYSV
+4555 NGVSYPV

-4834 LIGSTLP
+4834 LVGNTLP
-4841 NTIVSIYV
+4841 NAIVSIYV

-4967 DGNYELTFKVEDV
+4967 DGNYVLTFKVEDV

-5034 TLTIRNPQG
+5034 TLTIRSPQG

-5078 GNSQQKEILIEHD
+5078 GNSQQKDILIEHD

-5403 QTRPTFSIFGE
+5403 QTRPTFSISGE

-5533 EVWVNEKGHW
+5533 EVWVNDKGHW

-5581 HIKVFT
+5581 HIQVFT
-5587 SELDDNKSSSKTEW
+5587 SELDDNKSSSKTDW
-5601 WSNSDLIT
+5601 WSNSSTIT
-5609 MRGTGEIGATVS
+5609 MRGMGEIGATVS

-5636 TGRWE
+5636 NGQWE
-5641 LSTDKL
+5641 LSTDQL
-5647 PEGTYDISLV
+5647 PEGKYDITLS
-5657 IEDSAG
+5657 IEDNAG
-5663 NRWEDVREI
+5663 NRKEEVHEI

-5707 ITDSEGNTYTLTVP
+5707 ITDSNGNTYTLTVP

-5854 DSTLTVPEIAL
+5854 DSTLTVPEVAL

-5994 THLRTEPSAAE
+5994 THLRTVPSAAE

-6010 VTAYSITL
+6010 ETAYSITL

-6109 NAMNV
+6109 NAMNA